1 MGNKSIQKFFADQ
14 NSVIDLSSLGNAKG
28 AKVSL
33 SGPDMNITTPRGSVI
48 IVNGA
53 LYSSIKGNNLA
64 VKFKDKTITGAK
76 ILGSV
81 DLKDIQLERIDSSL
95 VDSAQVEK
103 KGNGKRRNK
112 KEEEELKKQLDD
124 AENAKKE
131 ADKAKEEAEK
141 AKEAA
146 EKALNEAFEVQ
157 NSSKQIEEMLQNF
170 LADNVAKDNLAQQS
184 DASQQNTQAKATQAS
199 KQNDAEKVLP
209 QPINKNTSTGKSN
222 SSKNEENKL
231 DAESVKEP
239 LKVTLAL
246 AAESNSGSKDD
257 SITNFTKPQF
267 VGSTAPNATV
277 IIKING
283 IAVGQAVADSLGN
296 FTFTAPETLTDGT
309 YNLEAEAKTADG
321 SGSAKLVITI
331 DSVTD
336 KPTFELSPESS
347 VSGHKGLTPTL
358 TPSIVGTAEENAKVD
373 IYVDNKLVASVDVD
387 KDGNWSYEF
396 KDNELSEGEN
406 SIKVVAVDKAGNK
419 NETTDSI
426 ITDTI
431 APEKP
436 TIELDDSSD
445 SGIKNDNITNS
456 TLPTFIGVAEPGSTV
471 SIYLGLKHL
480 GEVIVAKDG
489 TWSYTLTTPLK
500 DGEYNITA
508 TATDIAGHTSAT
520 ANLPFTIDTR
530 ISYFSAEIETTNDSG
545 IVGDNVTNNTRPTF
559 TGKTEPNAIISVIN
573 SETGEEVIFKANDK
587 GEWTFNFTSDS
598 VEGINNLTF
607 TVEDVAGNK
616 KDFSFSYVID
626 TIAPVPPTVSLED
639 YVVLPNGIIL
649 SGNDLPALVGTA
661 EPKSTILLMR
671 DGKLYD
677 SIEVDSNGTWNYQ
690 FSNKFLQGA
699 YDIEIISQDAAG
711 NKSSTVKYSFTIQTE
726 VVPPKA
732 ELDAS
737 DDSGAKGDWI
747 TNKHNALTLLGT
759 ADRFATVNILIDG
772 KTIGV
777 TTADADGNW
786 NFDISRNL
794 SDNVYKITVESIDP
808 LGRTSSVDYQLT
820 IDSFTPIPTV
830 MLHDS
835 ADSGVKGDMITKINT
850 PLFTGM
856 AEANAKVS
864 IYVDGVLSG
873 EAIAGDDG
881 VWNFQFTTALSD
893 GSHDVTVKVED
904 IAGNTASSSAY
915 NFQIVTQTQ
924 KPTIELVND
933 TGVDNTDHIINEKNP
948 ALTGTAAPYSTVKLY
963 IDGALIAEVRTNKD
977 GRWEY
982 TLKADQG
989 LVDGDHRITASV
1001 EDIAG
1006 NIAHSD
1012 PFLIS
1017 VDTAISIPIVSLSPD
1032 SDSGISDDN
1041 LTNIVKPTLH
1051 LKDIDPDIIS
1061 VQVWDAMSD
1070 TQIGVA
1076 TQQPDGSWAYTFT
1089 SDLTEGLHQVYVKV
1103 EDIAGNKANSA
1114 IFDFTIDTTVSTPVI
1129 SLLSKDDTGVTG
1141 DNLTNINKPGFAI
1154 SGVDADAH
1162 RVVVQVMHN
1171 GVSEEIEL
1179 SHLNG
1184 SWLFIPG
1191 NTWADGSYT
1200 LTVKVED
1207 KAGNTNYS
1215 APLTVVIDTQIAIDG
1230 VELVND
1236 SGVKG
1241 DNMTNDDRPHFRV
1254 TVPTD
1259 VNEVRLSID
1268 GGNSWVQA
1276 TPGVAGSWEYIWP
1289 TDLADGQ
1296 YTLTVEATDKA
1307 GNTVTKTIDFAVD
1320 TTLSVPVIVLDSAD
1334 DTGIQGDNMTN
1345 STQPTFALQH
1355 IDDDAV
1361 RVTVS
1366 VEHGGV
1372 TTTFDATK
1380 GTGGWTFTPPTSWA
1394 DGDYT
1399 LSVSVEDKAGNTSHS
1414 ASLTVTVDTQ
1424 IAINN
1429 IELVNDSGIPD
1440 DNLTNNVRPHFQV
1453 TVPTDVNVVRLSID
1467 GGKTWFNATQSATPG
1482 VWDYIWPDDVADG
1495 GYTLTVEATDEA
1507 GNKATQTLDFTI
1519 DTTLS
1524 VPTLSLDSADDSGIA
1539 GDNITNVKTPGFTLN
1554 NIDTDVSRVIVEVMH
1569 NGIKQEVPLVQTGGQ
1584 WRFAP
1589 TSDWAD
1595 GDYILTVKVED
1606 RAGNVKQSAP
1616 LTVTVDTHIAI
1627 DRIELVNDSG
1637 IPGDNLTNEARPH
1650 FQVTVPADVNGVR
1663 LSIDGGKT
1671 WFDAT
1676 QSATSGVWDY
1686 TWLTNVANGPHTLM
1700 VEASDKAGNKTTQK
1714 LDFTIDTILSEPTIT
1729 LDSADDSA
1737 AGDNI
1742 TNVKMPGFTLG
1753 NIDADVTKVVVTVAH
1768 DGKNQQ
1774 IELIKNG
1781 GVWRFTPGAAWTDGD
1796 YTLTVK
1802 VEDKAGNTN
1811 YSAPLTVTIDTQTS
1825 IDRIELLNDTG
1836 IVGDNLTNE
1845 ARPQFHITVPTDVN
1859 SVQLSLDGGINW
1871 VNATLT
1877 SDGVW
1882 EYIWPTDLVENTY
1895 TLTVKATDVAG
1906 NTATETLNFIIDTTL
1921 STPTITLDSADDSG
1935 TANDNKTNVKT
1946 PGFIIGGIDSDVTQ
1960 VVVQVM
1966 RDGHSEEVELTQT
1979 NGQWR
1984 FVPGSAWTD
1993 GDYTLTVTVKDE
2005 AGNIR
2010 HSAPLTVTI
2019 DTQITIDHI
2028 ELVNDSG
2035 IPDDNLTNNVRPH
2048 FQVTV
2053 PTDVNVVRLSIDGG
2067 KTWFNATQSATPGV
2081 WDYTWLADVGEGK
2094 HTLTVEATDKAGN
2107 KTTQQLDFIIDTL
2120 LSEPTIVL
2128 DNTDDSGTKGDHL
2141 TNVNKPTF
2149 LLGNID
2155 ADARYV
2161 TVEVQHGGTKEVLTA
2176 TKDATGNWSVTPT
2189 GTWADGDYTLTVRVE
2204 DEAGNEKHSA
2214 SLTVTVDT
2222 QITIDVIELVNDNG
2236 IPGDNMTNDAHPQFR
2251 VTVPGDVNE
2260 VSLSID
2266 GGVTWV
2272 KATQSAT
2279 PGVWNYTWPGTVPD
2293 GDYTLNVKATDN
2305 AGNTVTETLHFT
2317 IDTTLSTPVI
2327 VLDSADDSGV
2337 HGDNMTNHTQPTF
2350 ALQHIDDD
2358 AVRVTVSVEHGGVTT
2373 TFDATKDAGGWT
2385 FTPTGAWADGDYTLS
2400 VSVEDKAG
2408 NTSHSASLT
2417 VTVDTQI
2424 AINNIELVNDSG
2436 IPDDNLTNNVR
2447 PHFQVTVPTDVNVV
2461 RLSIDGGK
2469 TWFNATQSATPGVWD
2484 YIWPDD
2490 VADGGYTLTVEA
2502 TDEAGNKATQTLDFT
2517 IDTTLSVPT
2526 LSLDSADDS
2535 GIAGDNITN
2544 VKTPG
2549 FTLNNIDTDV
2559 SRVIVEV
2566 MHNGIK
2572 QEVPLVQTGGQ
2583 WRFAP
2588 TSDWA
2593 DGDYILTVKVEDRAG
2608 NVKQSAPLTVT
2619 VDTHIAIDRI
2629 ELVNDSGIP
2638 GDNLTNEARPHF
2650 QVTVPAD
2657 VNGVRLSIDGGKTW
2671 FDATQSATSG
2681 VWDYTWLTNVANG
2694 PHTLMVEASDKAG
2707 NKTTQKLDFTIDTIL
2722 SEPTITLDSAD
2733 DSAAGDN
2740 ITNVKMPG
2748 FTLGNIDAD
2757 VTKVVV
2763 TVAHDGK
2770 NQQIELIKNGGV
2782 WRFTP
2787 GAAWTDGDYTL
2798 TVKVEDKAGNT
2809 NYSAPLTVTI
2819 DTQTSID
2826 RIELLN
2832 DTGIVGDNL
2841 TNEARPQF
2849 HITVPTD
2856 VNSVQLSL
2864 DGGIN
2869 WVNATLTSDG
2879 VWEYI
2884 WPTDLVENTYTLTV
2898 KATDVA
2904 GNTATETLN
2913 FIIDTTLSTPT
2924 ITLDSA
2930 DDSGTA
2936 NDNKTNVKTPGFIIG
2951 GIDSDVTQVV
2961 VQVMRD
2967 GHSEEV
2973 ELTQTNGQW
2982 RFVPGS
2988 AWTDGDYTLTVT
3000 VKDEAGNIRHSAPLT
3015 VTIDTQITID
3025 HIELVNDSGIPD
3037 DNLTNNVRPHFQ
3049 VTVPTD
3055 VNVVRLSIDGGK
3067 TWFNATQ
3074 SATPGVWDYT
3084 WLADVGEGKHTLT
3097 VEATDKAGN
3106 KTTQQLDF
3114 IIDTLLSE
3122 PTIVLDNTDD
3132 SGTKGDNL
3140 TNVNK
3145 PTFLLGNIDADARYV
3160 TVEVQHGGTKE
3171 VLTATKGATGIWS
3184 VTPTGTWADG
3194 DYTLT
3199 VRVEDDAGNVKYSAP
3214 LTVTVD
3220 TQITIDVIE
3229 LVNDNGIPGDN
3240 LTNDVRPHFRV
3251 TVPGDVNEVRLSID
3265 GGNTWVRATQGTAGI
3280 WDYTW
3285 PKDVTDG
3292 LHTLTVEA
3300 TDKAGNKTTQTLDF
3314 TIDTRLSTPTIAM
3327 DSRDDTG
3334 AIGDHITSVKR
3345 PGFTIG
3351 NIDADAHSVILRI
3364 TQGGN
3369 SQEVTLTQVGG
3380 QWRFTPDADWADGSY
3395 TLTVEV
3401 TDNAGNVR
3409 QSTPLVVTVDTQTS
3423 ITDITLVNDHG
3434 VPDDNLTNST
3444 RPQFEITVPAD
3455 VNSVQLSIDG
3465 GANWVSATQG
3475 IEGVWGYTWPTDMGD
3490 GKHTLTVMVTDR
3502 AGNTATQTLEFF
3514 IDTRLSTPT
3523 IALDSTDDTGTPGD
3537 DMTNRTRPTF
3547 ILQNIDSDV
3556 INVTVSVTHNGTTTS
3571 FTATQG
3577 AGGWSFTP
3585 PAPWGDGDYTLT
3597 VTVEDRAGNTRPST
3611 PLTVTVDTQIAIDRI
3626 ELVNDSGVP
3635 GDNVTKHVRPQFQI
3649 SVPDDVEKVL
3659 LSIDGGTTW
3668 VTAIKSSTAGIWDY
3682 TWPTDMPE
3690 GQHTLTV
3697 EVTDGAGNK
3706 MTETLNFTIDITL
3719 LTPTIELAPDQDT
3732 GQNKNDNLTS
3742 VTQPVFVLGSIDKDV
3757 RHVELSIEHN
3767 GTFKTVVLTESA
3779 DGWRYRPDSAL
3790 ADGSYTFTVTVT
3802 DVAGNQQTSAPLKVT
3817 IDGTLT
3823 TPVIELA
3830 AGEDSGTVGDRLTN
3844 HDRPVFDIHQVD
3856 SDVTRVMVKVTYN
3869 GKTHEEA
3876 AVFTNGQWRFTPSAS
3891 WADGSYQLAVVVEDL
3906 AGNVKESAPF
3916 EVRIDTT
3923 TTINNIV
3930 LLNDTGVQND
3940 QLTNVAKPSFRID
3953 VPGDVVQVR
3962 VTLDGG
3968 ANWNVIRKN
3977 ADGQWI
3983 FDSPNTLVDGTYTL
3997 RVEATDEAGNIAN
4010 KDLVFNI
4017 DTNIQVPTIA
4027 LDAGQDTGANTADNI
4042 TNISRPTFTIGNV
4055 DPDVIK
4061 VVVTIDGHDYNATK
4075 VGAGWQFTPGN
4086 AIPDGSYN
4094 ITVTVEDKAGNTATS
4109 KPLPV
4114 VIDTTAEIES
4124 VTLVTDSGDSDVDN
4138 ITKVDKPQFSIVT
4151 ADDITHVRVKIDN
4164 AANWIELTKGGDGR
4178 WIFNVGS
4185 ALPDGQ
4191 HTLLVDVTDIAGNVA
4206 QETLQFTIDTTLREP
4221 TIVLDPTHDTGDD
4234 TNDNLTRINKPVFII
4249 GNVDNDV
4256 SHIVVHIDGR
4266 DYTIENTGGN
4276 LTFTPDQPLSDGQHT
4291 ISVTVTDI
4299 AGNTKTSA
4307 ELRIEIDTQVQIDSV
4322 TLTTDSG
4329 VNDHDNVTNATR
4341 PSFEIATPDDVTS
4354 VLVSFDGVNWTPIS
4368 KNAAGQ
4374 WEFTAGSALPDGHYT
4389 LHVQATDRAGNT
4401 ANSTL
4406 GFTVDTQIDGLSVVM
4421 LDDAGKDSTDGITNI
4436 TSPRFEISAREPL
4449 QSVTVIL
4456 NGKSS
4461 TLTQGAGNKWLFTPD
4476 TPLVDGTYKIEIV
4489 AEDIAGNKI
4498 SKEVSFTIDTIVSDP
4513 SIDLL
4518 DADDTGESAVDN
4530 ITSVT
4535 TPRFVIGNVPADID
4549 TVVIRINGVSY
4560 SVTANGNNLWEFQ
4573 VPVALNDGVYE
4584 AVVVFRDIAGNT
4596 SETKLPF
4603 TIDTTTSVSVRME
4616 PASDTGNSNSDNLT
4630 NKQNPKFEGTAEPNA
4645 KLVITIVDDKSGR
4658 EVLKQTIT
4666 VGADGNWS
4674 VTPNIL
4680 PDGMYTINVVATD
4693 VAGNTA
4699 QTQERFTIDTVTID
4713 PTIRLSD
4720 PSIDDQHEATSLRPE
4735 FKGFAEAFSTIMIQW
4750 DGKVVGSANA
4760 NANGEWS
4767 WTPPS
4772 VLAPGSYVVSI
4783 VAKDKAGNESSQV
4796 DFPVVIP
4803 VIDVTPPTIKLSEE
4817 SDSGALGDFTTN
4829 NKTPTLIGST
4839 LPNTIVS
4846 IYVDGVK
4853 VGEATADT
4861 AGRYTFQ
4868 LSEMKDGHYV
4878 VQVGIV
4884 NPRDNSE
4891 LRSTAV
4897 DVTID
4902 TEVAELVWNISGM
4915 HEGGYINTV
4924 TPEIGGTSEPNSK
4937 ITIFVNGVEKAI
4949 AYTTG
4954 AGHWGVV
4961 LPALGNDG
4969 NYELTFKVEDVAGN
4983 IREFGP
4989 QNVILDTV
4997 ISPLTVVLREADD
5010 SGKVGDWI
5018 TNKSHV
5024 TIDGTAEAGST
5035 LTIRNPQG
5043 VVIATLVVG
5052 NDGRWSAELDL
5063 REGSNAFVVVSE
5075 DKAGNSQQK
5084 EILIE
5089 HDTQIEISDISLSRD
5104 TNSGDKY
5111 DLITNNK
5118 SPVLVAMTD
5127 PGATV
5132 QVYINGVLQGTV
5144 EASSSGNISYTM
5156 PANSADGEYQ
5166 VQFVATDTAGNR
5178 VESAITTVTIDSQIA
5193 VFDID
5198 EDSLPALSNNRALS
5212 VSGVGEAG
5220 SQVSIFV
5227 DGKLVNV
5234 VMVEADGTW
5243 RAPILLQD
5251 DGTFNIHFS
5260 ITDVAGNT
5268 EVSKDYSVDVDSS
5281 TDFPT
5286 LNLEDAS
5293 NSGSLDDLITNHNK
5307 PVLVGTAEAGAT
5319 IHIYVDEKIVANV
5332 LVLEDGTWS
5341 YQFDNALK
5349 DGEYSIRVV
5358 AEDPAGNTAESPRL
5372 LVTIDTSTFID
5383 NPAMVAGSDNGIF
5396 SNDSITSQTRPT
5408 FSIFG
5413 EMNQSVQ
5420 IFIDG
5425 VLVDTITVTDRNQ
5438 VYRPESPLGDGSHS
5452 IYYVITDKAGNTATS
5467 KTLNFTIDTFNTTPV
5482 AIDSIG
5488 GQTLAE
5494 MTGSDGKIYITD
5506 TTRNLLF
5513 SGSAEPNSKIEII
5526 INGLNVGEVWVNEKG
5541 HWQMPVNPLYF
5552 TEGQL
5557 DITVKSTD
5565 RAGNVNQEKYSIW
5578 VDTHIKV
5585 FTSELDDNKSSSKT
5599 EWWSNSDLITM
5610 RGTGEIGAT
5619 VSLIVAGVTLATAVV
5634 AATGRWELSTDKLPE
5649 GTYDISLVIEDSAG
5663 NRWED
5668 VREIFIDRTPPNAPV
5683 VTYSDI
5689 VNDLIIMQGTAEA
5702 KSQLIITDS
5711 EGNTYTLTVPDN
5723 GKWSMA
5729 IPYPSEGKFTITSV
5743 DAIGNRSDD
5752 VPLDIMKE
5760 VPVISL
5766 SPDSD
5771 SGTVG
5776 DNITRDKQPTFIIG
5790 NLESDVVVVQVD
5802 INGTVYNAEK
5812 NADGVWF
5819 FTPGTPLADGSYTIS
5834 VIASD
5839 AAGNQK
5845 NSLPIT
5851 VTIDSTLTVPEIAL
5865 AAGEDNGASDS
5876 DNVTNHT
5883 QPKFTLQH
5891 IDADVTGVTVNV
5903 THNGVTDIYQATQGA
5918 DGWTFTPPAAWND
5931 GNYTLSVTV
5940 VDRAG
5945 NSQQS
5950 ASLAVTVD
5958 STVTVTADSQHDD
5971 ASDDATA
5978 TAVTPP
5984 ESETVNAESATH
5996 LRTEPSAAEESVV
6009 KVTAYSITLLNA
6021 DSGDEIDRSI
6031 SQTPSF
6037 EISVPEN
6044 IVNVSIM
6051 FEGEEFTLPI
6061 TNQKAIFEVPLSLED
6076 GEYTMDVKFIDKD
6089 NDFLIKEKTFSVDHS
6104 SADIV
6109 NAMNVRGK
6117 TEDDINDSPSTSSVG
6132 HNNNG
6137 AIDVFAV
6144 NEVTL
6149 PVDNQ
6154 EEHA

>member
-431 APEKP
+431 PPEKP

-598 VEGINNLTF
+598 VEGVNNLTF

-626 TIAPVPPTVSLED
+626 TVAPVPPTVSLED
-639 YVVLPNGIIL
+639 FVVLPNGIIL

-661 EPKSTILLMR
+661 EPKSIILLMR

-1032 SDSGISDDN
+1032 SDSGVSDDN

-1061 VQVWDAMSD
+1061 VQVWDAASD

-1114 IFDFTIDTTVSTPVI
+1114 VFDFTIDTTVSTPVI

-1380 GTGGWTFTPPTSWA
+1380 GTGGWSFTPTGAWA

-1429 IELVNDSGIPD
+1429 IELVNDSGIPN

-1482 VWDYIWPDDVADG
+1482 AWDYIWPDDVADG
-1495 GYTLTVEATDEA
+1495 GYTLTVEATDKA
-1507 GNKATQTLDFTI
+1507 GNKTTQELDFTI

-1700 VEASDKAGNKTTQK
+1700 VEATDKAGNKTTQK

-2019 DTQITIDHI
+2019 DTQI
-2028 ELVNDSG
+2028 
-2035 IPDDNLTNNVRPH
+2035 
-2048 FQVTV
+2048 
-2053 PTDVNVVRLSIDGG
+2053 
-2067 KTWFNATQSATPGV
+2067 A
-2081 WDYTWLADVGEGK
+2081 
-2094 HTLTVEATDKAGN
+2094 
-2107 KTTQQLDFIIDTL
+2107 
-2120 LSEPTIVL
+2120 
-2128 DNTDDSGTKGDHL
+2128 
-2141 TNVNKPTF
+2141 
-2149 LLGNID
+2149 
-2155 ADARYV
+2155 
-2161 TVEVQHGGTKEVLTA
+2161 
-2176 TKDATGNWSVTPT
+2176 
-2189 GTWADGDYTLTVRVE
+2189 
-2204 DEAGNEKHSA
+2204 
-2214 SLTVTVDT
+2214 
-2222 QITIDVIELVNDNG
+2222 
-2236 IPGDNMTNDAHPQFR
+2236 
-2251 VTVPGDVNE
+2251 
-2260 VSLSID
+2260 
-2266 GGVTWV
+2266 
-2272 KATQSAT
+2272 
-2279 PGVWNYTWPGTVPD
+2279 
-2293 GDYTLNVKATDN
+2293 
-2305 AGNTVTETLHFT
+2305 
-2317 IDTTLSTPVI
+2317 
-2327 VLDSADDSGV
+2327 
-2337 HGDNMTNHTQPTF
+2337 
-2350 ALQHIDDD
+2350 
-2358 AVRVTVSVEHGGVTT
+2358 
-2373 TFDATKDAGGWT
+2373 
-2385 FTPTGAWADGDYTLS
+2385 
-2400 VSVEDKAG
+2400 
-2408 NTSHSASLT
+2408 
-2417 VTVDTQI
+2417 
-2424 AINNIELVNDSG
+2424 
-2436 IPDDNLTNNVR
+2436 
-2447 PHFQVTVPTDVNVV
+2447 
-2461 RLSIDGGK
+2461 
-2469 TWFNATQSATPGVWD
+2469 
-2484 YIWPDD
+2484 
-2490 VADGGYTLTVEA
+2490 
-2502 TDEAGNKATQTLDFT
+2502 
-2517 IDTTLSVPT
+2517 
-2526 LSLDSADDS
+2526 
-2535 GIAGDNITN
+2535 
-2544 VKTPG
+2544 
-2549 FTLNNIDTDV
+2549 
-2559 SRVIVEV
+2559 
-2566 MHNGIK
+2566 
-2572 QEVPLVQTGGQ
+2572 
-2583 WRFAP
+2583 
-2588 TSDWA
+2588 
-2593 DGDYILTVKVEDRAG
+2593 
-2608 NVKQSAPLTVT
+2608 
-2619 VDTHIAIDRI
+2619 
-2629 ELVNDSGIP
+2629 
-2638 GDNLTNEARPHF
+2638 
-2650 QVTVPAD
+2650 
-2657 VNGVRLSIDGGKTW
+2657 
-2671 FDATQSATSG
+2671 
-2681 VWDYTWLTNVANG
+2681 
-2694 PHTLMVEASDKAG
+2694 
-2707 NKTTQKLDFTIDTIL
+2707 
-2722 SEPTITLDSAD
+2722 
-2733 DSAAGDN
+2733 
-2740 ITNVKMPG
+2740 
-2748 FTLGNIDAD
+2748 
-2757 VTKVVV
+2757 
-2763 TVAHDGK
+2763 
-2770 NQQIELIKNGGV
+2770 
-2782 WRFTP
+2782 
-2787 GAAWTDGDYTL
+2787 
-2798 TVKVEDKAGNT
+2798 
-2809 NYSAPLTVTI
+2809 
-2819 DTQTSID
+2819 
-2826 RIELLN
+2826 
-2832 DTGIVGDNL
+2832 
-2841 TNEARPQF
+2841 
-2849 HITVPTD
+2849 
-2856 VNSVQLSL
+2856 
-2864 DGGIN
+2864 
-2869 WVNATLTSDG
+2869 
-2879 VWEYI
+2879 
-2884 WPTDLVENTYTLTV
+2884 
-2898 KATDVA
+2898 
-2904 GNTATETLN
+2904 
-2913 FIIDTTLSTPT
+2913 
-2924 ITLDSA
+2924 
-2930 DDSGTA
+2930 
-2936 NDNKTNVKTPGFIIG
+2936 
-2951 GIDSDVTQVV
+2951 
-2961 VQVMRD
+2961 
-2967 GHSEEV
+2967 
-2973 ELTQTNGQW
+2973 
-2982 RFVPGS
+2982 
-2988 AWTDGDYTLTVT
+2988 
-3000 VKDEAGNIRHSAPLT
+3000 
-3015 VTIDTQITID
+3015 ID

-3171 VLTATKGATGIWS
+3171 VLTATKDATGNWSVTPTGTWADGDYTLTVRVEDEAGNEKHSASLTVTVDTQITIDAIELVNDNGIPGDNMTNDAHPQFRVTVPGDVNEVSLSIDGGVTWVKATQSATPGVWNYTWPGTVPDGDYTLNVKATDNAGNTVTETLHFTIDTTLSVPVIVLNSADDTGVQGDNMTNRTQPTFALQHIDDDAVRVTVSVEHGGVTTTFDATKGTGGWSFTPTGAWADGDYTLSVSVEDKAGNTSHSASLTVTVDTQIAINNIELVNDSGIPDDNLTNNVRPHFQVTVPTDVNVVRLSIDGGKTWFNATQSATPGVWDYTWLADVGEGKHTLTVEATDKAGNQTTQKLDFIIDTMLSEPTIVLDSTDDSGTKGDNLTNANKPTFILGNIDADARYVTVEVQYGGTKEVLTATKGATGIWS

-3194 DYTLT
+3194 DYMLT

-3314 TIDTRLSTPTIAM
+3314 TIDTRLSTPTITM

-3351 NIDADAHSVILRI
+3351 NIDSDAQSVILRI

-3409 QSTPLVVTVDTQTS
+3409 QSTPLIVTVDTQTS

-3465 GANWVSATQG
+3465 GANWVSAAQG

-3611 PLTVTVDTQIAIDRI
+3611 PLTVTVDTQIAIDHI

-3719 LTPTIELAPDQDT
+3719 MTPTIELAPDQDT

-3844 HDRPVFDIHQVD
+3844 HDRPVFDIRQVD

-4307 ELRIEIDTQVQIDSV
+4307 ELKIEIDTQVQIDSV

-4535 TPRFVIGNVPADID
+4535 KPRFVIGNVPADID

-4560 SVTANGNNLWEFQ
+4560 PVTANGNNLWEFQ

-4616 PASDTGNSNSDNLT
+4616 PASDTGSSNSDNLT

-4720 PSIDDQHEATSLRPE
+4720 PSIDDQYEATSLRPE
-4735 FKGFAEAFSTIMIQW
+4735 FKGLAEAFSTIMIQW

-4829 NKTPTLIGST
+4829 NKTPTLIGNT
-4839 LPNTIVS
+4839 LPNAIVS

-5043 VVIATLVVG
+5043 GVIATLVVG

-5251 DGTFNIHFS
+5251 DGKFNIHFS

-5293 NSGSLDDLITNHNK
+5293 NSGSLDDLITSHNK

-5383 NPAMVAGSDNGIF
+5383 NPVMIAGSDNGIF
-5396 SNDSITSQTRPT
+5396 SNDSITSQTRPA

-5467 KTLNFTIDTFNTTPV
+5467 KTLNFTIDTLNTTPV

-5526 INGLNVGEVWVNEKG
+5526 INGLNVGEVWVNDKG

-5578 VDTHIKV
+5578 VDTHIQV

-5599 EWWSNSDLITM
+5599 DWWSNSSTITM
-5610 RGTGEIGAT
+5610 RGMGEIGAT

-5634 AATGRWELSTDKLPE
+5634 AANGQWELSTDQLPE
-5649 GTYDISLVIEDSAG
+5649 GKYDITLSIEDNAG
-5663 NRWED
+5663 NRKEE
-5668 VREIFIDRTPPNAPV
+5668 VHEIFIDRTPPNAPV

-5711 EGNTYTLTVPDN
+5711 NGNTYTLTVPDN

-5760 VPVISL
+5760 TPVISL

-5771 SGTVG
+5771 SGTAG
-5776 DNITRDKQPTFIIG
+5776 DNITRDNQPTFIIG

-5876 DNVTNHT
+5876 DNVTNHNHT

-5903 THNGVTDIYQATQGA
+5903 THNGVTDTYQATQGA

-5958 STVTVTADSQHDD
+5958 STVTVTADSQHND

-5978 TAVTPP
+5978 IAVTPP

-5996 LRTEPSAAEESVV
+5996 LRTVPSVAEESVV
-6009 KVTAYSITLLNA
+6009 KETAYSITLLNA

-6044 IVNVSIM
+6044 IVNVSVM

-6061 TNQKAIFEVPLSLED
+6061 INQKAIFEVPLSLED
-6076 GEYTMDVKFIDKD
+6076 GEYTMDVKYLDKD
-6089 NDFLIKEKTFSVDHS
+6089 DDFLIKEKTFSVDHS

-6109 NAMNVRGK
+6109 NAMNARGK

>member
-431 APEKP
+431 PPEKP

-639 YVVLPNGIIL
+639 FVVLPNGIIL

-1032 SDSGISDDN
+1032 SDSGIADDN

-1114 IFDFTIDTTVSTPVI
+1114 VFDFTIDTTVSTPVI

-1162 RVVVQVMHN
+1162 WVVVQVMHN

-1184 SWLFIPG
+1184 SWLFTPG

-1207 KAGNTNYS
+1207 KAGNTSYS

-1320 TTLSVPVIVLDSAD
+1320 TTLSVPVIVLNSAD
-1334 DTGIQGDNMTN
+1334 DTGVQGDNMTN
-1345 STQPTFALQH
+1345 RTQPTFALQH

-1482 VWDYIWPDDVADG
+1482 AWDYIWPDDVADG
-1495 GYTLTVEATDEA
+1495 GYTLTVEATDKA
-1507 GNKATQTLDFTI
+1507 GNKTTQELDFTI

-1714 LDFTIDTILSEPTIT
+1714 LDFIIDTLLSEPTIT

-2128 DNTDDSGTKGDHL
+2128 DSTDDSGTKGDNL

-2317 IDTTLSTPVI
+2317 IDTTLSVPVI
-2327 VLDSADDSGV
+2327 VLNSADDTGV
-2337 HGDNMTNHTQPTF
+2337 QGDNMTNSTQPTF

-2373 TFDATKDAGGWT
+2373 TFDATKGVGGWS

-2447 PHFQVTVPTDVNVV
+2447 PHFQVKVPTDVN
-2461 RLSIDGGK
+2461 
-2469 TWFNATQSATPGVWD
+2469 
-2484 YIWPDD
+2484 
-2490 VADGGYTLTVEA
+2490 E
-2502 TDEAGNKATQTLDFT
+2502 
-2517 IDTTLSVPT
+2517 
-2526 LSLDSADDS
+2526 
-2535 GIAGDNITN
+2535 
-2544 VKTPG
+2544 
-2549 FTLNNIDTDV
+2549 
-2559 SRVIVEV
+2559 
-2566 MHNGIK
+2566 
-2572 QEVPLVQTGGQ
+2572 
-2583 WRFAP
+2583 
-2588 TSDWA
+2588 
-2593 DGDYILTVKVEDRAG
+2593 
-2608 NVKQSAPLTVT
+2608 
-2619 VDTHIAIDRI
+2619 
-2629 ELVNDSGIP
+2629 
-2638 GDNLTNEARPHF
+2638 
-2650 QVTVPAD
+2650 
-2657 VNGVRLSIDGGKTW
+2657 
-2671 FDATQSATSG
+2671 
-2681 VWDYTWLTNVANG
+2681 
-2694 PHTLMVEASDKAG
+2694 
-2707 NKTTQKLDFTIDTIL
+2707 
-2722 SEPTITLDSAD
+2722 
-2733 DSAAGDN
+2733 
-2740 ITNVKMPG
+2740 
-2748 FTLGNIDAD
+2748 
-2757 VTKVVV
+2757 
-2763 TVAHDGK
+2763 
-2770 NQQIELIKNGGV
+2770 
-2782 WRFTP
+2782 
-2787 GAAWTDGDYTL
+2787 
-2798 TVKVEDKAGNT
+2798 
-2809 NYSAPLTVTI
+2809 
-2819 DTQTSID
+2819 
-2826 RIELLN
+2826 
-2832 DTGIVGDNL
+2832 
-2841 TNEARPQF
+2841 
-2849 HITVPTD
+2849 
-2856 VNSVQLSL
+2856 
-2864 DGGIN
+2864 
-2869 WVNATLTSDG
+2869 
-2879 VWEYI
+2879 
-2884 WPTDLVENTYTLTV
+2884 
-2898 KATDVA
+2898 
-2904 GNTATETLN
+2904 
-2913 FIIDTTLSTPT
+2913 
-2924 ITLDSA
+2924 
-2930 DDSGTA
+2930 
-2936 NDNKTNVKTPGFIIG
+2936 
-2951 GIDSDVTQVV
+2951 
-2961 VQVMRD
+2961 
-2967 GHSEEV
+2967 
-2973 ELTQTNGQW
+2973 
-2982 RFVPGS
+2982 
-2988 AWTDGDYTLTVT
+2988 
-3000 VKDEAGNIRHSAPLT
+3000 
-3015 VTIDTQITID
+3015 
-3025 HIELVNDSGIPD
+3025 
-3037 DNLTNNVRPHFQ
+3037 
-3049 VTVPTD
+3049 
-3055 VNVVRLSIDGGK
+3055 VRLSIDGGK

-3106 KTTQQLDF
+3106 QTTQKLDF
-3114 IIDTLLSE
+3114 IIDTMLSE
-3122 PTIVLDNTDD
+3122 PTIVLDSTDD

-3140 TNVNK
+3140 TNANK
-3145 PTFLLGNIDADARYV
+3145 PTFILGNIDADARYV
-3160 TVEVQHGGTKE
+3160 TVEVQYGGTKE

-3314 TIDTRLSTPTIAM
+3314 TIDTRLSTPTITM

-3351 NIDADAHSVILRI
+3351 NIDSDAQSVILRI

-3409 QSTPLVVTVDTQTS
+3409 QSTPLIVTVDTQTS

-3465 GANWVSATQG
+3465 GANWVSAAQG

-3611 PLTVTVDTQIAIDRI
+3611 PLTVTVDTQIAIDHI

-3719 LTPTIELAPDQDT
+3719 MTPTIELAPDQDT

-3844 HDRPVFDIHQVD
+3844 HDRPVFDIRQVD

-4307 ELRIEIDTQVQIDSV
+4307 ELKIEIDTQVQIDSV

-4535 TPRFVIGNVPADID
+4535 KPRFVIGNVPADID

-4560 SVTANGNNLWEFQ
+4560 PVTANGNNLWEFQ

-4829 NKTPTLIGST
+4829 NKTPTLVGNT
-4839 LPNTIVS
+4839 LPNAIVS

-4969 NYELTFKVEDVAGN
+4969 NYVLTFKVEDVAGN

-5035 LTIRNPQG
+5035 LTIRSPQG

-5084 EILIE
+5084 DILIE

-5341 YQFDNALK
+5341 YQFDNVLK

-5408 FSIFG
+5408 FSISG

-5578 VDTHIKV
+5578 VDTHIQV

-5599 EWWSNSDLITM
+5599 DWWSNSSTITM
-5610 RGTGEIGAT
+5610 RGMGEIGAT

-5634 AATGRWELSTDKLPE
+5634 AANGQWELSTDQLPE
-5649 GTYDISLVIEDSAG
+5649 GKYDITLSIEDNAG
-5663 NRWED
+5663 NRKEE
-5668 VREIFIDRTPPNAPV
+5668 VHEIFIDRTPPNAPV

-5711 EGNTYTLTVPDN
+5711 NGNTYTLTVPDN

-5752 VPLDIMKE
+5752 VSLDIMKE

-5865 AAGEDNGASDS
+5865 AAGEDNGVSDS

-5903 THNGVTDIYQATQGA
+5903 THNGVTDTYQATQGA

-5931 GNYTLSVTV
+5931 GTYTLSVTV

-5996 LRTEPSAAEESVV
+5996 LRTVPSAAEESVV
-6009 KVTAYSITLLNA
+6009 KETAYSITLLNA

-6109 NAMNVRGK
+6109 NAMNARGK

>member
-157 NSSKQIEEMLQNF
+157 NSSKQMEEMLQEF

-431 APEKP
+431 PPEKP

-530 ISYFSAEIETTNDSG
+530 ISYFSAEIETTDDSG

-573 SETGEEVIFKANDK
+573 SETGEEVVFKANDQ

-626 TIAPVPPTVSLED
+626 TIAPVPPTISLED

-1061 VQVWDAMSD
+1061 VQVWDAASD

-1114 IFDFTIDTTVSTPVI
+1114 VFDFTIDTTVSTPVI

-1179 SHLNG
+1179 SHHNG
-1184 SWLFIPG
+1184 SWLFTPG

-1320 TTLSVPVIVLDSAD
+1320 TTLSVPVIVLNSAD
-1334 DTGIQGDNMTN
+1334 DTGVQGDNMTN

-1380 GTGGWTFTPPTSWA
+1380 GTGGWTFTPPALWA

-1453 TVPTDVNVVRLSID
+1453 TVPTDVNEVRLSID
-1467 GGKTWFNATQSATPG
+1467 GGKTWVTAALKAAG

-1507 GNKATQTLDFTI
+1507 GNKTTQTLDFTI

-1554 NIDTDVSRVIVEVMH
+1554 NIDTDVSRVTVEVMH

-1637 IPGDNLTNEARPH
+1637 IPDDNLTNEARPH

-1676 QSATSGVWDY
+1676 QSGTSGVWDY

-1714 LDFTIDTILSEPTIT
+1714 LDFIIDTLLSEPTIT

-1882 EYIWPTDLVENTY
+1882 EYIWPTELVENTY

-1906 NTATETLNFIIDTTL
+1906 NTATETLNFTIDTTL

-1966 RDGHSEEVELTQT
+1966 RDGGSEEVELTQIG
-1979 NGQWR
+1979 GQWR
-1984 FVPGSAWTD
+1984 FVPGSAWAD

-2010 HSAPLTVTI
+2010 HSAPLKVTV
-2019 DTQITIDHI
+2019 DTQIAIDRI

-2035 IPDDNLTNNVRPH
+2035 IPDDNLTNNVRPQ

-2067 KTWFNATQSATPGV
+2067 KTWFNATQS
-2081 WDYTWLADVGEGK
+2081 
-2094 HTLTVEATDKAGN
+2094 
-2107 KTTQQLDFIIDTL
+2107 
-2120 LSEPTIVL
+2120 S
-2128 DNTDDSGTKGDHL
+2128 
-2141 TNVNKPTF
+2141 
-2149 LLGNID
+2149 
-2155 ADARYV
+2155 
-2161 TVEVQHGGTKEVLTA
+2161 
-2176 TKDATGNWSVTPT
+2176 
-2189 GTWADGDYTLTVRVE
+2189 
-2204 DEAGNEKHSA
+2204 
-2214 SLTVTVDT
+2214 
-2222 QITIDVIELVNDNG
+2222 
-2236 IPGDNMTNDAHPQFR
+2236 
-2251 VTVPGDVNE
+2251 
-2260 VSLSID
+2260 
-2266 GGVTWV
+2266 
-2272 KATQSAT
+2272 
-2279 PGVWNYTWPGTVPD
+2279 
-2293 GDYTLNVKATDN
+2293 
-2305 AGNTVTETLHFT
+2305 
-2317 IDTTLSTPVI
+2317 
-2327 VLDSADDSGV
+2327 
-2337 HGDNMTNHTQPTF
+2337 
-2350 ALQHIDDD
+2350 
-2358 AVRVTVSVEHGGVTT
+2358 
-2373 TFDATKDAGGWT
+2373 
-2385 FTPTGAWADGDYTLS
+2385 
-2400 VSVEDKAG
+2400 
-2408 NTSHSASLT
+2408 
-2417 VTVDTQI
+2417 
-2424 AINNIELVNDSG
+2424 
-2436 IPDDNLTNNVR
+2436 
-2447 PHFQVTVPTDVNVV
+2447 
-2461 RLSIDGGK
+2461 
-2469 TWFNATQSATPGVWD
+2469 
-2484 YIWPDD
+2484 
-2490 VADGGYTLTVEA
+2490 
-2502 TDEAGNKATQTLDFT
+2502 
-2517 IDTTLSVPT
+2517 
-2526 LSLDSADDS
+2526 
-2535 GIAGDNITN
+2535 
-2544 VKTPG
+2544 
-2549 FTLNNIDTDV
+2549 
-2559 SRVIVEV
+2559 
-2566 MHNGIK
+2566 
-2572 QEVPLVQTGGQ
+2572 
-2583 WRFAP
+2583 
-2588 TSDWA
+2588 
-2593 DGDYILTVKVEDRAG
+2593 
-2608 NVKQSAPLTVT
+2608 
-2619 VDTHIAIDRI
+2619 
-2629 ELVNDSGIP
+2629 
-2638 GDNLTNEARPHF
+2638 
-2650 QVTVPAD
+2650 
-2657 VNGVRLSIDGGKTW
+2657 
-2671 FDATQSATSG
+2671 TSG
-2681 VWDYTWLTNVANG
+2681 VWDYTWLTDVANG
-2694 PHTLMVEASDKAG
+2694 S
-2707 NKTTQKLDFTIDTIL
+2707 
-2722 SEPTITLDSAD
+2722 
-2733 DSAAGDN
+2733 
-2740 ITNVKMPG
+2740 
-2748 FTLGNIDAD
+2748 
-2757 VTKVVV
+2757 
-2763 TVAHDGK
+2763 
-2770 NQQIELIKNGGV
+2770 
-2782 WRFTP
+2782 
-2787 GAAWTDGDYTL
+2787 
-2798 TVKVEDKAGNT
+2798 
-2809 NYSAPLTVTI
+2809 
-2819 DTQTSID
+2819 
-2826 RIELLN
+2826 
-2832 DTGIVGDNL
+2832 
-2841 TNEARPQF
+2841 
-2849 HITVPTD
+2849 
-2856 VNSVQLSL
+2856 
-2864 DGGIN
+2864 
-2869 WVNATLTSDG
+2869 
-2879 VWEYI
+2879 
-2884 WPTDLVENTYTLTV
+2884 
-2898 KATDVA
+2898 
-2904 GNTATETLN
+2904 
-2913 FIIDTTLSTPT
+2913 
-2924 ITLDSA
+2924 
-2930 DDSGTA
+2930 
-2936 NDNKTNVKTPGFIIG
+2936 
-2951 GIDSDVTQVV
+2951 
-2961 VQVMRD
+2961 
-2967 GHSEEV
+2967 
-2973 ELTQTNGQW
+2973 
-2982 RFVPGS
+2982 
-2988 AWTDGDYTLTVT
+2988 
-3000 VKDEAGNIRHSAPLT
+3000 
-3015 VTIDTQITID
+3015 
-3025 HIELVNDSGIPD
+3025 
-3037 DNLTNNVRPHFQ
+3037 
-3049 VTVPTD
+3049 
-3055 VNVVRLSIDGGK
+3055 
-3067 TWFNATQ
+3067 
-3074 SATPGVWDYT
+3074 
-3084 WLADVGEGKHTLT
+3084 HTLT
-3097 VEATDKAGN
+3097 VEATDAAGN
-3106 KTTQQLDF
+3106 KATQNLEF
-3114 IIDTLLSE
+3114 NIDTLLSE
-3122 PTIVLDNTDD
+3122 PTIALDSTDD

-3145 PTFLLGNIDADARYV
+3145 PTFILGNIDADARYV

-3314 TIDTRLSTPTIAM
+3314 TIDTRLSTPTITM

-3334 AIGDHITSVKR
+3334 AIGDHITSVKT

-3401 TDNAGNVR
+3401 QDNAGNVR
-3409 QSTPLVVTVDTQTS
+3409 QSTPLIVTVDTQTS

-3465 GANWVSATQG
+3465 GANWVSAAQG

-3817 IDGTLT
+3817 IDGSLT

-3830 AGEDSGTVGDRLTN
+3830 AGEDSGTVGDRLTK
-3844 HDRPVFDIHQVD
+3844 HDRPVFDIRQVD

-3906 AGNVKESAPF
+3906 AGNVKESAPL

-3953 VPGDVVQVR
+3953 VPGDVIQVR

-3983 FDSPNTLVDGTYTL
+3983 FDTPNTLVDGTYTL
-3997 RVEATDEAGNIAN
+3997 RVEATDQAGNIAN

-4307 ELRIEIDTQVQIDSV
+4307 ELKIEIDTQVQIDSV

-4354 VLVSFDGVNWTPIS
+4354 VLVSFDGVNWTPVS

-4374 WEFTAGSALPDGHYT
+4374 WQFTAGSALSDGHYT

-4498 SKEVSFTIDTIVSDP
+4498 SKEVSFTIDTVVSDP
-4513 SIDLL
+4513 RIDLL

-4535 TPRFVIGNVPADID
+4535 KPRFVIGNVPADID

-4560 SVTANGNNLWEFQ
+4560 PVTANGNNLWEFQ

-4616 PASDTGNSNSDNLT
+4616 PASDTGSSNSDNLT

-4658 EVLKQTIT
+4658 EVLKHTIT

-4735 FKGFAEAFSTIMIQW
+4735 FKGLAEAFSTIMIQW

-4829 NKTPTLIGST
+4829 NKTPTLVGNT
-4839 LPNTIVS
+4839 LPNAIVS

-5084 EILIE
+5084 DILIE

-5178 VESAITTVTIDSQIA
+5178 VESAITTVTIDSKIA

-5281 TDFPT
+5281 TAFPT

-5293 NSGSLDDLITNHNK
+5293 NSGSLDDLITSHNK

-5383 NPAMVAGSDNGIF
+5383 NPVMMAGSDNGIF
-5396 SNDSITSQTRPT
+5396 SNDSITSQTRPA

-5526 INGLNVGEVWVNEKG
+5526 INGLNVGEVWVNDKG

-5557 DITVKSTD
+5557 DINVKSTD

-5578 VDTHIKV
+5578 VDTHIQV

-5599 EWWSNSDLITM
+5599 DWWSNSSTITM
-5610 RGTGEIGAT
+5610 RGMGEIGAT

-5634 AATGRWELSTDKLPE
+5634 AANGKWELSTDQLPE
-5649 GTYDISLVIEDSAG
+5649 GKYDITLSIEDNAG
-5663 NRWED
+5663 NRKEE
-5668 VREIFIDRTPPNAPV
+5668 VHEIFIDRTPPNAPV

-5711 EGNTYTLTVPDN
+5711 NGNTYTLTVPDN

-5760 VPVISL
+5760 TPVISL

-5771 SGTVG
+5771 SGTAG
-5776 DNITRDKQPTFIIG
+5776 DNITRDNQPTFIIG

-5802 INGTVYNAEK
+5802 INGTVYDAEK

-5876 DNVTNHT
+5876 DNVTNHNHT

-5931 GNYTLSVTV
+5931 GTYTLSVTV

-5945 NSQQS
+5945 NSLQS
-5950 ASLAVTVD
+5950 ASLEVTVD

-5971 ASDDATA
+5971 AIDDATA

-5996 LRTEPSAAEESVV
+5996 LRTVPSAAEESVV
-6009 KVTAYSITLLNA
+6009 KETAYSITLLNA

-6044 IVNVSIM
+6044 IVNVSVM

-6089 NDFLIKEKTFSVDHS
+6089 DDFLIKEKTFSVDHS

-6109 NAMNVRGK
+6109 NAMNARGK

>member
-33 SGPDMNITTPRGSVI
+33 SGPDMNITTPHGSVI

-112 KEEEELKKQLDD
+112 KEEEELKKQLDE

-445 SGIKNDNITNS
+445 SGIKNDSITNS

-530 ISYFSAEIETTNDSG
+530 ISYFSAEIETTDDSG

-598 VEGINNLTF
+598 VEGVNNLTF

-626 TIAPVPPTVSLED
+626 TVAPVPPTVSLED
-639 YVVLPNGIIL
+639 FVVLPNGIIL

-1061 VQVWDAMSD
+1061 VQVWDAASD

-1114 IFDFTIDTTVSTPVI
+1114 VFDFTIDTTVSTPVI

-1184 SWLFIPG
+1184 SWLFTPG

-1320 TTLSVPVIVLDSAD
+1320 TTLSVPVIVLNSAD
-1334 DTGIQGDNMTN
+1334 DTGVQGDNMTN

-1380 GTGGWTFTPPTSWA
+1380 GVGGWTFTPTGGRA

-1467 GGKTWFNATQSATPG
+1467 GGKTWFNATQNATPG

-1507 GNKATQTLDFTI
+1507 GNKTTQTLDFTI

-1714 LDFTIDTILSEPTIT
+1714 LDFIIDTMLSEPTIT

-1877 SDGVW
+1877 PDGVW

-1966 RDGHSEEVELTQT
+1966 RDGHSEEVGLTQT

-2019 DTQITIDHI
+2019 DTQIAIDHI

-2035 IPDDNLTNNVRPH
+2035 IPDDNLTNNVRPQ
-2048 FQVTV
+2048 FQVKV
-2053 PTDVNVVRLSIDGG
+2053 PTDVNEVRLSIDGG

-2107 KTTQQLDFIIDTL
+2107 QTTQKLDFIIDTL

-2128 DNTDDSGTKGDHL
+2128 DNTDDSGIKGDNL
-2141 TNVNKPTF
+2141 TNANKPTF

-2204 DEAGNEKHSA
+2204 DEAGN
-2214 SLTVTVDT
+2214 
-2222 QITIDVIELVNDNG
+2222 
-2236 IPGDNMTNDAHPQFR
+2236 
-2251 VTVPGDVNE
+2251 
-2260 VSLSID
+2260 
-2266 GGVTWV
+2266 
-2272 KATQSAT
+2272 
-2279 PGVWNYTWPGTVPD
+2279 
-2293 GDYTLNVKATDN
+2293 
-2305 AGNTVTETLHFT
+2305 
-2317 IDTTLSTPVI
+2317 
-2327 VLDSADDSGV
+2327 
-2337 HGDNMTNHTQPTF
+2337 
-2350 ALQHIDDD
+2350 
-2358 AVRVTVSVEHGGVTT
+2358 
-2373 TFDATKDAGGWT
+2373 
-2385 FTPTGAWADGDYTLS
+2385 
-2400 VSVEDKAG
+2400 
-2408 NTSHSASLT
+2408 
-2417 VTVDTQI
+2417 
-2424 AINNIELVNDSG
+2424 
-2436 IPDDNLTNNVR
+2436 
-2447 PHFQVTVPTDVNVV
+2447 
-2461 RLSIDGGK
+2461 
-2469 TWFNATQSATPGVWD
+2469 
-2484 YIWPDD
+2484 
-2490 VADGGYTLTVEA
+2490 
-2502 TDEAGNKATQTLDFT
+2502 
-2517 IDTTLSVPT
+2517 
-2526 LSLDSADDS
+2526 
-2535 GIAGDNITN
+2535 
-2544 VKTPG
+2544 
-2549 FTLNNIDTDV
+2549 
-2559 SRVIVEV
+2559 
-2566 MHNGIK
+2566 
-2572 QEVPLVQTGGQ
+2572 
-2583 WRFAP
+2583 
-2588 TSDWA
+2588 
-2593 DGDYILTVKVEDRAG
+2593 
-2608 NVKQSAPLTVT
+2608 
-2619 VDTHIAIDRI
+2619 
-2629 ELVNDSGIP
+2629 
-2638 GDNLTNEARPHF
+2638 
-2650 QVTVPAD
+2650 
-2657 VNGVRLSIDGGKTW
+2657 
-2671 FDATQSATSG
+2671 
-2681 VWDYTWLTNVANG
+2681 
-2694 PHTLMVEASDKAG
+2694 
-2707 NKTTQKLDFTIDTIL
+2707 
-2722 SEPTITLDSAD
+2722 
-2733 DSAAGDN
+2733 
-2740 ITNVKMPG
+2740 
-2748 FTLGNIDAD
+2748 
-2757 VTKVVV
+2757 
-2763 TVAHDGK
+2763 
-2770 NQQIELIKNGGV
+2770 
-2782 WRFTP
+2782 
-2787 GAAWTDGDYTL
+2787 
-2798 TVKVEDKAGNT
+2798 
-2809 NYSAPLTVTI
+2809 
-2819 DTQTSID
+2819 
-2826 RIELLN
+2826 
-2832 DTGIVGDNL
+2832 
-2841 TNEARPQF
+2841 
-2849 HITVPTD
+2849 
-2856 VNSVQLSL
+2856 
-2864 DGGIN
+2864 
-2869 WVNATLTSDG
+2869 
-2879 VWEYI
+2879 
-2884 WPTDLVENTYTLTV
+2884 
-2898 KATDVA
+2898 
-2904 GNTATETLN
+2904 
-2913 FIIDTTLSTPT
+2913 
-2924 ITLDSA
+2924 
-2930 DDSGTA
+2930 
-2936 NDNKTNVKTPGFIIG
+2936 
-2951 GIDSDVTQVV
+2951 
-2961 VQVMRD
+2961 
-2967 GHSEEV
+2967 
-2973 ELTQTNGQW
+2973 
-2982 RFVPGS
+2982 
-2988 AWTDGDYTLTVT
+2988 
-3000 VKDEAGNIRHSAPLT
+3000 
-3015 VTIDTQITID
+3015 
-3025 HIELVNDSGIPD
+3025 
-3037 DNLTNNVRPHFQ
+3037 
-3049 VTVPTD
+3049 
-3055 VNVVRLSIDGGK
+3055 
-3067 TWFNATQ
+3067 
-3074 SATPGVWDYT
+3074 
-3084 WLADVGEGKHTLT
+3084 
-3097 VEATDKAGN
+3097 
-3106 KTTQQLDF
+3106 
-3114 IIDTLLSE
+3114 
-3122 PTIVLDNTDD
+3122 
-3132 SGTKGDNL
+3132 
-3140 TNVNK
+3140 
-3145 PTFLLGNIDADARYV
+3145 
-3160 TVEVQHGGTKE
+3160 
-3171 VLTATKGATGIWS
+3171 
-3184 VTPTGTWADG
+3184 
-3194 DYTLT
+3194 
-3199 VRVEDDAGNVKYSAP
+3199 VKYSAP

-3220 TQITIDVIE
+3220 AQITIDVIE

-3314 TIDTRLSTPTIAM
+3314 TIDTRLSTPTITM

-3351 NIDADAHSVILRI
+3351 NIDSDAQSVILRI

-3409 QSTPLVVTVDTQTS
+3409 QSTPLIVTVDTQTS

-3465 GANWVSATQG
+3465 GANWVSAAQG

-3611 PLTVTVDTQIAIDRI
+3611 PLTVTVDTQIAIDHI

-3635 GDNVTKHVRPQFQI
+3635 GDNITKHVRPQFQI

-3690 GQHTLTV
+3690 GQHTLIV

-3706 MTETLNFTIDITL
+3706 MTGTLDFTIDITL

-3742 VTQPVFVLGSIDKDV
+3742 VTQPIFVLGSIDKDV

-3844 HDRPVFDIHQVD
+3844 HDRPVFDIRQVD

-3906 AGNVKESAPF
+3906 AGNVKESAPL

-3953 VPGDVVQVR
+3953 VPGDVIQVR

-4185 ALPDGQ
+4185 ALPDGK

-4307 ELRIEIDTQVQIDSV
+4307 ELQIEIDTQVQIDSV

-4374 WEFTAGSALPDGHYT
+4374 WEFTAGSALSDGHYT

-4535 TPRFVIGNVPADID
+4535 KPRFVIGNVPADID

-4560 SVTANGNNLWEFQ
+4560 PVTANGNNLWEFQ

-4616 PASDTGNSNSDNLT
+4616 PASDTGSSNSDNLT

-4658 EVLKQTIT
+4658 EVLKHTIT

-4720 PSIDDQHEATSLRPE
+4720 PSIDDQYEATSLRPE
-4735 FKGFAEAFSTIMIQW
+4735 FKGLAEAFSTIMIQW

-4829 NKTPTLIGST
+4829 NKTPTLVGNT
-4839 LPNTIVS
+4839 LPNAIVS

-4969 NYELTFKVEDVAGN
+4969 NYVLTFKVEDVAGN

-5084 EILIE
+5084 DILIE

-5293 NSGSLDDLITNHNK
+5293 NSGSLDDLITSHNK

-5383 NPAMVAGSDNGIF
+5383 NPVMMAGSDNGIF
-5396 SNDSITSQTRPT
+5396 SNDSITSQTRPA
-5408 FSIFG
+5408 FSIYG

-5526 INGLNVGEVWVNEKG
+5526 INGLNVGEVWVNDKG

-5578 VDTHIKV
+5578 VDTHIQV

-5599 EWWSNSDLITM
+5599 DWWSNSSTITM
-5610 RGTGEIGAT
+5610 RGMGEIGAT

-5634 AATGRWELSTDKLPE
+5634 AANGQWELSTDQLPE
-5649 GTYDISLVIEDSAG
+5649 GKYDITLSIEDNAG
-5663 NRWED
+5663 NRKEE
-5668 VREIFIDRTPPNAPV
+5668 VHEIFIDRTPPNAPV

-5711 EGNTYTLTVPDN
+5711 NGNTYTLTVPDN

-5760 VPVISL
+5760 TPVISL

-5776 DNITRDKQPTFIIG
+5776 DNITRDNQPTFIIG

-5865 AAGEDNGASDS
+5865 AAGEGNGASDS
-5876 DNVTNHT
+5876 DNVTNHNHT

-5931 GNYTLSVTV
+5931 GTYTLSVTV

-5945 NSQQS
+5945 NSLQS
-5950 ASLAVTVD
+5950 ASLEVTVD

-5971 ASDDATA
+5971 ASDDATP

-5996 LRTEPSAAEESVV
+5996 LRTVPSAAEESVV
-6009 KVTAYSITLLNA
+6009 KETAYSITLLNA

-6044 IVNVSIM
+6044 IVNVSVM

-6076 GEYTMDVKFIDKD
+6076 GEYTMDVKFLDKD
-6089 NDFLIKEKTFSVDHS
+6089 DDFLIKEKTFSVDHS

-6109 NAMNVRGK
+6109 NAMNARGK

-6137 AIDVFAV
+6137 AIEVFAV

>member
-2128 DNTDDSGTKGDHL
+2128 DSTDDSGTKGDHL

-2424 AINNIELVNDSG
+2424 AINN
-2436 IPDDNLTNNVR
+2436 
-2447 PHFQVTVPTDVNVV
+2447 
-2461 RLSIDGGK
+2461 
-2469 TWFNATQSATPGVWD
+2469 
-2484 YIWPDD
+2484 
-2490 VADGGYTLTVEA
+2490 
-2502 TDEAGNKATQTLDFT
+2502 
-2517 IDTTLSVPT
+2517 
-2526 LSLDSADDS
+2526 
-2535 GIAGDNITN
+2535 
-2544 VKTPG
+2544 
-2549 FTLNNIDTDV
+2549 
-2559 SRVIVEV
+2559 
-2566 MHNGIK
+2566 
-2572 QEVPLVQTGGQ
+2572 
-2583 WRFAP
+2583 
-2588 TSDWA
+2588 
-2593 DGDYILTVKVEDRAG
+2593 
-2608 NVKQSAPLTVT
+2608 
-2619 VDTHIAIDRI
+2619 
-2629 ELVNDSGIP
+2629 
-2638 GDNLTNEARPHF
+2638 
-2650 QVTVPAD
+2650 
-2657 VNGVRLSIDGGKTW
+2657 
-2671 FDATQSATSG
+2671 
-2681 VWDYTWLTNVANG
+2681 
-2694 PHTLMVEASDKAG
+2694 
-2707 NKTTQKLDFTIDTIL
+2707 
-2722 SEPTITLDSAD
+2722 
-2733 DSAAGDN
+2733 
-2740 ITNVKMPG
+2740 
-2748 FTLGNIDAD
+2748 
-2757 VTKVVV
+2757 
-2763 TVAHDGK
+2763 
-2770 NQQIELIKNGGV
+2770 
-2782 WRFTP
+2782 
-2787 GAAWTDGDYTL
+2787 
-2798 TVKVEDKAGNT
+2798 
-2809 NYSAPLTVTI
+2809 
-2819 DTQTSID
+2819 
-2826 RIELLN
+2826 
-2832 DTGIVGDNL
+2832 
-2841 TNEARPQF
+2841 
-2849 HITVPTD
+2849 
-2856 VNSVQLSL
+2856 
-2864 DGGIN
+2864 
-2869 WVNATLTSDG
+2869 
-2879 VWEYI
+2879 
-2884 WPTDLVENTYTLTV
+2884 
-2898 KATDVA
+2898 
-2904 GNTATETLN
+2904 
-2913 FIIDTTLSTPT
+2913 
-2924 ITLDSA
+2924 
-2930 DDSGTA
+2930 
-2936 NDNKTNVKTPGFIIG
+2936 
-2951 GIDSDVTQVV
+2951 
-2961 VQVMRD
+2961 
-2967 GHSEEV
+2967 
-2973 ELTQTNGQW
+2973 
-2982 RFVPGS
+2982 
-2988 AWTDGDYTLTVT
+2988 
-3000 VKDEAGNIRHSAPLT
+3000 
-3015 VTIDTQITID
+3015 
-3025 HIELVNDSGIPD
+3025 IELVNDSGIPD

-4560 SVTANGNNLWEFQ
+4560 PVTANGNNLWEFQ

-5166 VQFVATDTAGNR
+5166 VLFVATDTAGNR

>member
-33 SGPDMNITTPRGSVI
+33 SGPDMNITTPHGSVI

-419 NETTDSI
+419 NETMDSI

-530 ISYFSAEIETTNDSG
+530 ISYFSAEIETTDDSG

-598 VEGINNLTF
+598 VEGVNNLTF

-626 TIAPVPPTVSLED
+626 TVAPVPPTVSLED
-639 YVVLPNGIIL
+639 FVVLPNGIIL

-1032 SDSGISDDN
+1032 SDSGIADDN

-1114 IFDFTIDTTVSTPVI
+1114 VFDFTIDTTVSTPVI

-1380 GTGGWTFTPPTSWA
+1380 GVGGWSFTPTGAWA

-1429 IELVNDSGIPD
+1429 IELVNDSGIPN

-1482 VWDYIWPDDVADG
+1482 AWDYIWPDDVADG
-1495 GYTLTVEATDEA
+1495 GYTLTVEATDKA
-1507 GNKATQTLDFTI
+1507 GNKTTQELDFTI

-2128 DNTDDSGTKGDHL
+2128 DSTDDSGTKGDNL

-2317 IDTTLSTPVI
+2317 IDTTLSVPVI
-2327 VLDSADDSGV
+2327 VLNSADDTGV
-2337 HGDNMTNHTQPTF
+2337 QGDNMTNSTQPTF

-2373 TFDATKDAGGWT
+2373 TFDATKGVGGWS

-2447 PHFQVTVPTDVNVV
+2447 PHFQVKVPTDVN
-2461 RLSIDGGK
+2461 
-2469 TWFNATQSATPGVWD
+2469 
-2484 YIWPDD
+2484 
-2490 VADGGYTLTVEA
+2490 E
-2502 TDEAGNKATQTLDFT
+2502 
-2517 IDTTLSVPT
+2517 
-2526 LSLDSADDS
+2526 
-2535 GIAGDNITN
+2535 
-2544 VKTPG
+2544 
-2549 FTLNNIDTDV
+2549 
-2559 SRVIVEV
+2559 
-2566 MHNGIK
+2566 
-2572 QEVPLVQTGGQ
+2572 
-2583 WRFAP
+2583 
-2588 TSDWA
+2588 
-2593 DGDYILTVKVEDRAG
+2593 
-2608 NVKQSAPLTVT
+2608 
-2619 VDTHIAIDRI
+2619 
-2629 ELVNDSGIP
+2629 
-2638 GDNLTNEARPHF
+2638 
-2650 QVTVPAD
+2650 
-2657 VNGVRLSIDGGKTW
+2657 
-2671 FDATQSATSG
+2671 
-2681 VWDYTWLTNVANG
+2681 
-2694 PHTLMVEASDKAG
+2694 
-2707 NKTTQKLDFTIDTIL
+2707 
-2722 SEPTITLDSAD
+2722 
-2733 DSAAGDN
+2733 
-2740 ITNVKMPG
+2740 
-2748 FTLGNIDAD
+2748 
-2757 VTKVVV
+2757 
-2763 TVAHDGK
+2763 
-2770 NQQIELIKNGGV
+2770 
-2782 WRFTP
+2782 
-2787 GAAWTDGDYTL
+2787 
-2798 TVKVEDKAGNT
+2798 
-2809 NYSAPLTVTI
+2809 
-2819 DTQTSID
+2819 
-2826 RIELLN
+2826 
-2832 DTGIVGDNL
+2832 
-2841 TNEARPQF
+2841 
-2849 HITVPTD
+2849 
-2856 VNSVQLSL
+2856 
-2864 DGGIN
+2864 
-2869 WVNATLTSDG
+2869 
-2879 VWEYI
+2879 
-2884 WPTDLVENTYTLTV
+2884 
-2898 KATDVA
+2898 
-2904 GNTATETLN
+2904 
-2913 FIIDTTLSTPT
+2913 
-2924 ITLDSA
+2924 
-2930 DDSGTA
+2930 
-2936 NDNKTNVKTPGFIIG
+2936 
-2951 GIDSDVTQVV
+2951 
-2961 VQVMRD
+2961 
-2967 GHSEEV
+2967 
-2973 ELTQTNGQW
+2973 
-2982 RFVPGS
+2982 
-2988 AWTDGDYTLTVT
+2988 
-3000 VKDEAGNIRHSAPLT
+3000 
-3015 VTIDTQITID
+3015 
-3025 HIELVNDSGIPD
+3025 
-3037 DNLTNNVRPHFQ
+3037 
-3049 VTVPTD
+3049 
-3055 VNVVRLSIDGGK
+3055 VRLSIDGGK

-3106 KTTQQLDF
+3106 QTTQKLDF
-3114 IIDTLLSE
+3114 IIDTMLSE
-3122 PTIVLDNTDD
+3122 PTIVLDSTDD

-3140 TNVNK
+3140 TNANK
-3145 PTFLLGNIDADARYV
+3145 PTFILGNIDADARYV
-3160 TVEVQHGGTKE
+3160 TVEVQYGGTKE

-3314 TIDTRLSTPTIAM
+3314 TIDTRLSTPTITM

-3351 NIDADAHSVILRI
+3351 NIDSDAQSVILRI

-3409 QSTPLVVTVDTQTS
+3409 QSTPLIVTVDTQTS

-3465 GANWVSATQG
+3465 GANWVSAAQG

-3611 PLTVTVDTQIAIDRI
+3611 PLTVTVDTQIAIDHI

-3719 LTPTIELAPDQDT
+3719 MTPTIELAPDQDT

-3844 HDRPVFDIHQVD
+3844 HDRPVFDIRQVD

-4307 ELRIEIDTQVQIDSV
+4307 ELKIEIDTQVQIDSV

-4535 TPRFVIGNVPADID
+4535 KPRFVIGNVPADID

-4560 SVTANGNNLWEFQ
+4560 PVTANGNNLWEFQ

-4897 DVTID
+4897 DLTID

-5293 NSGSLDDLITNHNK
+5293 NSGSLDDLITSHNK

-5383 NPAMVAGSDNGIF
+5383 NPVMMAGSDNGIF
-5396 SNDSITSQTRPT
+5396 SNDSITSQTRPA
-5408 FSIFG
+5408 FSIYG

-5467 KTLNFTIDTFNTTPV
+5467 KTLNFTIDTLNTTPV

-5526 INGLNVGEVWVNEKG
+5526 INGLNVGEVWVNDKG

-5578 VDTHIKV
+5578 VDTHIQV

-5599 EWWSNSDLITM
+5599 DWWSNSSTITM
-5610 RGTGEIGAT
+5610 RGMGEIGAT

-5634 AATGRWELSTDKLPE
+5634 AANGQWELSTDQLPE
-5649 GTYDISLVIEDSAG
+5649 GKYDITLSIEDNAG
-5663 NRWED
+5663 NRKEE
-5668 VREIFIDRTPPNAPV
+5668 VHEIFIDRTPPNAPV

-5711 EGNTYTLTVPDN
+5711 NGNTYTLTVPDN

-5931 GNYTLSVTV
+5931 GTYTLSVTV

-5958 STVTVTADSQHDD
+5958 STVTVTADSQHND

-5996 LRTEPSAAEESVV
+5996 LRTVPSVAEESVV
-6009 KVTAYSITLLNA
+6009 KETAYSITLLNA

-6044 IVNVSIM
+6044 IVNVSVM

-6089 NDFLIKEKTFSVDHS
+6089 DDFLIKEKTFSVDHS

-6109 NAMNVRGK
+6109 NAMNARGK
-6117 TEDDINDSPSTSSVG
+6117 AEDDINDSPSTSSVG

>member
-296 FTFTAPETLTDGT
+296 FTFTAPETLTDGA

-431 APEKP
+431 PPEKP

-639 YVVLPNGIIL
+639 FVVLPNGIIL

-1032 SDSGISDDN
+1032 SDSGIADDN

-1114 IFDFTIDTTVSTPVI
+1114 VFDFTIDTTVSTPVI

-1184 SWLFIPG
+1184 SWLFTPG

-1207 KAGNTNYS
+1207 KAGNTSYS

-1320 TTLSVPVIVLDSAD
+1320 TTLSVPVIVLNSAD
-1334 DTGIQGDNMTN
+1334 DTGVQGDNMTN
-1345 STQPTFALQH
+1345 RTQPTFALQH

-1482 VWDYIWPDDVADG
+1482 AWDYIWPDDVADG
-1495 GYTLTVEATDEA
+1495 GYTLTVEATDKA
-1507 GNKATQTLDFTI
+1507 GNKTTQELDFTI

-1714 LDFTIDTILSEPTIT
+1714 LDFIIDTLLSEPTIT

-2128 DNTDDSGTKGDHL
+2128 DSTDDSGTKGDNL

-2317 IDTTLSTPVI
+2317 IDTTLSVPVI
-2327 VLDSADDSGV
+2327 VLNSADDTGV
-2337 HGDNMTNHTQPTF
+2337 QGDNMTNSTQPTF

-2373 TFDATKDAGGWT
+2373 TFDATKGVGGWS

-2447 PHFQVTVPTDVNVV
+2447 PHFQVKVPTDVN
-2461 RLSIDGGK
+2461 
-2469 TWFNATQSATPGVWD
+2469 
-2484 YIWPDD
+2484 
-2490 VADGGYTLTVEA
+2490 E
-2502 TDEAGNKATQTLDFT
+2502 
-2517 IDTTLSVPT
+2517 
-2526 LSLDSADDS
+2526 
-2535 GIAGDNITN
+2535 
-2544 VKTPG
+2544 
-2549 FTLNNIDTDV
+2549 
-2559 SRVIVEV
+2559 
-2566 MHNGIK
+2566 
-2572 QEVPLVQTGGQ
+2572 
-2583 WRFAP
+2583 
-2588 TSDWA
+2588 
-2593 DGDYILTVKVEDRAG
+2593 
-2608 NVKQSAPLTVT
+2608 
-2619 VDTHIAIDRI
+2619 
-2629 ELVNDSGIP
+2629 
-2638 GDNLTNEARPHF
+2638 
-2650 QVTVPAD
+2650 
-2657 VNGVRLSIDGGKTW
+2657 
-2671 FDATQSATSG
+2671 
-2681 VWDYTWLTNVANG
+2681 
-2694 PHTLMVEASDKAG
+2694 
-2707 NKTTQKLDFTIDTIL
+2707 
-2722 SEPTITLDSAD
+2722 
-2733 DSAAGDN
+2733 
-2740 ITNVKMPG
+2740 
-2748 FTLGNIDAD
+2748 
-2757 VTKVVV
+2757 
-2763 TVAHDGK
+2763 
-2770 NQQIELIKNGGV
+2770 
-2782 WRFTP
+2782 
-2787 GAAWTDGDYTL
+2787 
-2798 TVKVEDKAGNT
+2798 
-2809 NYSAPLTVTI
+2809 
-2819 DTQTSID
+2819 
-2826 RIELLN
+2826 
-2832 DTGIVGDNL
+2832 
-2841 TNEARPQF
+2841 
-2849 HITVPTD
+2849 
-2856 VNSVQLSL
+2856 
-2864 DGGIN
+2864 
-2869 WVNATLTSDG
+2869 
-2879 VWEYI
+2879 
-2884 WPTDLVENTYTLTV
+2884 
-2898 KATDVA
+2898 
-2904 GNTATETLN
+2904 
-2913 FIIDTTLSTPT
+2913 
-2924 ITLDSA
+2924 
-2930 DDSGTA
+2930 
-2936 NDNKTNVKTPGFIIG
+2936 
-2951 GIDSDVTQVV
+2951 
-2961 VQVMRD
+2961 
-2967 GHSEEV
+2967 
-2973 ELTQTNGQW
+2973 
-2982 RFVPGS
+2982 
-2988 AWTDGDYTLTVT
+2988 
-3000 VKDEAGNIRHSAPLT
+3000 
-3015 VTIDTQITID
+3015 
-3025 HIELVNDSGIPD
+3025 
-3037 DNLTNNVRPHFQ
+3037 
-3049 VTVPTD
+3049 
-3055 VNVVRLSIDGGK
+3055 VRLSIDGGK

-3106 KTTQQLDF
+3106 QTTQKLDF
-3114 IIDTLLSE
+3114 IIDTMLSE
-3122 PTIVLDNTDD
+3122 PTIVLDSTDD

-3140 TNVNK
+3140 TNANK
-3145 PTFLLGNIDADARYV
+3145 PTFILGNIDADARYV
-3160 TVEVQHGGTKE
+3160 TVEVQYGGTKE

-3314 TIDTRLSTPTIAM
+3314 TIDTRLSTPTITM

-3351 NIDADAHSVILRI
+3351 NIDSDAQSVILRI

-3409 QSTPLVVTVDTQTS
+3409 QSTPLIVTVDTQTS

-3465 GANWVSATQG
+3465 GANWVSAAQG

-3611 PLTVTVDTQIAIDRI
+3611 PLTVTVDTQIAIDHI

-3719 LTPTIELAPDQDT
+3719 MTPTIELAPDQDT

-3844 HDRPVFDIHQVD
+3844 HDRPVFDIRQVD

-4307 ELRIEIDTQVQIDSV
+4307 ELKIEIDTQVQIDSV

-4535 TPRFVIGNVPADID
+4535 KPRFVIGNVPADID

-4560 SVTANGNNLWEFQ
+4560 PVTANGNNLWEFQ

-4829 NKTPTLIGST
+4829 NKTPTLVGNT
-4839 LPNTIVS
+4839 LPNAIVS

-4969 NYELTFKVEDVAGN
+4969 NYVLTFKVEDVAGN

-5035 LTIRNPQG
+5035 LTIRSPQG

-5084 EILIE
+5084 DILIE

-5341 YQFDNALK
+5341 YQFDNVLK

-5408 FSIFG
+5408 FSISG

-5541 HWQMPVNPLYF
+5541 HWQMPVNPIYF

-5578 VDTHIKV
+5578 VDTHIQV

-5599 EWWSNSDLITM
+5599 DWWSNSSTITM
-5610 RGTGEIGAT
+5610 RGMGEIGAT

-5634 AATGRWELSTDKLPE
+5634 AANGQWELSTDQLPE
-5649 GTYDISLVIEDSAG
+5649 GKYDITLSIEDNAG
-5663 NRWED
+5663 NRKEE
-5668 VREIFIDRTPPNAPV
+5668 VHEIFIDRTPPNAPV

-5711 EGNTYTLTVPDN
+5711 NGNTYTLTVPDN

-5752 VPLDIMKE
+5752 VSLDIMKE

-5865 AAGEDNGASDS
+5865 AAGEDNGVSDS

-5903 THNGVTDIYQATQGA
+5903 THNGVTDTYQATQGA

-5931 GNYTLSVTV
+5931 GTYTLSVTV

-5996 LRTEPSAAEESVV
+5996 LRTVPSAAEESVV
-6009 KVTAYSITLLNA
+6009 KETAYSITLLNA

-6109 NAMNVRGK
+6109 NAMNARGK

>member
-33 SGPDMNITTPRGSVI
+33 SGPDMNITTPHGSVI

-112 KEEEELKKQLDD
+112 KEEEELKKQLDE

-445 SGIKNDNITNS
+445 SGIKNDSITNS

-530 ISYFSAEIETTNDSG
+530 ISYFSAEIETTDDSG

-598 VEGINNLTF
+598 VEGVNNLTF

-626 TIAPVPPTVSLED
+626 TVAPVPPTVSLED
-639 YVVLPNGIIL
+639 FVVLPNGIIL

-1061 VQVWDAMSD
+1061 VQVWDAASD

-1114 IFDFTIDTTVSTPVI
+1114 VFDFTIDTTVSTPVI

-1184 SWLFIPG
+1184 SWLFTPG

-1320 TTLSVPVIVLDSAD
+1320 TTLSVPVIVLNSAD
-1334 DTGIQGDNMTN
+1334 DTGVQGDNMTN

-1380 GTGGWTFTPPTSWA
+1380 GVGGWSFTPTGAWA

-1429 IELVNDSGIPD
+1429 IELVNDSGIPN

-1467 GGKTWFNATQSATPG
+1467 GGKTWFNATQNATPG

-1507 GNKATQTLDFTI
+1507 GNKTTQTLDFTI

-1554 NIDTDVSRVIVEVMH
+1554 NIDTDVSRVTVEVMH

-1637 IPGDNLTNEARPH
+1637 IPDDNLTNEARPH

-1676 QSATSGVWDY
+1676 QSATPGVWDY

-1714 LDFTIDTILSEPTIT
+1714 LDFIIDTMLSEPTIT

-2019 DTQITIDHI
+2019 DTQIAIDHI

-2128 DNTDDSGTKGDHL
+2128 DNTDDSGTKGDNL

-2327 VLDSADDSGV
+2327 VLDSADDTGIQ
-2337 HGDNMTNHTQPTF
+2337 GDNMTNRTQPTF
-2350 ALQHIDDD
+2350 NLQHIDDD

-2373 TFDATKDAGGWT
+2373 TFDATKGVGGWS

-2447 PHFQVTVPTDVNVV
+2447 PQFQVKVPTDVN
-2461 RLSIDGGK
+2461 
-2469 TWFNATQSATPGVWD
+2469 
-2484 YIWPDD
+2484 
-2490 VADGGYTLTVEA
+2490 E
-2502 TDEAGNKATQTLDFT
+2502 
-2517 IDTTLSVPT
+2517 
-2526 LSLDSADDS
+2526 
-2535 GIAGDNITN
+2535 
-2544 VKTPG
+2544 
-2549 FTLNNIDTDV
+2549 
-2559 SRVIVEV
+2559 
-2566 MHNGIK
+2566 
-2572 QEVPLVQTGGQ
+2572 
-2583 WRFAP
+2583 
-2588 TSDWA
+2588 
-2593 DGDYILTVKVEDRAG
+2593 
-2608 NVKQSAPLTVT
+2608 
-2619 VDTHIAIDRI
+2619 
-2629 ELVNDSGIP
+2629 
-2638 GDNLTNEARPHF
+2638 
-2650 QVTVPAD
+2650 
-2657 VNGVRLSIDGGKTW
+2657 
-2671 FDATQSATSG
+2671 
-2681 VWDYTWLTNVANG
+2681 
-2694 PHTLMVEASDKAG
+2694 
-2707 NKTTQKLDFTIDTIL
+2707 
-2722 SEPTITLDSAD
+2722 
-2733 DSAAGDN
+2733 
-2740 ITNVKMPG
+2740 
-2748 FTLGNIDAD
+2748 
-2757 VTKVVV
+2757 
-2763 TVAHDGK
+2763 
-2770 NQQIELIKNGGV
+2770 
-2782 WRFTP
+2782 
-2787 GAAWTDGDYTL
+2787 
-2798 TVKVEDKAGNT
+2798 
-2809 NYSAPLTVTI
+2809 
-2819 DTQTSID
+2819 
-2826 RIELLN
+2826 
-2832 DTGIVGDNL
+2832 
-2841 TNEARPQF
+2841 
-2849 HITVPTD
+2849 
-2856 VNSVQLSL
+2856 
-2864 DGGIN
+2864 
-2869 WVNATLTSDG
+2869 
-2879 VWEYI
+2879 
-2884 WPTDLVENTYTLTV
+2884 
-2898 KATDVA
+2898 
-2904 GNTATETLN
+2904 
-2913 FIIDTTLSTPT
+2913 
-2924 ITLDSA
+2924 
-2930 DDSGTA
+2930 
-2936 NDNKTNVKTPGFIIG
+2936 
-2951 GIDSDVTQVV
+2951 
-2961 VQVMRD
+2961 
-2967 GHSEEV
+2967 
-2973 ELTQTNGQW
+2973 
-2982 RFVPGS
+2982 
-2988 AWTDGDYTLTVT
+2988 
-3000 VKDEAGNIRHSAPLT
+3000 
-3015 VTIDTQITID
+3015 
-3025 HIELVNDSGIPD
+3025 
-3037 DNLTNNVRPHFQ
+3037 
-3049 VTVPTD
+3049 
-3055 VNVVRLSIDGGK
+3055 VRLSIDGGK

-3106 KTTQQLDF
+3106 QTTQKLDF
-3114 IIDTLLSE
+3114 IIDTMLSE
-3122 PTIVLDNTDD
+3122 PTIVLDSTDD

-3140 TNVNK
+3140 TNANK
-3145 PTFLLGNIDADARYV
+3145 PTFILGNIDADARYV

-3199 VRVEDDAGNVKYSAP
+3199 VRVEDEAGNVKYSAP

-3314 TIDTRLSTPTIAM
+3314 TIDTRLSTPTITM

-3351 NIDADAHSVILRI
+3351 NIDSDAQSVILRI

-3409 QSTPLVVTVDTQTS
+3409 QSTPLIVTVDTQTS

-3465 GANWVSATQG
+3465 GANWVSAAQG

-3611 PLTVTVDTQIAIDRI
+3611 PLTVTVDTQIAIDHI

-3635 GDNVTKHVRPQFQI
+3635 GDNITKHVRPQFQI

-3690 GQHTLTV
+3690 GQHTLIV

-3706 MTETLNFTIDITL
+3706 MTGTLDFTIDITL

-3844 HDRPVFDIHQVD
+3844 HDRPVFDIRQVD

-3906 AGNVKESAPF
+3906 AGNVKESAPL

-3953 VPGDVVQVR
+3953 VPGDVIQVR

-4185 ALPDGQ
+4185 ALPDGK

-4307 ELRIEIDTQVQIDSV
+4307 ELQIEIDTQVQIDSV

-4535 TPRFVIGNVPADID
+4535 KPRFVIGNVPADID

-4560 SVTANGNNLWEFQ
+4560 PVTANGNNLWEFQ

-4616 PASDTGNSNSDNLT
+4616 PASDTGSSNSDNLT

-4658 EVLKQTIT
+4658 EVLKHTIT

-4720 PSIDDQHEATSLRPE
+4720 PSIDDQYEATSLRPE
-4735 FKGFAEAFSTIMIQW
+4735 FKGLAEAFSTIMIQW

-4829 NKTPTLIGST
+4829 NKTPTLVGNT
-4839 LPNTIVS
+4839 LPNAIVS

-4969 NYELTFKVEDVAGN
+4969 NYVLTFKVEDVAGN

-5084 EILIE
+5084 DILIE

-5293 NSGSLDDLITNHNK
+5293 NSGSLDDLITSHNK

-5383 NPAMVAGSDNGIF
+5383 NPVMMAGSDNGIF
-5396 SNDSITSQTRPT
+5396 SNDSITSQTRPA
-5408 FSIFG
+5408 FSIYG

-5526 INGLNVGEVWVNEKG
+5526 INGLNVGEVWVNDKG

-5578 VDTHIKV
+5578 VDTHIQV

-5599 EWWSNSDLITM
+5599 DWWSNSSTITM
-5610 RGTGEIGAT
+5610 RGMGEIGAT

-5634 AATGRWELSTDKLPE
+5634 AANGQWELSTDQLPE
-5649 GTYDISLVIEDSAG
+5649 GKYDITLSIEDNAG
-5663 NRWED
+5663 NRKEE
-5668 VREIFIDRTPPNAPV
+5668 VHEIFIDRTPPNAPV

-5711 EGNTYTLTVPDN
+5711 NGNTYTLTVPDN

-5760 VPVISL
+5760 TPVISL

-5776 DNITRDKQPTFIIG
+5776 DNITRDNQPTFIIG

-5865 AAGEDNGASDS
+5865 AAGEGNGASDS
-5876 DNVTNHT
+5876 DNVTNHNHT

-5931 GNYTLSVTV
+5931 GTYTLSVTV

-5945 NSQQS
+5945 NSLQS
-5950 ASLAVTVD
+5950 ASLEVTVD

-5971 ASDDATA
+5971 ASDDATP

-5996 LRTEPSAAEESVV
+5996 LRTVPSAAEESVV
-6009 KVTAYSITLLNA
+6009 KETAYSITLLNA

-6044 IVNVSIM
+6044 IVNVSVM

-6076 GEYTMDVKFIDKD
+6076 GEYTMDVKFLDKD
-6089 NDFLIKEKTFSVDHS
+6089 DDFLIKEKTFSVDHS

-6109 NAMNVRGK
+6109 NAMNARGK

-6137 AIDVFAV
+6137 AIEVFAV

>member
-431 APEKP
+431 PPEKP

-598 VEGINNLTF
+598 VEGVNNLTF

-626 TIAPVPPTVSLED
+626 TVAPVPPTVSLED
-639 YVVLPNGIIL
+639 FVVLPNGIIL

-661 EPKSTILLMR
+661 EPKSIILLMR

-1032 SDSGISDDN
+1032 SDSGVSDDN

-1061 VQVWDAMSD
+1061 VQVWDAASD

-1114 IFDFTIDTTVSTPVI
+1114 VFDFTIDTTVSTPVI

-1380 GTGGWTFTPPTSWA
+1380 GTGGWSFTPTGAWA

-1429 IELVNDSGIPD
+1429 IELVNDSGIPN

-1482 VWDYIWPDDVADG
+1482 AWDYIWPDDVADG
-1495 GYTLTVEATDEA
+1495 GYTLTVEATDKA
-1507 GNKATQTLDFTI
+1507 GNKTTQELDFTI

-1700 VEASDKAGNKTTQK
+1700 VEATDKAGNKTTQK

-2019 DTQITIDHI
+2019 DTQI
-2028 ELVNDSG
+2028 
-2035 IPDDNLTNNVRPH
+2035 
-2048 FQVTV
+2048 
-2053 PTDVNVVRLSIDGG
+2053 
-2067 KTWFNATQSATPGV
+2067 A
-2081 WDYTWLADVGEGK
+2081 
-2094 HTLTVEATDKAGN
+2094 
-2107 KTTQQLDFIIDTL
+2107 
-2120 LSEPTIVL
+2120 
-2128 DNTDDSGTKGDHL
+2128 
-2141 TNVNKPTF
+2141 
-2149 LLGNID
+2149 
-2155 ADARYV
+2155 
-2161 TVEVQHGGTKEVLTA
+2161 
-2176 TKDATGNWSVTPT
+2176 
-2189 GTWADGDYTLTVRVE
+2189 
-2204 DEAGNEKHSA
+2204 
-2214 SLTVTVDT
+2214 
-2222 QITIDVIELVNDNG
+2222 
-2236 IPGDNMTNDAHPQFR
+2236 
-2251 VTVPGDVNE
+2251 
-2260 VSLSID
+2260 
-2266 GGVTWV
+2266 
-2272 KATQSAT
+2272 
-2279 PGVWNYTWPGTVPD
+2279 
-2293 GDYTLNVKATDN
+2293 
-2305 AGNTVTETLHFT
+2305 
-2317 IDTTLSTPVI
+2317 
-2327 VLDSADDSGV
+2327 
-2337 HGDNMTNHTQPTF
+2337 
-2350 ALQHIDDD
+2350 
-2358 AVRVTVSVEHGGVTT
+2358 
-2373 TFDATKDAGGWT
+2373 
-2385 FTPTGAWADGDYTLS
+2385 
-2400 VSVEDKAG
+2400 
-2408 NTSHSASLT
+2408 
-2417 VTVDTQI
+2417 
-2424 AINNIELVNDSG
+2424 
-2436 IPDDNLTNNVR
+2436 
-2447 PHFQVTVPTDVNVV
+2447 
-2461 RLSIDGGK
+2461 
-2469 TWFNATQSATPGVWD
+2469 
-2484 YIWPDD
+2484 
-2490 VADGGYTLTVEA
+2490 
-2502 TDEAGNKATQTLDFT
+2502 
-2517 IDTTLSVPT
+2517 
-2526 LSLDSADDS
+2526 
-2535 GIAGDNITN
+2535 
-2544 VKTPG
+2544 
-2549 FTLNNIDTDV
+2549 
-2559 SRVIVEV
+2559 
-2566 MHNGIK
+2566 
-2572 QEVPLVQTGGQ
+2572 
-2583 WRFAP
+2583 
-2588 TSDWA
+2588 
-2593 DGDYILTVKVEDRAG
+2593 
-2608 NVKQSAPLTVT
+2608 
-2619 VDTHIAIDRI
+2619 
-2629 ELVNDSGIP
+2629 
-2638 GDNLTNEARPHF
+2638 
-2650 QVTVPAD
+2650 
-2657 VNGVRLSIDGGKTW
+2657 
-2671 FDATQSATSG
+2671 
-2681 VWDYTWLTNVANG
+2681 
-2694 PHTLMVEASDKAG
+2694 
-2707 NKTTQKLDFTIDTIL
+2707 
-2722 SEPTITLDSAD
+2722 
-2733 DSAAGDN
+2733 
-2740 ITNVKMPG
+2740 
-2748 FTLGNIDAD
+2748 
-2757 VTKVVV
+2757 
-2763 TVAHDGK
+2763 
-2770 NQQIELIKNGGV
+2770 
-2782 WRFTP
+2782 
-2787 GAAWTDGDYTL
+2787 
-2798 TVKVEDKAGNT
+2798 
-2809 NYSAPLTVTI
+2809 
-2819 DTQTSID
+2819 
-2826 RIELLN
+2826 
-2832 DTGIVGDNL
+2832 
-2841 TNEARPQF
+2841 
-2849 HITVPTD
+2849 
-2856 VNSVQLSL
+2856 
-2864 DGGIN
+2864 
-2869 WVNATLTSDG
+2869 
-2879 VWEYI
+2879 
-2884 WPTDLVENTYTLTV
+2884 
-2898 KATDVA
+2898 
-2904 GNTATETLN
+2904 
-2913 FIIDTTLSTPT
+2913 
-2924 ITLDSA
+2924 
-2930 DDSGTA
+2930 
-2936 NDNKTNVKTPGFIIG
+2936 
-2951 GIDSDVTQVV
+2951 
-2961 VQVMRD
+2961 
-2967 GHSEEV
+2967 
-2973 ELTQTNGQW
+2973 
-2982 RFVPGS
+2982 
-2988 AWTDGDYTLTVT
+2988 
-3000 VKDEAGNIRHSAPLT
+3000 
-3015 VTIDTQITID
+3015 ID

-3171 VLTATKGATGIWS
+3171 VLTATKDATGNWSVTPTGTWADGDYTLTVRVEDEAGNEKHSASLTVTVDTQITIDAIELVNDNGIPGDNMTNDAHPQFRVTVPGDVNEVSLSIDGGVTWVKATQSATPGVWNYTWPGTVPDGDYTLNVKATDNAGNTVTETLHFTIDTTLSVPVIVLNSADDTGVQGDNMTNRTQPTFALQHIDDDAVRVTVSVEHGGVTTTFDATKGTGGWSFTPTGAWADGDYTLSVSVEDKAGNTSHSASLTVTVDTQIAINNIELVNDSGIPDDNLTNNVRPHFQVTVPTDVNVVRLSIDGGKTWFNATQSATPGVWDYTWLADVGEGKHTLTVEATDKAGNQTTQKLDFIIDTMLSEPTIVLDSTDDSGTKGDNLTNANKPTFILGNIDADARYVTVEVQYGGTKEVLTATKGATGIWS

-3194 DYTLT
+3194 DYMLT

-3314 TIDTRLSTPTIAM
+3314 TIDTRLSTPTITM

-3351 NIDADAHSVILRI
+3351 NIDSDAQSVILRI

-3409 QSTPLVVTVDTQTS
+3409 QSTPLIVTVDTQTS

-3465 GANWVSATQG
+3465 GANWVSAAQG

-3611 PLTVTVDTQIAIDRI
+3611 PLTVTVDTQIAIDHI

-3719 LTPTIELAPDQDT
+3719 MTPTIELAPDQDT

-3844 HDRPVFDIHQVD
+3844 HDRPVFDIRQVD

-4256 SHIVVHIDGR
+4256 SHIVVHIEGR

-4307 ELRIEIDTQVQIDSV
+4307 ELKIEIDTQVQIDSV

-4535 TPRFVIGNVPADID
+4535 KPRFVIGNVPADID

-4560 SVTANGNNLWEFQ
+4560 PVTANGNNLWEFQ

-4616 PASDTGNSNSDNLT
+4616 PASDTGSSNSDNLT

-4720 PSIDDQHEATSLRPE
+4720 PSIDDQYEATSLRPE
-4735 FKGFAEAFSTIMIQW
+4735 FKGLAEAFSTIMIQW

-4829 NKTPTLIGST
+4829 NKTPTLIGNT
-4839 LPNTIVS
+4839 LPNAIVS

-5043 VVIATLVVG
+5043 GVIATLVVG

-5251 DGTFNIHFS
+5251 DGKFNIHFS

-5293 NSGSLDDLITNHNK
+5293 NSGSLDDLITSHNK

-5383 NPAMVAGSDNGIF
+5383 NPVMIAGSDNGIF
-5396 SNDSITSQTRPT
+5396 SNDSITSQTRPA

-5467 KTLNFTIDTFNTTPV
+5467 KTLNFTIDTLNTTPV

-5526 INGLNVGEVWVNEKG
+5526 INGLNVGEVWVNDKG

-5578 VDTHIKV
+5578 VDTHIQV

-5599 EWWSNSDLITM
+5599 DWWSNSSTITM
-5610 RGTGEIGAT
+5610 RGMGEIGAT

-5634 AATGRWELSTDKLPE
+5634 AANGQWELSTDQLPE
-5649 GTYDISLVIEDSAG
+5649 GKYDITLSIEDNAG
-5663 NRWED
+5663 NRKEE
-5668 VREIFIDRTPPNAPV
+5668 VHEIFIDRTPPNAPV

-5711 EGNTYTLTVPDN
+5711 NGNTYTLTVPDN

-5760 VPVISL
+5760 TPVISL

-5771 SGTVG
+5771 SGTAG
-5776 DNITRDKQPTFIIG
+5776 DNITRDNQPTFIIG

-5876 DNVTNHT
+5876 DNVTNHNHT

-5903 THNGVTDIYQATQGA
+5903 THNGVTDTYQATQGA

-5958 STVTVTADSQHDD
+5958 STVTVTADSQHND

-5978 TAVTPP
+5978 IAVTPP

-5996 LRTEPSAAEESVV
+5996 LRTVPSVAEESVV
-6009 KVTAYSITLLNA
+6009 KETAYSITLLNA

-6044 IVNVSIM
+6044 IVNVSVM

-6061 TNQKAIFEVPLSLED
+6061 INQKAIFEVPLSLED
-6076 GEYTMDVKFIDKD
+6076 GEYTMDVKYLDKD
-6089 NDFLIKEKTFSVDHS
+6089 DDFLIKEKTFSVDHS

-6109 NAMNVRGK
+6109 NAMNARGK

>member
-267 VGSTAPNATV
+267 VASTAPNATV

-296 FTFTAPETLTDGT
+296 FTFTAPETLTDGA

-431 APEKP
+431 PPEKP

-639 YVVLPNGIIL
+639 FVVLPNGIIL

-1032 SDSGISDDN
+1032 SDSGIADDN

-1114 IFDFTIDTTVSTPVI
+1114 VFDFTIDTTVSTPVI

-1184 SWLFIPG
+1184 SWLFTPG

-1207 KAGNTNYS
+1207 KAGNTSYS

-1320 TTLSVPVIVLDSAD
+1320 TTLSVPVIVLNSAD
-1334 DTGIQGDNMTN
+1334 DTGVQGDNMTN
-1345 STQPTFALQH
+1345 RTQPTFALQH

-1482 VWDYIWPDDVADG
+1482 AWDYIWPDDVADG
-1495 GYTLTVEATDEA
+1495 GYTLTVEATDKA
-1507 GNKATQTLDFTI
+1507 GNKTTQELDFTI

-1714 LDFTIDTILSEPTIT
+1714 LDFIIDTLLSEPTIT

-2128 DNTDDSGTKGDHL
+2128 DSTDDSGTKGDNL

-2317 IDTTLSTPVI
+2317 IDTTLSVPVI
-2327 VLDSADDSGV
+2327 VLNSADDTGV
-2337 HGDNMTNHTQPTF
+2337 QGDNMTNSTQPTF

-2373 TFDATKDAGGWT
+2373 TFDATKGVGGWS

-2447 PHFQVTVPTDVNVV
+2447 PHFQVKVPTDVN
-2461 RLSIDGGK
+2461 
-2469 TWFNATQSATPGVWD
+2469 
-2484 YIWPDD
+2484 
-2490 VADGGYTLTVEA
+2490 E
-2502 TDEAGNKATQTLDFT
+2502 
-2517 IDTTLSVPT
+2517 
-2526 LSLDSADDS
+2526 
-2535 GIAGDNITN
+2535 
-2544 VKTPG
+2544 
-2549 FTLNNIDTDV
+2549 
-2559 SRVIVEV
+2559 
-2566 MHNGIK
+2566 
-2572 QEVPLVQTGGQ
+2572 
-2583 WRFAP
+2583 
-2588 TSDWA
+2588 
-2593 DGDYILTVKVEDRAG
+2593 
-2608 NVKQSAPLTVT
+2608 
-2619 VDTHIAIDRI
+2619 
-2629 ELVNDSGIP
+2629 
-2638 GDNLTNEARPHF
+2638 
-2650 QVTVPAD
+2650 
-2657 VNGVRLSIDGGKTW
+2657 
-2671 FDATQSATSG
+2671 
-2681 VWDYTWLTNVANG
+2681 
-2694 PHTLMVEASDKAG
+2694 
-2707 NKTTQKLDFTIDTIL
+2707 
-2722 SEPTITLDSAD
+2722 
-2733 DSAAGDN
+2733 
-2740 ITNVKMPG
+2740 
-2748 FTLGNIDAD
+2748 
-2757 VTKVVV
+2757 
-2763 TVAHDGK
+2763 
-2770 NQQIELIKNGGV
+2770 
-2782 WRFTP
+2782 
-2787 GAAWTDGDYTL
+2787 
-2798 TVKVEDKAGNT
+2798 
-2809 NYSAPLTVTI
+2809 
-2819 DTQTSID
+2819 
-2826 RIELLN
+2826 
-2832 DTGIVGDNL
+2832 
-2841 TNEARPQF
+2841 
-2849 HITVPTD
+2849 
-2856 VNSVQLSL
+2856 
-2864 DGGIN
+2864 
-2869 WVNATLTSDG
+2869 
-2879 VWEYI
+2879 
-2884 WPTDLVENTYTLTV
+2884 
-2898 KATDVA
+2898 
-2904 GNTATETLN
+2904 
-2913 FIIDTTLSTPT
+2913 
-2924 ITLDSA
+2924 
-2930 DDSGTA
+2930 
-2936 NDNKTNVKTPGFIIG
+2936 
-2951 GIDSDVTQVV
+2951 
-2961 VQVMRD
+2961 
-2967 GHSEEV
+2967 
-2973 ELTQTNGQW
+2973 
-2982 RFVPGS
+2982 
-2988 AWTDGDYTLTVT
+2988 
-3000 VKDEAGNIRHSAPLT
+3000 
-3015 VTIDTQITID
+3015 
-3025 HIELVNDSGIPD
+3025 
-3037 DNLTNNVRPHFQ
+3037 
-3049 VTVPTD
+3049 
-3055 VNVVRLSIDGGK
+3055 VRLSIDGGK

-3106 KTTQQLDF
+3106 QTTQKLDF
-3114 IIDTLLSE
+3114 IIDTMLSE
-3122 PTIVLDNTDD
+3122 PTIVLDSTDD

-3140 TNVNK
+3140 TNANK
-3145 PTFLLGNIDADARYV
+3145 PTFILGNIDADARYV
-3160 TVEVQHGGTKE
+3160 TVEVQYGGTKE

-3314 TIDTRLSTPTIAM
+3314 TIDTRLSTPTITM

-3351 NIDADAHSVILRI
+3351 NIDSDAQSVILRI

-3409 QSTPLVVTVDTQTS
+3409 QSTPLIVTVDTQTS

-3465 GANWVSATQG
+3465 GANWVSAAQG

-3611 PLTVTVDTQIAIDRI
+3611 PLTVTVDTQIAIDHI

-3719 LTPTIELAPDQDT
+3719 MTPTIELAPDQDT

-3844 HDRPVFDIHQVD
+3844 HDRPVFDIRQVD

-4307 ELRIEIDTQVQIDSV
+4307 ELKIEIDTQVQIDSV

-4535 TPRFVIGNVPADID
+4535 KPRFVIGNVPADID

-4560 SVTANGNNLWEFQ
+4560 PVTANGNNLWEFQ

-4829 NKTPTLIGST
+4829 NKTPTLVGNT
-4839 LPNTIVS
+4839 LPNAIVS

-4969 NYELTFKVEDVAGN
+4969 NYVLTFKVEDVAGN

-5035 LTIRNPQG
+5035 LTIRSPQG

-5084 EILIE
+5084 DILIE

-5341 YQFDNALK
+5341 YQFDNVLK

-5408 FSIFG
+5408 FSISG

-5578 VDTHIKV
+5578 VDTHIQV

-5599 EWWSNSDLITM
+5599 DWWSNSSTITM
-5610 RGTGEIGAT
+5610 RGMGEIGAT

-5634 AATGRWELSTDKLPE
+5634 AANGQWELSTDQLPE
-5649 GTYDISLVIEDSAG
+5649 GKYDITLSIEDNAG
-5663 NRWED
+5663 NRKEE
-5668 VREIFIDRTPPNAPV
+5668 VHEIFIDRTPPNAPV

-5711 EGNTYTLTVPDN
+5711 NGNTYTLTVPDN

-5752 VPLDIMKE
+5752 VSLDIMKE

-5865 AAGEDNGASDS
+5865 AAGEDNGVSDS

-5903 THNGVTDIYQATQGA
+5903 THNGVTDTYQATQGA

-5931 GNYTLSVTV
+5931 GTYTLSVTV

-5996 LRTEPSAAEESVV
+5996 LRTVPSAAEESVV
-6009 KVTAYSITLLNA
+6009 KETAYSITLLNA

-6109 NAMNVRGK
+6109 NAMNARGK

>member
-246 AAESNSGSKDD
+246 ATESNSGSKDD

-598 VEGINNLTF
+598 VEGVNNLTF

-626 TIAPVPPTVSLED
+626 TVAPVPPTVSLED
-639 YVVLPNGIIL
+639 FVVLPNGIIL

-1032 SDSGISDDN
+1032 SDSGIADDN

-1061 VQVWDAMSD
+1061 VQVWDAASD

-1114 IFDFTIDTTVSTPVI
+1114 VFDFTIDTTVSTPVI

-1207 KAGNTNYS
+1207 KAGNTSYS

-1320 TTLSVPVIVLDSAD
+1320 TTLSVPVIVLNSAD
-1334 DTGIQGDNMTN
+1334 DTGVQGDNMTN
-1345 STQPTFALQH
+1345 RTQPTFALQH

-1429 IELVNDSGIPD
+1429 IELVNDSGIPN

-1507 GNKATQTLDFTI
+1507 GNKTTQTLDFTI

-1595 GDYILTVKVED
+1595 GDYILTVKIED

-1714 LDFTIDTILSEPTIT
+1714 LDFIIDTLLSEPTIT

-2019 DTQITIDHI
+2019 DTQIAIDHI

-2035 IPDDNLTNNVRPH
+2035 IPDDNLTNEARPH

-2107 KTTQQLDFIIDTL
+2107 KTTQQLDFIIDTM

-2128 DNTDDSGTKGDHL
+2128 DNTDDSGTKGDNL

-2222 QITIDVIELVNDNG
+2222 QITIDAIELVNDNG

-2317 IDTTLSTPVI
+2317 IDTTLSVPVI
-2327 VLDSADDSGV
+2327 VLNSADDTGV
-2337 HGDNMTNHTQPTF
+2337 QGDNMTNSTQPTF

-2373 TFDATKDAGGWT
+2373 TFDATKGVGGWS
-2385 FTPTGAWADGDYTLS
+2385 FTPPTSWADGDYTLS

-2447 PHFQVTVPTDVNVV
+2447 PHFQVKVPTDVN
-2461 RLSIDGGK
+2461 
-2469 TWFNATQSATPGVWD
+2469 
-2484 YIWPDD
+2484 
-2490 VADGGYTLTVEA
+2490 E
-2502 TDEAGNKATQTLDFT
+2502 
-2517 IDTTLSVPT
+2517 
-2526 LSLDSADDS
+2526 
-2535 GIAGDNITN
+2535 
-2544 VKTPG
+2544 
-2549 FTLNNIDTDV
+2549 
-2559 SRVIVEV
+2559 
-2566 MHNGIK
+2566 
-2572 QEVPLVQTGGQ
+2572 
-2583 WRFAP
+2583 
-2588 TSDWA
+2588 
-2593 DGDYILTVKVEDRAG
+2593 
-2608 NVKQSAPLTVT
+2608 
-2619 VDTHIAIDRI
+2619 
-2629 ELVNDSGIP
+2629 
-2638 GDNLTNEARPHF
+2638 
-2650 QVTVPAD
+2650 
-2657 VNGVRLSIDGGKTW
+2657 
-2671 FDATQSATSG
+2671 
-2681 VWDYTWLTNVANG
+2681 
-2694 PHTLMVEASDKAG
+2694 
-2707 NKTTQKLDFTIDTIL
+2707 
-2722 SEPTITLDSAD
+2722 
-2733 DSAAGDN
+2733 
-2740 ITNVKMPG
+2740 
-2748 FTLGNIDAD
+2748 
-2757 VTKVVV
+2757 
-2763 TVAHDGK
+2763 
-2770 NQQIELIKNGGV
+2770 
-2782 WRFTP
+2782 
-2787 GAAWTDGDYTL
+2787 
-2798 TVKVEDKAGNT
+2798 
-2809 NYSAPLTVTI
+2809 
-2819 DTQTSID
+2819 
-2826 RIELLN
+2826 
-2832 DTGIVGDNL
+2832 
-2841 TNEARPQF
+2841 
-2849 HITVPTD
+2849 
-2856 VNSVQLSL
+2856 
-2864 DGGIN
+2864 
-2869 WVNATLTSDG
+2869 
-2879 VWEYI
+2879 
-2884 WPTDLVENTYTLTV
+2884 
-2898 KATDVA
+2898 
-2904 GNTATETLN
+2904 
-2913 FIIDTTLSTPT
+2913 
-2924 ITLDSA
+2924 
-2930 DDSGTA
+2930 
-2936 NDNKTNVKTPGFIIG
+2936 
-2951 GIDSDVTQVV
+2951 
-2961 VQVMRD
+2961 
-2967 GHSEEV
+2967 
-2973 ELTQTNGQW
+2973 
-2982 RFVPGS
+2982 
-2988 AWTDGDYTLTVT
+2988 
-3000 VKDEAGNIRHSAPLT
+3000 
-3015 VTIDTQITID
+3015 
-3025 HIELVNDSGIPD
+3025 
-3037 DNLTNNVRPHFQ
+3037 
-3049 VTVPTD
+3049 
-3055 VNVVRLSIDGGK
+3055 VRLSIDGGK

-3106 KTTQQLDF
+3106 QTTQKLDF
-3114 IIDTLLSE
+3114 IIDTMLSE
-3122 PTIVLDNTDD
+3122 PTIVLDSTDD

-3140 TNVNK
+3140 TNANK
-3145 PTFLLGNIDADARYV
+3145 PTFILGNIDADARYV
-3160 TVEVQHGGTKE
+3160 TVEVQYGGTKE

-3194 DYTLT
+3194 DYMLT

-3314 TIDTRLSTPTIAM
+3314 TIDTRLSTPTITM

-3351 NIDADAHSVILRI
+3351 NIDSDAQSVILRI

-3409 QSTPLVVTVDTQTS
+3409 QSTPLIVTVDTQTS

-3465 GANWVSATQG
+3465 GANWVSAAQG

-3611 PLTVTVDTQIAIDRI
+3611 PLTVTVDTQIAIDHI

-3719 LTPTIELAPDQDT
+3719 MTPTIELAPDQDT

-3844 HDRPVFDIHQVD
+3844 HDRPVFDIRQVD

-4307 ELRIEIDTQVQIDSV
+4307 ELKIEIDTQVQIDSV

-4535 TPRFVIGNVPADID
+4535 KPRFVIGNVPADID

-4560 SVTANGNNLWEFQ
+4560 PVTANGNNLWEFQ

-4897 DVTID
+4897 DLTID

-5084 EILIE
+5084 DILIE

-5408 FSIFG
+5408 FSISG

-5578 VDTHIKV
+5578 VDTHIQV

-5599 EWWSNSDLITM
+5599 DWWSNSSTITM
-5610 RGTGEIGAT
+5610 RGMGEIGAT

-5634 AATGRWELSTDKLPE
+5634 AANGQWELSTDQLPE
-5649 GTYDISLVIEDSAG
+5649 GKYDITLSIEDNAG
-5663 NRWED
+5663 NRKEE
-5668 VREIFIDRTPPNAPV
+5668 VHEIFIDRTPPNAPV

-5711 EGNTYTLTVPDN
+5711 NGNTYTLTVPDN

-5819 FTPGTPLADGSYTIS
+5819 FTPGTPLTDGSYTIS

-5865 AAGEDNGASDS
+5865 SAGEDNGASDS

-5931 GNYTLSVTV
+5931 GTYTLSVTV

-5996 LRTEPSAAEESVV
+5996 LRTVPSAAEESVV
-6009 KVTAYSITLLNA
+6009 KETAYSITLLNA

-6044 IVNVSIM
+6044 IVNVSVM

-6089 NDFLIKEKTFSVDHS
+6089 DDFLIKEKTFSVDHS

-6109 NAMNVRGK
+6109 NAMNARGK

>member
-157 NSSKQIEEMLQNF
+157 NSSKQMEEMLQEF

-184 DASQQNTQAKATQAS
+184 DASQQNTQAKASQAS

-431 APEKP
+431 PPEKP

-530 ISYFSAEIETTNDSG
+530 ISYFSAEIETTDDSG

-573 SETGEEVIFKANDK
+573 SETGEEVVFKANDQ

-616 KDFSFSYVID
+616 KDFSFSYFID
-626 TIAPVPPTVSLED
+626 TIAPLPPTVSLED

-1114 IFDFTIDTTVSTPVI
+1114 VFDFTIDTTVSTPVI

-1184 SWLFIPG
+1184 SWLFTPG
-1191 NTWADGSYT
+1191 NTWTDGSYT

-1320 TTLSVPVIVLDSAD
+1320 TTLSVPVIVLNSAD
-1334 DTGIQGDNMTN
+1334 DTGVQGDNMTN
-1345 STQPTFALQH
+1345 RTQPTFALQH

-1380 GTGGWTFTPPTSWA
+1380 GTGGWTFTPTASWT

-1440 DNLTNNVRPHFQV
+1440 DNLTNNVRPQFQV

-1467 GGKTWFNATQSATPG
+1467 GGKTWVTAAQKATG
-1482 VWDYIWPDDVADG
+1482 VWEYIWPDDVTDG
-1495 GYTLTVEATDEA
+1495 SHTLTVEATDEA

-1859 SVQLSLDGGINW
+1859 SVQLSLDGGTNW

-1906 NTATETLNFIIDTTL
+1906 NTATETLNFTIDTTL

-1966 RDGHSEEVELTQT
+1966 RDGHSEEVELTQIG
-1979 NGQWR
+1979 GQWR

-2035 IPDDNLTNNVRPH
+2035 IPDDNLTNNVRPQ

-2067 KTWFNATQSATPGV
+2067 KTWFNATQSSTPGV

-2128 DNTDDSGTKGDHL
+2128 DNTDDSGTKGDNL

-2204 DEAGNEKHSA
+2204 DDAGNVKHSA

-2222 QITIDVIELVNDNG
+2222 QITIDDIELVNDSG
-2236 IPGDNMTNDAHPQFR
+2236 TRGDNLTNNANPHFR
-2251 VTVPGDVNE
+2251 ITVPGDVNE

-2272 KATQSAT
+2272 KATQSVT

-2327 VLDSADDSGV
+2327 VLDSADDTGIQ
-2337 HGDNMTNHTQPTF
+2337 GDNMTNRTQPTF
-2350 ALQHIDDD
+2350 NLQHIDDD

-2385 FTPTGAWADGDYTLS
+2385 FTPPTSWGAGDYTLS

-2484 YIWPDD
+2484 Y
-2490 VADGGYTLTVEA
+2490 
-2502 TDEAGNKATQTLDFT
+2502 
-2517 IDTTLSVPT
+2517 
-2526 LSLDSADDS
+2526 
-2535 GIAGDNITN
+2535 
-2544 VKTPG
+2544 
-2549 FTLNNIDTDV
+2549 
-2559 SRVIVEV
+2559 
-2566 MHNGIK
+2566 
-2572 QEVPLVQTGGQ
+2572 
-2583 WRFAP
+2583 
-2588 TSDWA
+2588 
-2593 DGDYILTVKVEDRAG
+2593 
-2608 NVKQSAPLTVT
+2608 
-2619 VDTHIAIDRI
+2619 
-2629 ELVNDSGIP
+2629 
-2638 GDNLTNEARPHF
+2638 
-2650 QVTVPAD
+2650 
-2657 VNGVRLSIDGGKTW
+2657 
-2671 FDATQSATSG
+2671 
-2681 VWDYTWLTNVANG
+2681 
-2694 PHTLMVEASDKAG
+2694 
-2707 NKTTQKLDFTIDTIL
+2707 
-2722 SEPTITLDSAD
+2722 
-2733 DSAAGDN
+2733 
-2740 ITNVKMPG
+2740 
-2748 FTLGNIDAD
+2748 
-2757 VTKVVV
+2757 
-2763 TVAHDGK
+2763 
-2770 NQQIELIKNGGV
+2770 
-2782 WRFTP
+2782 
-2787 GAAWTDGDYTL
+2787 
-2798 TVKVEDKAGNT
+2798 
-2809 NYSAPLTVTI
+2809 
-2819 DTQTSID
+2819 
-2826 RIELLN
+2826 
-2832 DTGIVGDNL
+2832 
-2841 TNEARPQF
+2841 
-2849 HITVPTD
+2849 
-2856 VNSVQLSL
+2856 
-2864 DGGIN
+2864 
-2869 WVNATLTSDG
+2869 
-2879 VWEYI
+2879 
-2884 WPTDLVENTYTLTV
+2884 
-2898 KATDVA
+2898 
-2904 GNTATETLN
+2904 
-2913 FIIDTTLSTPT
+2913 
-2924 ITLDSA
+2924 
-2930 DDSGTA
+2930 
-2936 NDNKTNVKTPGFIIG
+2936 
-2951 GIDSDVTQVV
+2951 
-2961 VQVMRD
+2961 
-2967 GHSEEV
+2967 
-2973 ELTQTNGQW
+2973 
-2982 RFVPGS
+2982 
-2988 AWTDGDYTLTVT
+2988 
-3000 VKDEAGNIRHSAPLT
+3000 
-3015 VTIDTQITID
+3015 
-3025 HIELVNDSGIPD
+3025 
-3037 DNLTNNVRPHFQ
+3037 
-3049 VTVPTD
+3049 
-3055 VNVVRLSIDGGK
+3055 
-3067 TWFNATQ
+3067 
-3074 SATPGVWDYT
+3074 T

-3106 KTTQQLDF
+3106 QTTQKLDF

-3122 PTIVLDNTDD
+3122 PTIALDSTDD

-3145 PTFLLGNIDADARYV
+3145 PTFILGNIDADARYV
-3160 TVEVQHGGTKE
+3160 TVEVQHGGTGTKE

-3265 GGNTWVRATQGTAGI
+3265 GGNTWVRATQGTAGT

-3369 SQEVTLTQVGG
+3369 SQEVTLTQAGG

-3401 TDNAGNVR
+3401 QDNAGNVR
-3409 QSTPLVVTVDTQTS
+3409 QSTPLIVTVDTQTS

-3611 PLTVTVDTQIAIDRI
+3611 PLTVTVDTQIAIDHI

-3719 LTPTIELAPDQDT
+3719 MTPTIELAPDQDT

-3844 HDRPVFDIHQVD
+3844 HDRPVFDIRQVD

-4206 QETLQFTIDTTLREP
+4206 QETLQFTIDTTLQEP

-4256 SHIVVHIDGR
+4256 SHIVVHLDGR

-4307 ELRIEIDTQVQIDSV
+4307 ELKIEIDTQVQIDSV
-4322 TLTTDSG
+4322 TLITDSG

-4374 WEFTAGSALPDGHYT
+4374 WQFTAGSALSDGHYT

-4498 SKEVSFTIDTIVSDP
+4498 SKEVSFTIDTVVSDP
-4513 SIDLL
+4513 RIDLL

-4535 TPRFVIGNVPADID
+4535 KPRFVIGNVPADID

-4560 SVTANGNNLWEFQ
+4560 PVTANGNNLWEFQ

-4616 PASDTGNSNSDNLT
+4616 PASDTGSSNSDNLT

-4720 PSIDDQHEATSLRPE
+4720 PSIDDQYEATSLRPE
-4735 FKGFAEAFSTIMIQW
+4735 FKGLAEAFSTIMIQW

-4829 NKTPTLIGST
+4829 NKTPTLIGNT
-4839 LPNTIVS
+4839 LPNAIVS

-5178 VESAITTVTIDSQIA
+5178 VESAITTVTIDSKIA

-5251 DGTFNIHFS
+5251 DGKFNIHFS

-5293 NSGSLDDLITNHNK
+5293 NSGSLDDLITSHNK
-5307 PVLVGTAEAGAT
+5307 PVLVGIAEAGAT

-5383 NPAMVAGSDNGIF
+5383 NPAMMAGSDNGIF
-5396 SNDSITSQTRPT
+5396 SNDSVTSQTRPA

-5578 VDTHIKV
+5578 VDTHIQV

-5599 EWWSNSDLITM
+5599 DWWSNSSTITM
-5610 RGTGEIGAT
+5610 RGMGEIGAT

-5634 AATGRWELSTDKLPE
+5634 AANGQWELSTDQLPE
-5649 GTYDISLVIEDSAG
+5649 GKYDITLSIEDNAG
-5663 NRWED
+5663 NRKEE
-5668 VREIFIDRTPPNAPV
+5668 VHEIFIDRTPPNAPV

-5689 VNDLIIMQGTAEA
+5689 VNDLIIMQGAAEA

-5711 EGNTYTLTVPDN
+5711 NGNTYTLTVPDN

-5903 THNGVTDIYQATQGA
+5903 THNGVTDTYQATQGA

-5996 LRTEPSAAEESVV
+5996 LRTVPSAAEESVV
-6009 KVTAYSITLLNA
+6009 KETAYSITLLNA

-6044 IVNVSIM
+6044 IVNVSVM

-6089 NDFLIKEKTFSVDHS
+6089 DDFLIKEKTFSVDHS

-6109 NAMNVRGK
+6109 NAMNARGK

>member
-33 SGPDMNITTPRGSVI
+33 SGPDMNITTPHGSVI

-112 KEEEELKKQLDD
+112 KEEEELKKQLDE

-445 SGIKNDNITNS
+445 SGIKNDSITNS

-530 ISYFSAEIETTNDSG
+530 ISYFSAEIETTDDSG

-598 VEGINNLTF
+598 VEGVNNLTF

-626 TIAPVPPTVSLED
+626 TVAPVPPTVSLED
-639 YVVLPNGIIL
+639 FVVLPNGIIL

-948 ALTGTAAPYSTVKLY
+948 ALTGIAAPYSTVKLY

-1061 VQVWDAMSD
+1061 VQVWDAASD

-1114 IFDFTIDTTVSTPVI
+1114 VFDFTIDTTVSTPVI

-1184 SWLFIPG
+1184 SWLFTPG

-1320 TTLSVPVIVLDSAD
+1320 TTLSVPVIVLNSAD
-1334 DTGIQGDNMTN
+1334 DTGVQGDNMTN

-1380 GTGGWTFTPPTSWA
+1380 GVGGWSFTPTGAWA

-1429 IELVNDSGIPD
+1429 IELVNDSGIPN

-1467 GGKTWFNATQSATPG
+1467 GGKTWFNATQNATPG

-1507 GNKATQTLDFTI
+1507 GNKTTQTLDFTI

-1554 NIDTDVSRVIVEVMH
+1554 NIDTDVSRVTVEVMH

-1637 IPGDNLTNEARPH
+1637 IPDDNLTNEARPH

-1676 QSATSGVWDY
+1676 QSATPGVWDY

-1714 LDFTIDTILSEPTIT
+1714 LDFIIDTMLSEPTIT

-2019 DTQITIDHI
+2019 DTQIAIDHI

-2128 DNTDDSGTKGDHL
+2128 DNTDDSGTKGDNL

-2327 VLDSADDSGV
+2327 VLDSADDTGIQ
-2337 HGDNMTNHTQPTF
+2337 GDNMTNRTQPTF
-2350 ALQHIDDD
+2350 NLQHIDDD

-2373 TFDATKDAGGWT
+2373 TFDATKGVGGWT
-2385 FTPTGAWADGDYTLS
+2385 FTPPTSWGAGDYTLS

-2447 PHFQVTVPTDVNVV
+2447 PQFQVKVPTDVN
-2461 RLSIDGGK
+2461 
-2469 TWFNATQSATPGVWD
+2469 
-2484 YIWPDD
+2484 
-2490 VADGGYTLTVEA
+2490 E
-2502 TDEAGNKATQTLDFT
+2502 
-2517 IDTTLSVPT
+2517 
-2526 LSLDSADDS
+2526 
-2535 GIAGDNITN
+2535 
-2544 VKTPG
+2544 
-2549 FTLNNIDTDV
+2549 
-2559 SRVIVEV
+2559 
-2566 MHNGIK
+2566 
-2572 QEVPLVQTGGQ
+2572 
-2583 WRFAP
+2583 
-2588 TSDWA
+2588 
-2593 DGDYILTVKVEDRAG
+2593 
-2608 NVKQSAPLTVT
+2608 
-2619 VDTHIAIDRI
+2619 
-2629 ELVNDSGIP
+2629 
-2638 GDNLTNEARPHF
+2638 
-2650 QVTVPAD
+2650 
-2657 VNGVRLSIDGGKTW
+2657 
-2671 FDATQSATSG
+2671 
-2681 VWDYTWLTNVANG
+2681 
-2694 PHTLMVEASDKAG
+2694 
-2707 NKTTQKLDFTIDTIL
+2707 
-2722 SEPTITLDSAD
+2722 
-2733 DSAAGDN
+2733 
-2740 ITNVKMPG
+2740 
-2748 FTLGNIDAD
+2748 
-2757 VTKVVV
+2757 
-2763 TVAHDGK
+2763 
-2770 NQQIELIKNGGV
+2770 
-2782 WRFTP
+2782 
-2787 GAAWTDGDYTL
+2787 
-2798 TVKVEDKAGNT
+2798 
-2809 NYSAPLTVTI
+2809 
-2819 DTQTSID
+2819 
-2826 RIELLN
+2826 
-2832 DTGIVGDNL
+2832 
-2841 TNEARPQF
+2841 
-2849 HITVPTD
+2849 
-2856 VNSVQLSL
+2856 
-2864 DGGIN
+2864 
-2869 WVNATLTSDG
+2869 
-2879 VWEYI
+2879 
-2884 WPTDLVENTYTLTV
+2884 
-2898 KATDVA
+2898 
-2904 GNTATETLN
+2904 
-2913 FIIDTTLSTPT
+2913 
-2924 ITLDSA
+2924 
-2930 DDSGTA
+2930 
-2936 NDNKTNVKTPGFIIG
+2936 
-2951 GIDSDVTQVV
+2951 
-2961 VQVMRD
+2961 
-2967 GHSEEV
+2967 
-2973 ELTQTNGQW
+2973 
-2982 RFVPGS
+2982 
-2988 AWTDGDYTLTVT
+2988 
-3000 VKDEAGNIRHSAPLT
+3000 
-3015 VTIDTQITID
+3015 
-3025 HIELVNDSGIPD
+3025 
-3037 DNLTNNVRPHFQ
+3037 
-3049 VTVPTD
+3049 
-3055 VNVVRLSIDGGK
+3055 VRLSIDGGK

-3106 KTTQQLDF
+3106 QTTQKLDF
-3114 IIDTLLSE
+3114 IIDTMLSE
-3122 PTIVLDNTDD
+3122 PTIVLDSTDD

-3140 TNVNK
+3140 TNANK
-3145 PTFLLGNIDADARYV
+3145 PTFILGNIDADARYV

-3199 VRVEDDAGNVKYSAP
+3199 VRVEDEAGNVKYSAP

-3314 TIDTRLSTPTIAM
+3314 TIDTRLSTPTITM

-3351 NIDADAHSVILRI
+3351 NIDSDAQSVILRI

-3409 QSTPLVVTVDTQTS
+3409 QSTPLIVTVDTQTS

-3465 GANWVSATQG
+3465 GANWVSAAQG

-3611 PLTVTVDTQIAIDRI
+3611 PLTVTVDTQIAIDHI

-3635 GDNVTKHVRPQFQI
+3635 GDNITKHVRPQFQI

-3690 GQHTLTV
+3690 GQHTLIV

-3706 MTETLNFTIDITL
+3706 MTGTLDFTIDITL

-3844 HDRPVFDIHQVD
+3844 HDRPVFDIRQVD

-3906 AGNVKESAPF
+3906 AGNVKESAPL

-3953 VPGDVVQVR
+3953 VPGDVIQVR

-4185 ALPDGQ
+4185 ALPDGK

-4307 ELRIEIDTQVQIDSV
+4307 ELQIEIDTQVQIDSV

-4535 TPRFVIGNVPADID
+4535 KPRFVIGNVPADID

-4560 SVTANGNNLWEFQ
+4560 PVTANGNNLWEFQ

-4616 PASDTGNSNSDNLT
+4616 PASDTGSSNSDNLT

-4658 EVLKQTIT
+4658 EVLKHTIT

-4720 PSIDDQHEATSLRPE
+4720 PSIDDQYEATSLRPE
-4735 FKGFAEAFSTIMIQW
+4735 FKGLAEAFSTIMIQW

-4829 NKTPTLIGST
+4829 NKTPTLVGNT
-4839 LPNTIVS
+4839 LPNAIVS

-4969 NYELTFKVEDVAGN
+4969 NYVLTFKVEDVAGN

-5084 EILIE
+5084 DILIE

-5293 NSGSLDDLITNHNK
+5293 NSGSLDDLITSHNK

-5383 NPAMVAGSDNGIF
+5383 NPVMMAGSDNGIF
-5396 SNDSITSQTRPT
+5396 SNDSITSQTRPA
-5408 FSIFG
+5408 FSIYG

-5526 INGLNVGEVWVNEKG
+5526 INGLNVGEVWVNDKG

-5578 VDTHIKV
+5578 VDTHIQV

-5599 EWWSNSDLITM
+5599 DWWSNSSTITM
-5610 RGTGEIGAT
+5610 RGMGEIGAT

-5634 AATGRWELSTDKLPE
+5634 AANGQWELSTDQLPE
-5649 GTYDISLVIEDSAG
+5649 GKYDITLSIEDNAG
-5663 NRWED
+5663 NRKEE
-5668 VREIFIDRTPPNAPV
+5668 VHEIFIDRTPPNAPV

-5711 EGNTYTLTVPDN
+5711 NGNTYTLTVPDN

-5760 VPVISL
+5760 TPVISL

-5776 DNITRDKQPTFIIG
+5776 DNITRDNQPTFIIG

-5865 AAGEDNGASDS
+5865 AAGEGNGASDS
-5876 DNVTNHT
+5876 DNVTNHNHT

-5931 GNYTLSVTV
+5931 GTYTLSVTV

-5945 NSQQS
+5945 NSLQS
-5950 ASLAVTVD
+5950 ASLEVTVD

-5971 ASDDATA
+5971 ASDDATP

-5996 LRTEPSAAEESVV
+5996 LRTVPSAAEESVV
-6009 KVTAYSITLLNA
+6009 KETAYSITLLNA

-6044 IVNVSIM
+6044 IVNVSVM

-6076 GEYTMDVKFIDKD
+6076 GEYTMDVKFLDKD
-6089 NDFLIKEKTFSVDHS
+6089 DDFLIKEKTFSVDHS

-6109 NAMNVRGK
+6109 NAMNARGK

-6137 AIDVFAV
+6137 AIEVFAV

>member
-431 APEKP
+431 PPEKP

-639 YVVLPNGIIL
+639 FVVLPNGIIL

-1032 SDSGISDDN
+1032 SDSGIADDN

-1114 IFDFTIDTTVSTPVI
+1114 VFDFTIDTTVSTPVI

-1184 SWLFIPG
+1184 SWLFTPG

-1207 KAGNTNYS
+1207 KAGNTSYS

-1320 TTLSVPVIVLDSAD
+1320 TTLSVPVIVLNSAD
-1334 DTGIQGDNMTN
+1334 DTGVQGDNMTN
-1345 STQPTFALQH
+1345 RTQPTFALQH

-1482 VWDYIWPDDVADG
+1482 AWDYIWPDDVADG
-1495 GYTLTVEATDEA
+1495 GYTLTVEATDKA
-1507 GNKATQTLDFTI
+1507 GNKTTQELDFTI

-1714 LDFTIDTILSEPTIT
+1714 LDFIIDTLLSEPTIT

-1946 PGFIIGGIDSDVTQ
+1946 PGFIIGGIDSDVTL

-2128 DNTDDSGTKGDHL
+2128 DSTDDSGTKGDNL

-2317 IDTTLSTPVI
+2317 IDTTLSVPVI
-2327 VLDSADDSGV
+2327 VLNSADDTGV
-2337 HGDNMTNHTQPTF
+2337 QGDNMTNSTQPTF

-2373 TFDATKDAGGWT
+2373 TFDATKGVGGWS

-2447 PHFQVTVPTDVNVV
+2447 PHFQVKVPTDVN
-2461 RLSIDGGK
+2461 
-2469 TWFNATQSATPGVWD
+2469 
-2484 YIWPDD
+2484 
-2490 VADGGYTLTVEA
+2490 E
-2502 TDEAGNKATQTLDFT
+2502 
-2517 IDTTLSVPT
+2517 
-2526 LSLDSADDS
+2526 
-2535 GIAGDNITN
+2535 
-2544 VKTPG
+2544 
-2549 FTLNNIDTDV
+2549 
-2559 SRVIVEV
+2559 
-2566 MHNGIK
+2566 
-2572 QEVPLVQTGGQ
+2572 
-2583 WRFAP
+2583 
-2588 TSDWA
+2588 
-2593 DGDYILTVKVEDRAG
+2593 
-2608 NVKQSAPLTVT
+2608 
-2619 VDTHIAIDRI
+2619 
-2629 ELVNDSGIP
+2629 
-2638 GDNLTNEARPHF
+2638 
-2650 QVTVPAD
+2650 
-2657 VNGVRLSIDGGKTW
+2657 
-2671 FDATQSATSG
+2671 
-2681 VWDYTWLTNVANG
+2681 
-2694 PHTLMVEASDKAG
+2694 
-2707 NKTTQKLDFTIDTIL
+2707 
-2722 SEPTITLDSAD
+2722 
-2733 DSAAGDN
+2733 
-2740 ITNVKMPG
+2740 
-2748 FTLGNIDAD
+2748 
-2757 VTKVVV
+2757 
-2763 TVAHDGK
+2763 
-2770 NQQIELIKNGGV
+2770 
-2782 WRFTP
+2782 
-2787 GAAWTDGDYTL
+2787 
-2798 TVKVEDKAGNT
+2798 
-2809 NYSAPLTVTI
+2809 
-2819 DTQTSID
+2819 
-2826 RIELLN
+2826 
-2832 DTGIVGDNL
+2832 
-2841 TNEARPQF
+2841 
-2849 HITVPTD
+2849 
-2856 VNSVQLSL
+2856 
-2864 DGGIN
+2864 
-2869 WVNATLTSDG
+2869 
-2879 VWEYI
+2879 
-2884 WPTDLVENTYTLTV
+2884 
-2898 KATDVA
+2898 
-2904 GNTATETLN
+2904 
-2913 FIIDTTLSTPT
+2913 
-2924 ITLDSA
+2924 
-2930 DDSGTA
+2930 
-2936 NDNKTNVKTPGFIIG
+2936 
-2951 GIDSDVTQVV
+2951 
-2961 VQVMRD
+2961 
-2967 GHSEEV
+2967 
-2973 ELTQTNGQW
+2973 
-2982 RFVPGS
+2982 
-2988 AWTDGDYTLTVT
+2988 
-3000 VKDEAGNIRHSAPLT
+3000 
-3015 VTIDTQITID
+3015 
-3025 HIELVNDSGIPD
+3025 
-3037 DNLTNNVRPHFQ
+3037 
-3049 VTVPTD
+3049 
-3055 VNVVRLSIDGGK
+3055 VRLSIDGGK

-3106 KTTQQLDF
+3106 QTTQKLDF
-3114 IIDTLLSE
+3114 IIDTMLSE
-3122 PTIVLDNTDD
+3122 PTIVLDSTDD

-3140 TNVNK
+3140 TNANK
-3145 PTFLLGNIDADARYV
+3145 PTFILGNIDADARYV
-3160 TVEVQHGGTKE
+3160 TVEVQYGGTKE

-3314 TIDTRLSTPTIAM
+3314 TIDTRLSTPTITM

-3351 NIDADAHSVILRI
+3351 NIDSDAQSVILRI

-3409 QSTPLVVTVDTQTS
+3409 QSTPLIVTVDTQTS

-3465 GANWVSATQG
+3465 GANWVSAAQG

-3611 PLTVTVDTQIAIDRI
+3611 PLTVTVDTQIAIDHI

-3719 LTPTIELAPDQDT
+3719 MTPTIELAPDQDT

-3844 HDRPVFDIHQVD
+3844 HDRPVFDIRQVD

-4307 ELRIEIDTQVQIDSV
+4307 ELKIEIDTQVQIDSV

-4535 TPRFVIGNVPADID
+4535 KPRFVIGNVPADID

-4560 SVTANGNNLWEFQ
+4560 PVTANGNNLWEFQ

-4829 NKTPTLIGST
+4829 NKTPTLVGNT
-4839 LPNTIVS
+4839 LPNAIVS

-4969 NYELTFKVEDVAGN
+4969 NYVLTFKVEDVAGN

-5035 LTIRNPQG
+5035 LTIRSPQG

-5084 EILIE
+5084 DILIE

-5341 YQFDNALK
+5341 YQFDNVLK

-5408 FSIFG
+5408 FSISG

-5578 VDTHIKV
+5578 VDTHIQV

-5599 EWWSNSDLITM
+5599 DWWSNSSTITM
-5610 RGTGEIGAT
+5610 RGMGEIGAT

-5634 AATGRWELSTDKLPE
+5634 AANGQWELSTDQLPE
-5649 GTYDISLVIEDSAG
+5649 GKYDITLSIEDNAG
-5663 NRWED
+5663 NRKEE
-5668 VREIFIDRTPPNAPV
+5668 VHEIFIDRTPPNAPV

-5711 EGNTYTLTVPDN
+5711 NGNTYTLTVPDN

-5752 VPLDIMKE
+5752 VSLDIMKE

-5865 AAGEDNGASDS
+5865 AAGEDNGVSDS

-5903 THNGVTDIYQATQGA
+5903 THNGVTDTYQATQGA

-5931 GNYTLSVTV
+5931 GTYTLSVTV

-5996 LRTEPSAAEESVV
+5996 LRTVPSAAEESVV
-6009 KVTAYSITLLNA
+6009 KETAYSITLLNA

-6109 NAMNVRGK
+6109 NAMNARGK

>member
-431 APEKP
+431 PPEKP

-1061 VQVWDAMSD
+1061 VQVWDAASD

-1114 IFDFTIDTTVSTPVI
+1114 VFDFTIDTTVSTPVI

-1320 TTLSVPVIVLDSAD
+1320 TTLSVPVIVLNSAD
-1334 DTGIQGDNMTN
+1334 DTGVQGDNMTN

-1380 GTGGWTFTPPTSWA
+1380 GTGGWSFTPTGAWA

-1429 IELVNDSGIPD
+1429 IELVNDSGIPN

-1482 VWDYIWPDDVADG
+1482 AWDYIWPDDVADG
-1495 GYTLTVEATDEA
+1495 GYTLTVEATDKA
-1507 GNKATQTLDFTI
+1507 GNKTTQELDFTI

-2019 DTQITIDHI
+2019 DTQI
-2028 ELVNDSG
+2028 
-2035 IPDDNLTNNVRPH
+2035 
-2048 FQVTV
+2048 
-2053 PTDVNVVRLSIDGG
+2053 
-2067 KTWFNATQSATPGV
+2067 A
-2081 WDYTWLADVGEGK
+2081 
-2094 HTLTVEATDKAGN
+2094 
-2107 KTTQQLDFIIDTL
+2107 
-2120 LSEPTIVL
+2120 
-2128 DNTDDSGTKGDHL
+2128 
-2141 TNVNKPTF
+2141 
-2149 LLGNID
+2149 
-2155 ADARYV
+2155 
-2161 TVEVQHGGTKEVLTA
+2161 
-2176 TKDATGNWSVTPT
+2176 
-2189 GTWADGDYTLTVRVE
+2189 
-2204 DEAGNEKHSA
+2204 
-2214 SLTVTVDT
+2214 
-2222 QITIDVIELVNDNG
+2222 
-2236 IPGDNMTNDAHPQFR
+2236 
-2251 VTVPGDVNE
+2251 
-2260 VSLSID
+2260 
-2266 GGVTWV
+2266 
-2272 KATQSAT
+2272 
-2279 PGVWNYTWPGTVPD
+2279 
-2293 GDYTLNVKATDN
+2293 
-2305 AGNTVTETLHFT
+2305 
-2317 IDTTLSTPVI
+2317 
-2327 VLDSADDSGV
+2327 
-2337 HGDNMTNHTQPTF
+2337 
-2350 ALQHIDDD
+2350 
-2358 AVRVTVSVEHGGVTT
+2358 
-2373 TFDATKDAGGWT
+2373 
-2385 FTPTGAWADGDYTLS
+2385 
-2400 VSVEDKAG
+2400 
-2408 NTSHSASLT
+2408 
-2417 VTVDTQI
+2417 
-2424 AINNIELVNDSG
+2424 
-2436 IPDDNLTNNVR
+2436 
-2447 PHFQVTVPTDVNVV
+2447 
-2461 RLSIDGGK
+2461 
-2469 TWFNATQSATPGVWD
+2469 
-2484 YIWPDD
+2484 
-2490 VADGGYTLTVEA
+2490 
-2502 TDEAGNKATQTLDFT
+2502 
-2517 IDTTLSVPT
+2517 
-2526 LSLDSADDS
+2526 
-2535 GIAGDNITN
+2535 
-2544 VKTPG
+2544 
-2549 FTLNNIDTDV
+2549 
-2559 SRVIVEV
+2559 
-2566 MHNGIK
+2566 
-2572 QEVPLVQTGGQ
+2572 
-2583 WRFAP
+2583 
-2588 TSDWA
+2588 
-2593 DGDYILTVKVEDRAG
+2593 
-2608 NVKQSAPLTVT
+2608 
-2619 VDTHIAIDRI
+2619 
-2629 ELVNDSGIP
+2629 
-2638 GDNLTNEARPHF
+2638 
-2650 QVTVPAD
+2650 
-2657 VNGVRLSIDGGKTW
+2657 
-2671 FDATQSATSG
+2671 
-2681 VWDYTWLTNVANG
+2681 
-2694 PHTLMVEASDKAG
+2694 
-2707 NKTTQKLDFTIDTIL
+2707 
-2722 SEPTITLDSAD
+2722 
-2733 DSAAGDN
+2733 
-2740 ITNVKMPG
+2740 
-2748 FTLGNIDAD
+2748 
-2757 VTKVVV
+2757 
-2763 TVAHDGK
+2763 
-2770 NQQIELIKNGGV
+2770 
-2782 WRFTP
+2782 
-2787 GAAWTDGDYTL
+2787 
-2798 TVKVEDKAGNT
+2798 
-2809 NYSAPLTVTI
+2809 
-2819 DTQTSID
+2819 
-2826 RIELLN
+2826 
-2832 DTGIVGDNL
+2832 
-2841 TNEARPQF
+2841 
-2849 HITVPTD
+2849 
-2856 VNSVQLSL
+2856 
-2864 DGGIN
+2864 
-2869 WVNATLTSDG
+2869 
-2879 VWEYI
+2879 
-2884 WPTDLVENTYTLTV
+2884 
-2898 KATDVA
+2898 
-2904 GNTATETLN
+2904 
-2913 FIIDTTLSTPT
+2913 
-2924 ITLDSA
+2924 
-2930 DDSGTA
+2930 
-2936 NDNKTNVKTPGFIIG
+2936 
-2951 GIDSDVTQVV
+2951 
-2961 VQVMRD
+2961 
-2967 GHSEEV
+2967 
-2973 ELTQTNGQW
+2973 
-2982 RFVPGS
+2982 
-2988 AWTDGDYTLTVT
+2988 
-3000 VKDEAGNIRHSAPLT
+3000 
-3015 VTIDTQITID
+3015 ID

-3171 VLTATKGATGIWS
+3171 VLTATKDATGNWSVTPTGTWADGDYTLTVRVEDEAGNEKHSASLTVTVDTQITIDAIELVNDNGIPGDNMTNDAHPQFRVTVPGDVNEVSLSIDGGVTWVKATQSATPGVWNYTWPGTVPDGDYTLNVKATDNAGNTVTETLHFTIDTTLSVPVIVLNSADDTGVQGDNMTNSTQPTFALQHIDDDAVRVTVSVEHGGVTTTFDATKGTGGWSFTPTGAWADGDYTLSVSVEDKAGNTSHSASLTVTVDTQIAINNIELVNDSGIPDDNLTNNVRPHFQVKVPTDVNEVRLSIDGGKTWFNATQSATPGVWDYTWLADVGEGKHTLTVEATDKAGNQTTQKLDFIIDTMLSEPTIVLDSTDDSGTKGDNLTNANKPTFILGNIDADARYVTVEVQYGGTKKVLTATKGATGIWS

-3194 DYTLT
+3194 DYMLT

-3314 TIDTRLSTPTIAM
+3314 TIDTRLSTPTITM

-3351 NIDADAHSVILRI
+3351 NIDSDAQSVILRI

-3409 QSTPLVVTVDTQTS
+3409 QSTPLIVTVDTQTS

-3465 GANWVSATQG
+3465 GANWVSAAQG

-3611 PLTVTVDTQIAIDRI
+3611 PLTVTVDTQIAIDHI

-3719 LTPTIELAPDQDT
+3719 MTPTIELAPDQDT

-3844 HDRPVFDIHQVD
+3844 HDRPVFDIRQVD

-4307 ELRIEIDTQVQIDSV
+4307 ELKIEIDTQVQIDSV

-4535 TPRFVIGNVPADID
+4535 KPRFVIGNVSADID

-4560 SVTANGNNLWEFQ
+4560 PVTANGNNLWEFQ

-4969 NYELTFKVEDVAGN
+4969 NYVLTFKVEDVAGN

-5035 LTIRNPQG
+5035 LTIRSPQG
-5043 VVIATLVVG
+5043 GVIATLVVG

-5084 EILIE
+5084 DILIE

-5408 FSIFG
+5408 FSISG

-5467 KTLNFTIDTFNTTPV
+5467 KTLKFTIDTFNTTPV

-5578 VDTHIKV
+5578 VDTHIQV

-5599 EWWSNSDLITM
+5599 DWWSNSSTITM
-5610 RGTGEIGAT
+5610 RGMGEIGAT

-5634 AATGRWELSTDKLPE
+5634 AANGQWELSTDQLPE
-5649 GTYDISLVIEDSAG
+5649 GKYDITLSIEDNAG
-5663 NRWED
+5663 NRKEE
-5668 VREIFIDRTPPNAPV
+5668 VHEIFIDRTPPNAPV

-5711 EGNTYTLTVPDN
+5711 NGNTYTLTVPDN

-5865 AAGEDNGASDS
+5865 AAGEDNGVSDS

-5903 THNGVTDIYQATQGA
+5903 THNGVTDTYQATQGA

-5931 GNYTLSVTV
+5931 GTYTLSVTV

-5996 LRTEPSAAEESVV
+5996 LRTVPSAAEESVV
-6009 KVTAYSITLLNA
+6009 KETAYSITLLNA

-6109 NAMNVRGK
+6109 NAMNARGK

>member
-431 APEKP
+431 PPEKP

-1032 SDSGISDDN
+1032 SDSGIADDN

-1061 VQVWDAMSD
+1061 VQVWDAASD

-1114 IFDFTIDTTVSTPVI
+1114 VFDFTIDTTVSTPVI

-1241 DNMTNDDRPHFRV
+1241 DNMTNDDRPHFRM

-1429 IELVNDSGIPD
+1429 IELVNDSGIPN

-2053 PTDVNVVRLSIDGG
+2053 PTDVNVVHLSIDGG

-2128 DNTDDSGTKGDHL
+2128 DSTDDSGTKGDHL

-2327 VLDSADDSGV
+2327 VLDSADDTGIQ
-2337 HGDNMTNHTQPTF
+2337 GDNMTNRTQPTF
-2350 ALQHIDDD
+2350 NLQHIDDD

-2385 FTPTGAWADGDYTLS
+2385 FTPPTSWGAGDYTLS

-2447 PHFQVTVPTDVNVV
+2447 PHFQVKVPTDVN
-2461 RLSIDGGK
+2461 
-2469 TWFNATQSATPGVWD
+2469 
-2484 YIWPDD
+2484 
-2490 VADGGYTLTVEA
+2490 E
-2502 TDEAGNKATQTLDFT
+2502 
-2517 IDTTLSVPT
+2517 
-2526 LSLDSADDS
+2526 
-2535 GIAGDNITN
+2535 
-2544 VKTPG
+2544 
-2549 FTLNNIDTDV
+2549 
-2559 SRVIVEV
+2559 
-2566 MHNGIK
+2566 
-2572 QEVPLVQTGGQ
+2572 
-2583 WRFAP
+2583 
-2588 TSDWA
+2588 
-2593 DGDYILTVKVEDRAG
+2593 
-2608 NVKQSAPLTVT
+2608 
-2619 VDTHIAIDRI
+2619 
-2629 ELVNDSGIP
+2629 
-2638 GDNLTNEARPHF
+2638 
-2650 QVTVPAD
+2650 
-2657 VNGVRLSIDGGKTW
+2657 
-2671 FDATQSATSG
+2671 
-2681 VWDYTWLTNVANG
+2681 
-2694 PHTLMVEASDKAG
+2694 
-2707 NKTTQKLDFTIDTIL
+2707 
-2722 SEPTITLDSAD
+2722 
-2733 DSAAGDN
+2733 
-2740 ITNVKMPG
+2740 
-2748 FTLGNIDAD
+2748 
-2757 VTKVVV
+2757 
-2763 TVAHDGK
+2763 
-2770 NQQIELIKNGGV
+2770 
-2782 WRFTP
+2782 
-2787 GAAWTDGDYTL
+2787 
-2798 TVKVEDKAGNT
+2798 
-2809 NYSAPLTVTI
+2809 
-2819 DTQTSID
+2819 
-2826 RIELLN
+2826 
-2832 DTGIVGDNL
+2832 
-2841 TNEARPQF
+2841 
-2849 HITVPTD
+2849 
-2856 VNSVQLSL
+2856 
-2864 DGGIN
+2864 
-2869 WVNATLTSDG
+2869 
-2879 VWEYI
+2879 
-2884 WPTDLVENTYTLTV
+2884 
-2898 KATDVA
+2898 
-2904 GNTATETLN
+2904 
-2913 FIIDTTLSTPT
+2913 
-2924 ITLDSA
+2924 
-2930 DDSGTA
+2930 
-2936 NDNKTNVKTPGFIIG
+2936 
-2951 GIDSDVTQVV
+2951 
-2961 VQVMRD
+2961 
-2967 GHSEEV
+2967 
-2973 ELTQTNGQW
+2973 
-2982 RFVPGS
+2982 
-2988 AWTDGDYTLTVT
+2988 
-3000 VKDEAGNIRHSAPLT
+3000 
-3015 VTIDTQITID
+3015 
-3025 HIELVNDSGIPD
+3025 
-3037 DNLTNNVRPHFQ
+3037 
-3049 VTVPTD
+3049 
-3055 VNVVRLSIDGGK
+3055 VRLSIDGGK

-3106 KTTQQLDF
+3106 QTTQKLDF

-3122 PTIVLDNTDD
+3122 PTIVLDSTDD

-3140 TNVNK
+3140 TNANK
-3145 PTFLLGNIDADARYV
+3145 PTFILGNIDADARYV

-3220 TQITIDVIE
+3220 TQITIDIIE

-3265 GGNTWVRATQGTAGI
+3265 GGNTWVRATQGTAGT

-3401 TDNAGNVR
+3401 QDNAGNVR

-3523 IALDSTDDTGTPGD
+3523 IELDSTDDTGTPGD

-4535 TPRFVIGNVPADID
+4535 KPRFVIGNVPADID

-4560 SVTANGNNLWEFQ
+4560 PVTANGNNLWEFQ

-4735 FKGFAEAFSTIMIQW
+4735 FKGLAEAFSTIMIQW

-4803 VIDVTPPTIKLSEE
+4803 VIDATPPTIKLSEE

-4829 NKTPTLIGST
+4829 NKTPTLVGNT
-4839 LPNTIVS
+4839 LPNAIVS

-4969 NYELTFKVEDVAGN
+4969 NYVLTFKVEDVAGN

-5035 LTIRNPQG
+5035 LTIRSPQG

-5084 EILIE
+5084 DILIE

-5526 INGLNVGEVWVNEKG
+5526 INGLNVGEVWVNDKG

-5578 VDTHIKV
+5578 VDTHIQV

-5599 EWWSNSDLITM
+5599 DWWSNSSTITM
-5610 RGTGEIGAT
+5610 RGMGEIGAT

-5634 AATGRWELSTDKLPE
+5634 AANGQWELSTDQLPE
-5649 GTYDISLVIEDSAG
+5649 GKYDITLSIEDNAG
-5663 NRWED
+5663 NRKEE
-5668 VREIFIDRTPPNAPV
+5668 VHEIFIDRTPPNAPV

-5711 EGNTYTLTVPDN
+5711 NGNTYTLTVPDN

-5903 THNGVTDIYQATQGA
+5903 THNGVTDTYQATQGA

-5931 GNYTLSVTV
+5931 GTYTLSVTV

-5958 STVTVTADSQHDD
+5958 STVTVTADSQHND

-5996 LRTEPSAAEESVV
+5996 LRTVPSAAEESVV
-6009 KVTAYSITLLNA
+6009 KETAYSITLLNA

-6044 IVNVSIM
+6044 IVNVSVM

-6089 NDFLIKEKTFSVDHS
+6089 DDFLIKEKTFSVDHS

-6109 NAMNVRGK
+6109 NAMNARGK

>member
-296 FTFTAPETLTDGT
+296 FTFTAPETLTDGA

-431 APEKP
+431 PPEKP

-639 YVVLPNGIIL
+639 FVVLPNGIIL

-1032 SDSGISDDN
+1032 SDSGIADDN

-1114 IFDFTIDTTVSTPVI
+1114 VFDFTIDTTVSTPVI

-1184 SWLFIPG
+1184 SWLFTPG

-1207 KAGNTNYS
+1207 KAGNTSYS

-1320 TTLSVPVIVLDSAD
+1320 TTLSVPVIVLNSAD
-1334 DTGIQGDNMTN
+1334 DTGVQGDNMTN
-1345 STQPTFALQH
+1345 RTQPTFALQH

-1482 VWDYIWPDDVADG
+1482 AWDYIWPDDVADG
-1495 GYTLTVEATDEA
+1495 GYTLTVEATDKA
-1507 GNKATQTLDFTI
+1507 GNKTTQELDFTI

-1714 LDFTIDTILSEPTIT
+1714 LDFIIDTLLSEPTIT

-2128 DNTDDSGTKGDHL
+2128 DSTDDSGTKGDNL

-2317 IDTTLSTPVI
+2317 IDTTLSVPVI
-2327 VLDSADDSGV
+2327 VLNSADDTGV
-2337 HGDNMTNHTQPTF
+2337 QGDNMTNSTQPTF

-2373 TFDATKDAGGWT
+2373 TFDATKGVGGWS

-2447 PHFQVTVPTDVNVV
+2447 PHFQVKVPTDVN
-2461 RLSIDGGK
+2461 
-2469 TWFNATQSATPGVWD
+2469 
-2484 YIWPDD
+2484 
-2490 VADGGYTLTVEA
+2490 E
-2502 TDEAGNKATQTLDFT
+2502 
-2517 IDTTLSVPT
+2517 
-2526 LSLDSADDS
+2526 
-2535 GIAGDNITN
+2535 
-2544 VKTPG
+2544 
-2549 FTLNNIDTDV
+2549 
-2559 SRVIVEV
+2559 
-2566 MHNGIK
+2566 
-2572 QEVPLVQTGGQ
+2572 
-2583 WRFAP
+2583 
-2588 TSDWA
+2588 
-2593 DGDYILTVKVEDRAG
+2593 
-2608 NVKQSAPLTVT
+2608 
-2619 VDTHIAIDRI
+2619 
-2629 ELVNDSGIP
+2629 
-2638 GDNLTNEARPHF
+2638 
-2650 QVTVPAD
+2650 
-2657 VNGVRLSIDGGKTW
+2657 
-2671 FDATQSATSG
+2671 
-2681 VWDYTWLTNVANG
+2681 
-2694 PHTLMVEASDKAG
+2694 
-2707 NKTTQKLDFTIDTIL
+2707 
-2722 SEPTITLDSAD
+2722 
-2733 DSAAGDN
+2733 
-2740 ITNVKMPG
+2740 
-2748 FTLGNIDAD
+2748 
-2757 VTKVVV
+2757 
-2763 TVAHDGK
+2763 
-2770 NQQIELIKNGGV
+2770 
-2782 WRFTP
+2782 
-2787 GAAWTDGDYTL
+2787 
-2798 TVKVEDKAGNT
+2798 
-2809 NYSAPLTVTI
+2809 
-2819 DTQTSID
+2819 
-2826 RIELLN
+2826 
-2832 DTGIVGDNL
+2832 
-2841 TNEARPQF
+2841 
-2849 HITVPTD
+2849 
-2856 VNSVQLSL
+2856 
-2864 DGGIN
+2864 
-2869 WVNATLTSDG
+2869 
-2879 VWEYI
+2879 
-2884 WPTDLVENTYTLTV
+2884 
-2898 KATDVA
+2898 
-2904 GNTATETLN
+2904 
-2913 FIIDTTLSTPT
+2913 
-2924 ITLDSA
+2924 
-2930 DDSGTA
+2930 
-2936 NDNKTNVKTPGFIIG
+2936 
-2951 GIDSDVTQVV
+2951 
-2961 VQVMRD
+2961 
-2967 GHSEEV
+2967 
-2973 ELTQTNGQW
+2973 
-2982 RFVPGS
+2982 
-2988 AWTDGDYTLTVT
+2988 
-3000 VKDEAGNIRHSAPLT
+3000 
-3015 VTIDTQITID
+3015 
-3025 HIELVNDSGIPD
+3025 
-3037 DNLTNNVRPHFQ
+3037 
-3049 VTVPTD
+3049 
-3055 VNVVRLSIDGGK
+3055 VRLSIDGGK

-3106 KTTQQLDF
+3106 QTTQKLDF
-3114 IIDTLLSE
+3114 IIDTMLSE
-3122 PTIVLDNTDD
+3122 PTIVLDSTDD

-3140 TNVNK
+3140 TNANK
-3145 PTFLLGNIDADARYV
+3145 PTFILGNIDADARYV
-3160 TVEVQHGGTKE
+3160 TVEVQYGGTKE

-3314 TIDTRLSTPTIAM
+3314 TIDTRLSTPTITM

-3351 NIDADAHSVILRI
+3351 NIDSDAQSVILRI

-3409 QSTPLVVTVDTQTS
+3409 QSTPLIVTVDTQTS

-3465 GANWVSATQG
+3465 GANWVSAAQG

-3611 PLTVTVDTQIAIDRI
+3611 PLTVTVDTQIAIDHI

-3719 LTPTIELAPDQDT
+3719 MTPTIELAPDQDT

-3844 HDRPVFDIHQVD
+3844 HDRPVFDIRQVD

-4307 ELRIEIDTQVQIDSV
+4307 ELKIEIDTQVQIDSV

-4535 TPRFVIGNVPADID
+4535 KPRFVIGNVPADID

-4560 SVTANGNNLWEFQ
+4560 PVTANGNNLWEFQ

-4829 NKTPTLIGST
+4829 NKTPTLVGNT
-4839 LPNTIVS
+4839 LPNAIVS

-4969 NYELTFKVEDVAGN
+4969 NYVLTFKVEDVAGN

-5035 LTIRNPQG
+5035 LTIRSPQG

-5084 EILIE
+5084 DILIE

-5166 VQFVATDTAGNR
+5166 VQFVSTDTAGNR

-5341 YQFDNALK
+5341 YQFDNVLK

-5408 FSIFG
+5408 FSISG

-5578 VDTHIKV
+5578 VDTHIQV

-5599 EWWSNSDLITM
+5599 DWWSNSSTITM
-5610 RGTGEIGAT
+5610 RGMGEIGAT

-5634 AATGRWELSTDKLPE
+5634 AANGQWELSTDQLPE
-5649 GTYDISLVIEDSAG
+5649 GKYDITLSIEDNAG
-5663 NRWED
+5663 NRKEE
-5668 VREIFIDRTPPNAPV
+5668 VHEIFIDRTPPNAPV

-5711 EGNTYTLTVPDN
+5711 NGNTYTLTVPDN

-5752 VPLDIMKE
+5752 VSLDIMKE

-5865 AAGEDNGASDS
+5865 AAGEDNGVSDS

-5903 THNGVTDIYQATQGA
+5903 THNGVTDTYQATQGA

-5931 GNYTLSVTV
+5931 GTYTLSVTV

-5996 LRTEPSAAEESVV
+5996 LRTVPSAAEESVV
-6009 KVTAYSITLLNA
+6009 KETAYSITLLNA

-6109 NAMNVRGK
+6109 NAMNARGK

>member
-157 NSSKQIEEMLQNF
+157 NSSKQMEEMLQNF

-431 APEKP
+431 PPEKP

-639 YVVLPNGIIL
+639 FVVLPNGIIL

-1032 SDSGISDDN
+1032 SDSGIADDN

-1114 IFDFTIDTTVSTPVI
+1114 VFDFTIDTTVSTPVI

-1184 SWLFIPG
+1184 SWLFTPG

-1207 KAGNTNYS
+1207 KAGNTSYS

-1320 TTLSVPVIVLDSAD
+1320 TTLSVPVIVLNSAD
-1334 DTGIQGDNMTN
+1334 DTGVQGDNMTN
-1345 STQPTFALQH
+1345 RTQPTFALQH

-1380 GTGGWTFTPPTSWA
+1380 GTGGWTFTPTASWT
-1394 DGDYT
+1394 DGDYI

-1424 IAINN
+1424 IAIDN
-1429 IELVNDSGIPD
+1429 IELVNDSGIPN
-1440 DNLTNNVRPHFQV
+1440 DNLTNNVRPQFQV

-1467 GGKTWFNATQSATPG
+1467 GGKTWVTAAQKATG
-1482 VWDYIWPDDVADG
+1482 VWEYIWPDDVTDG
-1495 GYTLTVEATDEA
+1495 SHTLTVEATDEA

-1714 LDFTIDTILSEPTIT
+1714 LDFTIDTLLSEPTIT

-1859 SVQLSLDGGINW
+1859 SVQLSLDGGTNW

-1906 NTATETLNFIIDTTL
+1906 NTATETLNFTIDTTL

-1966 RDGHSEEVELTQT
+1966 RDGHSEEVELTQIG
-1979 NGQWR
+1979 GQWR

-2035 IPDDNLTNNVRPH
+2035 IPDDNLTNNVRPQ

-2067 KTWFNATQSATPGV
+2067 KTWFNATQS
-2081 WDYTWLADVGEGK
+2081 
-2094 HTLTVEATDKAGN
+2094 
-2107 KTTQQLDFIIDTL
+2107 
-2120 LSEPTIVL
+2120 S
-2128 DNTDDSGTKGDHL
+2128 
-2141 TNVNKPTF
+2141 
-2149 LLGNID
+2149 
-2155 ADARYV
+2155 
-2161 TVEVQHGGTKEVLTA
+2161 
-2176 TKDATGNWSVTPT
+2176 
-2189 GTWADGDYTLTVRVE
+2189 
-2204 DEAGNEKHSA
+2204 
-2214 SLTVTVDT
+2214 
-2222 QITIDVIELVNDNG
+2222 
-2236 IPGDNMTNDAHPQFR
+2236 
-2251 VTVPGDVNE
+2251 
-2260 VSLSID
+2260 
-2266 GGVTWV
+2266 
-2272 KATQSAT
+2272 
-2279 PGVWNYTWPGTVPD
+2279 
-2293 GDYTLNVKATDN
+2293 
-2305 AGNTVTETLHFT
+2305 
-2317 IDTTLSTPVI
+2317 
-2327 VLDSADDSGV
+2327 
-2337 HGDNMTNHTQPTF
+2337 
-2350 ALQHIDDD
+2350 
-2358 AVRVTVSVEHGGVTT
+2358 
-2373 TFDATKDAGGWT
+2373 
-2385 FTPTGAWADGDYTLS
+2385 
-2400 VSVEDKAG
+2400 
-2408 NTSHSASLT
+2408 
-2417 VTVDTQI
+2417 
-2424 AINNIELVNDSG
+2424 
-2436 IPDDNLTNNVR
+2436 
-2447 PHFQVTVPTDVNVV
+2447 
-2461 RLSIDGGK
+2461 
-2469 TWFNATQSATPGVWD
+2469 
-2484 YIWPDD
+2484 
-2490 VADGGYTLTVEA
+2490 
-2502 TDEAGNKATQTLDFT
+2502 
-2517 IDTTLSVPT
+2517 
-2526 LSLDSADDS
+2526 
-2535 GIAGDNITN
+2535 
-2544 VKTPG
+2544 
-2549 FTLNNIDTDV
+2549 
-2559 SRVIVEV
+2559 
-2566 MHNGIK
+2566 
-2572 QEVPLVQTGGQ
+2572 
-2583 WRFAP
+2583 
-2588 TSDWA
+2588 
-2593 DGDYILTVKVEDRAG
+2593 
-2608 NVKQSAPLTVT
+2608 
-2619 VDTHIAIDRI
+2619 
-2629 ELVNDSGIP
+2629 
-2638 GDNLTNEARPHF
+2638 
-2650 QVTVPAD
+2650 
-2657 VNGVRLSIDGGKTW
+2657 
-2671 FDATQSATSG
+2671 
-2681 VWDYTWLTNVANG
+2681 
-2694 PHTLMVEASDKAG
+2694 
-2707 NKTTQKLDFTIDTIL
+2707 
-2722 SEPTITLDSAD
+2722 
-2733 DSAAGDN
+2733 
-2740 ITNVKMPG
+2740 
-2748 FTLGNIDAD
+2748 
-2757 VTKVVV
+2757 
-2763 TVAHDGK
+2763 
-2770 NQQIELIKNGGV
+2770 
-2782 WRFTP
+2782 
-2787 GAAWTDGDYTL
+2787 
-2798 TVKVEDKAGNT
+2798 
-2809 NYSAPLTVTI
+2809 
-2819 DTQTSID
+2819 
-2826 RIELLN
+2826 
-2832 DTGIVGDNL
+2832 
-2841 TNEARPQF
+2841 
-2849 HITVPTD
+2849 
-2856 VNSVQLSL
+2856 
-2864 DGGIN
+2864 
-2869 WVNATLTSDG
+2869 
-2879 VWEYI
+2879 
-2884 WPTDLVENTYTLTV
+2884 
-2898 KATDVA
+2898 
-2904 GNTATETLN
+2904 
-2913 FIIDTTLSTPT
+2913 
-2924 ITLDSA
+2924 
-2930 DDSGTA
+2930 
-2936 NDNKTNVKTPGFIIG
+2936 
-2951 GIDSDVTQVV
+2951 
-2961 VQVMRD
+2961 
-2967 GHSEEV
+2967 
-2973 ELTQTNGQW
+2973 
-2982 RFVPGS
+2982 
-2988 AWTDGDYTLTVT
+2988 
-3000 VKDEAGNIRHSAPLT
+3000 
-3015 VTIDTQITID
+3015 
-3025 HIELVNDSGIPD
+3025 
-3037 DNLTNNVRPHFQ
+3037 
-3049 VTVPTD
+3049 
-3055 VNVVRLSIDGGK
+3055 
-3067 TWFNATQ
+3067 
-3074 SATPGVWDYT
+3074 TPGVWDYT

-3171 VLTATKGATGIWS
+3171 VLTATKDATGNWSVTPTGTWADGDYTLTVRVEDDAGNVKHSASLTVTVDTQITIDDIELVNDSGTRGDNLTNNANPHFRITVPGDVNEVSLSIDGGVTWVKATQSVTPGVWNYTWPGTVPDGDYTLNVKATDNAGNTVTETLHFTIDTTLSTPVIVLDSADDTGIQGDNMTNRTQPTFNLQHIDDDAVRVTVSVEHGGVTTTFDATKDAGGWTFTPPTSWGAGDYTLSVSVEDKAGNTSHSASLTVTVDTQIAINNIELVNDSGIPDDNLTNNVRPHFQVTVPTDVNVVRLSIDGGKTWFNATQSATPGVWDYTWLADVGEGKHTLTVEATDKAGNQTTQKLDFIIDTLLSEPTIALDSTDDSGTKGDNLTNVNKPTFILGNIDADARYVTVEVQHGGTGTKEVLTATKGATGIWS

-3220 TQITIDVIE
+3220 TQITIDDIE

-3265 GGNTWVRATQGTAGI
+3265 GGNTWVRATQGTAGT

-3314 TIDTRLSTPTIAM
+3314 TIDTRLSTPTITM

-3351 NIDADAHSVILRI
+3351 NIDSDAHSVILRI

-3369 SQEVTLTQVGG
+3369 SQEVTLTQAGG

-3401 TDNAGNVR
+3401 QDNAGNVR
-3409 QSTPLVVTVDTQTS
+3409 QSTPLIVTVDTQTS

-3465 GANWVSATQG
+3465 GANWVSAAQG

-3502 AGNTATQTLEFF
+3502 AGNTATQTLEFS

-3577 AGGWSFTP
+3577 AAGWSFTP

-3611 PLTVTVDTQIAIDRI
+3611 PLTVTVDTQIAIDHI

-3719 LTPTIELAPDQDT
+3719 MTPTIELAPDQDT

-3844 HDRPVFDIHQVD
+3844 HDRPVFDIRQVD

-4206 QETLQFTIDTTLREP
+4206 QETLQFTIDTTLQEP

-4256 SHIVVHIDGR
+4256 SHIVVHLDGR

-4307 ELRIEIDTQVQIDSV
+4307 ELKIEIDTQVQIDSV

-4354 VLVSFDGVNWTPIS
+4354 VLVSFDGVNWTPVS

-4374 WEFTAGSALPDGHYT
+4374 WQFTAGSALSDGHYT

-4498 SKEVSFTIDTIVSDP
+4498 SKEVSFTIDTVVSDP
-4513 SIDLL
+4513 RIDLL

-4535 TPRFVIGNVPADID
+4535 KPRFVIGNVPADID

-4560 SVTANGNNLWEFQ
+4560 PVTANGNNLWEFQ

-4616 PASDTGNSNSDNLT
+4616 PASDTGSSNSDNLT

-4720 PSIDDQHEATSLRPE
+4720 PSIDDQYEATSLRPE
-4735 FKGFAEAFSTIMIQW
+4735 FKGLAEAFSTIMIQW

-4829 NKTPTLIGST
+4829 NKTPTLIGNT
-4839 LPNTIVS
+4839 LPNAIVS

-4989 QNVILDTV
+4989 QSVILDTV

-5251 DGTFNIHFS
+5251 DGKFNIHFS

-5293 NSGSLDDLITNHNK
+5293 NSGSLDDLITSHNK

-5383 NPAMVAGSDNGIF
+5383 NPAMMAGSDNGIF
-5396 SNDSITSQTRPT
+5396 SNDSVTSQTRPA

-5578 VDTHIKV
+5578 VDTHIQV

-5599 EWWSNSDLITM
+5599 DWWSNSSTITM
-5610 RGTGEIGAT
+5610 RGMGEIGAT

-5634 AATGRWELSTDKLPE
+5634 AANGQWELSTDQLPE
-5649 GTYDISLVIEDSAG
+5649 GKYDITLSIEDNAG
-5663 NRWED
+5663 NRKEE
-5668 VREIFIDRTPPNAPV
+5668 VHEIFIDRTPPNAPV

-5689 VNDLIIMQGTAEA
+5689 VNDLIIMQGAAEA

-5711 EGNTYTLTVPDN
+5711 NGNTYTLTVPDN

-5903 THNGVTDIYQATQGA
+5903 THNGVTDTYQATQGA

-5971 ASDDATA
+5971 ASDDATP

-5984 ESETVNAESATH
+5984 ESETVNAESDTH
-5996 LRTEPSAAEESVV
+5996 LRTVSSAAEESVV
-6009 KVTAYSITLLNA
+6009 KETAYSITLLNA

-6044 IVNVSIM
+6044 IVNVSVM

-6109 NAMNVRGK
+6109 NAMNARGK

>member
-431 APEKP
+431 PPEKP

-598 VEGINNLTF
+598 VEGVNNLTF

-626 TIAPVPPTVSLED
+626 TVAPVPPTVSLED
-639 YVVLPNGIIL
+639 FVVLPNGIIL

-1032 SDSGISDDN
+1032 SDSGVSDDN

-1061 VQVWDAMSD
+1061 VQVWDAASD

-1114 IFDFTIDTTVSTPVI
+1114 VFDFTIDTTVSTPVI

-1380 GTGGWTFTPPTSWA
+1380 GTGGWSFTPTGAWA

-1429 IELVNDSGIPD
+1429 IELVNDSGIPN

-1482 VWDYIWPDDVADG
+1482 AWDYIWPDDVADG
-1495 GYTLTVEATDEA
+1495 GYTLTVEATDKA
-1507 GNKATQTLDFTI
+1507 GNKTTQELDFTI

-1700 VEASDKAGNKTTQK
+1700 VEATDKAGNKTTQK

-2019 DTQITIDHI
+2019 DTQI
-2028 ELVNDSG
+2028 
-2035 IPDDNLTNNVRPH
+2035 
-2048 FQVTV
+2048 
-2053 PTDVNVVRLSIDGG
+2053 
-2067 KTWFNATQSATPGV
+2067 A
-2081 WDYTWLADVGEGK
+2081 
-2094 HTLTVEATDKAGN
+2094 
-2107 KTTQQLDFIIDTL
+2107 
-2120 LSEPTIVL
+2120 
-2128 DNTDDSGTKGDHL
+2128 
-2141 TNVNKPTF
+2141 
-2149 LLGNID
+2149 
-2155 ADARYV
+2155 
-2161 TVEVQHGGTKEVLTA
+2161 
-2176 TKDATGNWSVTPT
+2176 
-2189 GTWADGDYTLTVRVE
+2189 
-2204 DEAGNEKHSA
+2204 
-2214 SLTVTVDT
+2214 
-2222 QITIDVIELVNDNG
+2222 
-2236 IPGDNMTNDAHPQFR
+2236 
-2251 VTVPGDVNE
+2251 
-2260 VSLSID
+2260 
-2266 GGVTWV
+2266 
-2272 KATQSAT
+2272 
-2279 PGVWNYTWPGTVPD
+2279 
-2293 GDYTLNVKATDN
+2293 
-2305 AGNTVTETLHFT
+2305 
-2317 IDTTLSTPVI
+2317 
-2327 VLDSADDSGV
+2327 
-2337 HGDNMTNHTQPTF
+2337 
-2350 ALQHIDDD
+2350 
-2358 AVRVTVSVEHGGVTT
+2358 
-2373 TFDATKDAGGWT
+2373 
-2385 FTPTGAWADGDYTLS
+2385 
-2400 VSVEDKAG
+2400 
-2408 NTSHSASLT
+2408 
-2417 VTVDTQI
+2417 
-2424 AINNIELVNDSG
+2424 
-2436 IPDDNLTNNVR
+2436 
-2447 PHFQVTVPTDVNVV
+2447 
-2461 RLSIDGGK
+2461 
-2469 TWFNATQSATPGVWD
+2469 
-2484 YIWPDD
+2484 
-2490 VADGGYTLTVEA
+2490 
-2502 TDEAGNKATQTLDFT
+2502 
-2517 IDTTLSVPT
+2517 
-2526 LSLDSADDS
+2526 
-2535 GIAGDNITN
+2535 
-2544 VKTPG
+2544 
-2549 FTLNNIDTDV
+2549 
-2559 SRVIVEV
+2559 
-2566 MHNGIK
+2566 
-2572 QEVPLVQTGGQ
+2572 
-2583 WRFAP
+2583 
-2588 TSDWA
+2588 
-2593 DGDYILTVKVEDRAG
+2593 
-2608 NVKQSAPLTVT
+2608 
-2619 VDTHIAIDRI
+2619 
-2629 ELVNDSGIP
+2629 
-2638 GDNLTNEARPHF
+2638 
-2650 QVTVPAD
+2650 
-2657 VNGVRLSIDGGKTW
+2657 
-2671 FDATQSATSG
+2671 
-2681 VWDYTWLTNVANG
+2681 
-2694 PHTLMVEASDKAG
+2694 
-2707 NKTTQKLDFTIDTIL
+2707 
-2722 SEPTITLDSAD
+2722 
-2733 DSAAGDN
+2733 
-2740 ITNVKMPG
+2740 
-2748 FTLGNIDAD
+2748 
-2757 VTKVVV
+2757 
-2763 TVAHDGK
+2763 
-2770 NQQIELIKNGGV
+2770 
-2782 WRFTP
+2782 
-2787 GAAWTDGDYTL
+2787 
-2798 TVKVEDKAGNT
+2798 
-2809 NYSAPLTVTI
+2809 
-2819 DTQTSID
+2819 
-2826 RIELLN
+2826 
-2832 DTGIVGDNL
+2832 
-2841 TNEARPQF
+2841 
-2849 HITVPTD
+2849 
-2856 VNSVQLSL
+2856 
-2864 DGGIN
+2864 
-2869 WVNATLTSDG
+2869 
-2879 VWEYI
+2879 
-2884 WPTDLVENTYTLTV
+2884 
-2898 KATDVA
+2898 
-2904 GNTATETLN
+2904 
-2913 FIIDTTLSTPT
+2913 
-2924 ITLDSA
+2924 
-2930 DDSGTA
+2930 
-2936 NDNKTNVKTPGFIIG
+2936 
-2951 GIDSDVTQVV
+2951 
-2961 VQVMRD
+2961 
-2967 GHSEEV
+2967 
-2973 ELTQTNGQW
+2973 
-2982 RFVPGS
+2982 
-2988 AWTDGDYTLTVT
+2988 
-3000 VKDEAGNIRHSAPLT
+3000 
-3015 VTIDTQITID
+3015 ID

-3171 VLTATKGATGIWS
+3171 VLTATKDATGNWSVTPTGTWADGDYTLTVRVEDEAGNEKHSASLTVTVDTQITIDAIELVNDNGIPGDNMTNDAHPQFRVTVPGDVNEVSLSIDGGVTWVKATQSATPGVWNYTWPGTVPDGDYTLNVKATDNAGNTVTETLHFTIDTTLSVPVIVLNSADDTGVQGDNMTNRTQPTFALQHIDDDAVRVTVSVEHGGVTTTFDATKGTGGWSFTPTGAWADGDYTLSVSVEDKAGNTSHSASLTVTVDTQIAINNIELVNDSGIPDDNLTNNVRPHFQVTVPTDVNVVRLSIDGGKTWFNATQSATPGVWDYTWLADVGEGKHTLTVEATDKAGNQTTQKLDFIIDTMLSEPTIVLDSTDDSGTKGDNLTNANKPTFILGNIDADARYVTVEVQYGGTKEVLTATKGATGIWS

-3194 DYTLT
+3194 DYMLT

-3314 TIDTRLSTPTIAM
+3314 TIDTRLSTPTITM

-3351 NIDADAHSVILRI
+3351 NIDSDAQSVILRI

-3409 QSTPLVVTVDTQTS
+3409 QSTPLIVTVDTQTS

-3434 VPDDNLTNST
+3434 EPDDNLTNST

-3465 GANWVSATQG
+3465 GANWVSAAQG

-3611 PLTVTVDTQIAIDRI
+3611 PLTVTVDTQIAIDHI

-3719 LTPTIELAPDQDT
+3719 MTPTIELAPDQDT

-3844 HDRPVFDIHQVD
+3844 HDRPVFDIRQVD

-4307 ELRIEIDTQVQIDSV
+4307 ELKIEIDTQVQIDSV

-4535 TPRFVIGNVPADID
+4535 KPRFVIGNVPADID

-4560 SVTANGNNLWEFQ
+4560 PVTANGNNLWEFQ

-4616 PASDTGNSNSDNLT
+4616 PASDTGSSNSDNLT

-4720 PSIDDQHEATSLRPE
+4720 PSIDDQYEATSLRPE
-4735 FKGFAEAFSTIMIQW
+4735 FKGLAEAFSTIMIQW

-4829 NKTPTLIGST
+4829 NKTPTLIGNT
-4839 LPNTIVS
+4839 LPNAIVS

-5043 VVIATLVVG
+5043 GVIATLVVG

-5251 DGTFNIHFS
+5251 DGKFNIHFS

-5293 NSGSLDDLITNHNK
+5293 NSGSLDDLITSHNK

-5383 NPAMVAGSDNGIF
+5383 NPVMIAGSDNGIF
-5396 SNDSITSQTRPT
+5396 SNDSITSQTRPA

-5467 KTLNFTIDTFNTTPV
+5467 KTLNFTIDTLNTTPV

-5526 INGLNVGEVWVNEKG
+5526 INGLNVGEVWVNDKG

-5578 VDTHIKV
+5578 VDTHIQV

-5599 EWWSNSDLITM
+5599 DWWSNSSTITM
-5610 RGTGEIGAT
+5610 RGMGEIGAT

-5634 AATGRWELSTDKLPE
+5634 AANGQWELSTDQLPE
-5649 GTYDISLVIEDSAG
+5649 GKYDITLSIEDNAG
-5663 NRWED
+5663 NRKEE
-5668 VREIFIDRTPPNAPV
+5668 VHEIFIDRTPPNAPV

-5711 EGNTYTLTVPDN
+5711 NGNTYTLTVPDN

-5760 VPVISL
+5760 TPVISL

-5771 SGTVG
+5771 SGTAG
-5776 DNITRDKQPTFIIG
+5776 DNITRDNQPTFIIG

-5876 DNVTNHT
+5876 DNVTNHNHT

-5903 THNGVTDIYQATQGA
+5903 THNGVTDTYQATQGA

-5958 STVTVTADSQHDD
+5958 STVTVTADSQHND

-5978 TAVTPP
+5978 IAVTPP

-5996 LRTEPSAAEESVV
+5996 LRTVPSVAEESVV
-6009 KVTAYSITLLNA
+6009 KETAYSITLLNA

-6044 IVNVSIM
+6044 IVNVSVM

-6061 TNQKAIFEVPLSLED
+6061 INQKAIFEVPLSLED
-6076 GEYTMDVKFIDKD
+6076 GEYTMDVKYLDKD
-6089 NDFLIKEKTFSVDHS
+6089 DDFLIKEKTFSVDHS

-6109 NAMNVRGK
+6109 NAMNARGK

>member
-246 AAESNSGSKDD
+246 ATESNSGSKDD

-626 TIAPVPPTVSLED
+626 TVAPVPPTVSLED
-639 YVVLPNGIIL
+639 FVVLPNGIIL

-1032 SDSGISDDN
+1032 SDSGVSDDN

-1061 VQVWDAMSD
+1061 VQVWDAASD

-1114 IFDFTIDTTVSTPVI
+1114 VFDFTIDTTVSTPVI

-1207 KAGNTNYS
+1207 KAGNTSYS

-1380 GTGGWTFTPPTSWA
+1380 GTGGWSFTPTGAWA

-1429 IELVNDSGIPD
+1429 IELVNDSGIPN

-1482 VWDYIWPDDVADG
+1482 AWDYIWPDDVADG
-1495 GYTLTVEATDEA
+1495 GYTLTVEATDKA
-1507 GNKATQTLDFTI
+1507 GNKTTQELDFTI

-2128 DNTDDSGTKGDHL
+2128 DSTDDSGTKGDNL

-2317 IDTTLSTPVI
+2317 IDTTLSVPVI
-2327 VLDSADDSGV
+2327 VLNSADDTGV
-2337 HGDNMTNHTQPTF
+2337 QGDNMTNSTQPTF

-2373 TFDATKDAGGWT
+2373 TFDATKGTGGWS

-2447 PHFQVTVPTDVNVV
+2447 PHFQVKVPMDVN
-2461 RLSIDGGK
+2461 
-2469 TWFNATQSATPGVWD
+2469 
-2484 YIWPDD
+2484 
-2490 VADGGYTLTVEA
+2490 E
-2502 TDEAGNKATQTLDFT
+2502 
-2517 IDTTLSVPT
+2517 
-2526 LSLDSADDS
+2526 
-2535 GIAGDNITN
+2535 
-2544 VKTPG
+2544 
-2549 FTLNNIDTDV
+2549 
-2559 SRVIVEV
+2559 
-2566 MHNGIK
+2566 
-2572 QEVPLVQTGGQ
+2572 
-2583 WRFAP
+2583 
-2588 TSDWA
+2588 
-2593 DGDYILTVKVEDRAG
+2593 
-2608 NVKQSAPLTVT
+2608 
-2619 VDTHIAIDRI
+2619 
-2629 ELVNDSGIP
+2629 
-2638 GDNLTNEARPHF
+2638 
-2650 QVTVPAD
+2650 
-2657 VNGVRLSIDGGKTW
+2657 
-2671 FDATQSATSG
+2671 
-2681 VWDYTWLTNVANG
+2681 
-2694 PHTLMVEASDKAG
+2694 
-2707 NKTTQKLDFTIDTIL
+2707 
-2722 SEPTITLDSAD
+2722 
-2733 DSAAGDN
+2733 
-2740 ITNVKMPG
+2740 
-2748 FTLGNIDAD
+2748 
-2757 VTKVVV
+2757 
-2763 TVAHDGK
+2763 
-2770 NQQIELIKNGGV
+2770 
-2782 WRFTP
+2782 
-2787 GAAWTDGDYTL
+2787 
-2798 TVKVEDKAGNT
+2798 
-2809 NYSAPLTVTI
+2809 
-2819 DTQTSID
+2819 
-2826 RIELLN
+2826 
-2832 DTGIVGDNL
+2832 
-2841 TNEARPQF
+2841 
-2849 HITVPTD
+2849 
-2856 VNSVQLSL
+2856 
-2864 DGGIN
+2864 
-2869 WVNATLTSDG
+2869 
-2879 VWEYI
+2879 
-2884 WPTDLVENTYTLTV
+2884 
-2898 KATDVA
+2898 
-2904 GNTATETLN
+2904 
-2913 FIIDTTLSTPT
+2913 
-2924 ITLDSA
+2924 
-2930 DDSGTA
+2930 
-2936 NDNKTNVKTPGFIIG
+2936 
-2951 GIDSDVTQVV
+2951 
-2961 VQVMRD
+2961 
-2967 GHSEEV
+2967 
-2973 ELTQTNGQW
+2973 
-2982 RFVPGS
+2982 
-2988 AWTDGDYTLTVT
+2988 
-3000 VKDEAGNIRHSAPLT
+3000 
-3015 VTIDTQITID
+3015 
-3025 HIELVNDSGIPD
+3025 
-3037 DNLTNNVRPHFQ
+3037 
-3049 VTVPTD
+3049 
-3055 VNVVRLSIDGGK
+3055 VRLSIDGGK

-3106 KTTQQLDF
+3106 QTTQKLDF

-3122 PTIVLDNTDD
+3122 PTIVLDSTDD

-3140 TNVNK
+3140 TNANK
-3145 PTFLLGNIDADARYV
+3145 PTFILGNIDADARYV
-3160 TVEVQHGGTKE
+3160 TVEVQYGGTKE

-3314 TIDTRLSTPTIAM
+3314 TIDTRLSTPTITM

-3351 NIDADAHSVILRI
+3351 NIDSDAQSVILRI

-3409 QSTPLVVTVDTQTS
+3409 QSTPLIVTVDTQTS

-3465 GANWVSATQG
+3465 GANWVSAAQG

-3611 PLTVTVDTQIAIDRI
+3611 PLTVTVDTQIAIDHI

-3719 LTPTIELAPDQDT
+3719 MTPTIELAPDQDT

-3844 HDRPVFDIHQVD
+3844 HDRPVFDIRQVD

-3906 AGNVKESAPF
+3906 AGNVKECAPF

-4535 TPRFVIGNVPADID
+4535 KPRFVIGNVPADID

-4560 SVTANGNNLWEFQ
+4560 PVTANGNNLWEFQ

-4829 NKTPTLIGST
+4829 NKTPTLVGNT
-4839 LPNTIVS
+4839 LPNAIVS

-4969 NYELTFKVEDVAGN
+4969 NYVLTFKVEDVAGN

-5293 NSGSLDDLITNHNK
+5293 NSGSLDDLITSHNK

-5383 NPAMVAGSDNGIF
+5383 NPVMMAGSDNGIF
-5396 SNDSITSQTRPT
+5396 SNDSITSQTRPA
-5408 FSIFG
+5408 FSIYG

-5467 KTLNFTIDTFNTTPV
+5467 KTLNFTIDTLNTTPV

-5526 INGLNVGEVWVNEKG
+5526 INGLNVGEVWVNDKG

-5578 VDTHIKV
+5578 VDTHIQV

-5599 EWWSNSDLITM
+5599 DWWSNSSTITM
-5610 RGTGEIGAT
+5610 RGMGEIGAT

-5634 AATGRWELSTDKLPE
+5634 AANGQWELSTDQLPE
-5649 GTYDISLVIEDSAG
+5649 GKYDITLSIEDNAG
-5663 NRWED
+5663 NRKEE
-5668 VREIFIDRTPPNAPV
+5668 VHEIFIDRTPPNAPV

-5711 EGNTYTLTVPDN
+5711 NGNTYTLTVPDN

-5752 VPLDIMKE
+5752 VSLDIMKE

-5865 AAGEDNGASDS
+5865 AAGEDNGVSDS

-5903 THNGVTDIYQATQGA
+5903 THNGVTDTYQATQGA

-5931 GNYTLSVTV
+5931 GTYTLSVTV

-5996 LRTEPSAAEESVV
+5996 LRTVPSAAEESVV
-6009 KVTAYSITLLNA
+6009 KETAYSITLLNA

-6109 NAMNVRGK
+6109 NAMNARGK

>member
-112 KEEEELKKQLDD
+112 KEEEELKKQLDE

-157 NSSKQIEEMLQNF
+157 NSSKQMEEMLQEF

-445 SGIKNDNITNS
+445 SGIKNDSITNS

-530 ISYFSAEIETTNDSG
+530 ISYFSAEIETTDDSG

-598 VEGINNLTF
+598 VEGVNNLTF

-626 TIAPVPPTVSLED
+626 TVAPVPPTVSLED
-639 YVVLPNGIIL
+639 FVVLPNGIIL

-1032 SDSGISDDN
+1032 SDSGIADDN

-1114 IFDFTIDTTVSTPVI
+1114 VFDFTIDTTVSTPVI

-1184 SWLFIPG
+1184 SWLFTPG

-1380 GTGGWTFTPPTSWA
+1380 GTGGWSFTPTGAWA

-1429 IELVNDSGIPD
+1429 IELVNDSGIPN

-1482 VWDYIWPDDVADG
+1482 AWDYIWPDDVADG
-1495 GYTLTVEATDEA
+1495 GYTLTVEATDKA
-1507 GNKATQTLDFTI
+1507 GNKTTQELDFTI

-1554 NIDTDVSRVIVEVMH
+1554 NIDTDVSRVTVEVMH

-1676 QSATSGVWDY
+1676 QSATPGVWDY

-1714 LDFTIDTILSEPTIT
+1714 LDFIIDTMLSEPTIT

-2019 DTQITIDHI
+2019 DTQIAIDHI

-2035 IPDDNLTNNVRPH
+2035 IPDDNLTN
-2048 FQVTV
+2048 
-2053 PTDVNVVRLSIDGG
+2053 
-2067 KTWFNATQSATPGV
+2067 
-2081 WDYTWLADVGEGK
+2081 
-2094 HTLTVEATDKAGN
+2094 EA
-2107 KTTQQLDFIIDTL
+2107 
-2120 LSEPTIVL
+2120 
-2128 DNTDDSGTKGDHL
+2128 
-2141 TNVNKPTF
+2141 
-2149 LLGNID
+2149 
-2155 ADARYV
+2155 
-2161 TVEVQHGGTKEVLTA
+2161 
-2176 TKDATGNWSVTPT
+2176 
-2189 GTWADGDYTLTVRVE
+2189 
-2204 DEAGNEKHSA
+2204 
-2214 SLTVTVDT
+2214 
-2222 QITIDVIELVNDNG
+2222 
-2236 IPGDNMTNDAHPQFR
+2236 
-2251 VTVPGDVNE
+2251 
-2260 VSLSID
+2260 
-2266 GGVTWV
+2266 
-2272 KATQSAT
+2272 
-2279 PGVWNYTWPGTVPD
+2279 
-2293 GDYTLNVKATDN
+2293 
-2305 AGNTVTETLHFT
+2305 
-2317 IDTTLSTPVI
+2317 
-2327 VLDSADDSGV
+2327 
-2337 HGDNMTNHTQPTF
+2337 
-2350 ALQHIDDD
+2350 
-2358 AVRVTVSVEHGGVTT
+2358 
-2373 TFDATKDAGGWT
+2373 
-2385 FTPTGAWADGDYTLS
+2385 
-2400 VSVEDKAG
+2400 
-2408 NTSHSASLT
+2408 
-2417 VTVDTQI
+2417 
-2424 AINNIELVNDSG
+2424 
-2436 IPDDNLTNNVR
+2436 
-2447 PHFQVTVPTDVNVV
+2447 
-2461 RLSIDGGK
+2461 
-2469 TWFNATQSATPGVWD
+2469 
-2484 YIWPDD
+2484 
-2490 VADGGYTLTVEA
+2490 
-2502 TDEAGNKATQTLDFT
+2502 
-2517 IDTTLSVPT
+2517 
-2526 LSLDSADDS
+2526 
-2535 GIAGDNITN
+2535 
-2544 VKTPG
+2544 
-2549 FTLNNIDTDV
+2549 
-2559 SRVIVEV
+2559 
-2566 MHNGIK
+2566 
-2572 QEVPLVQTGGQ
+2572 
-2583 WRFAP
+2583 
-2588 TSDWA
+2588 
-2593 DGDYILTVKVEDRAG
+2593 
-2608 NVKQSAPLTVT
+2608 
-2619 VDTHIAIDRI
+2619 
-2629 ELVNDSGIP
+2629 
-2638 GDNLTNEARPHF
+2638 
-2650 QVTVPAD
+2650 
-2657 VNGVRLSIDGGKTW
+2657 
-2671 FDATQSATSG
+2671 
-2681 VWDYTWLTNVANG
+2681 
-2694 PHTLMVEASDKAG
+2694 
-2707 NKTTQKLDFTIDTIL
+2707 
-2722 SEPTITLDSAD
+2722 
-2733 DSAAGDN
+2733 
-2740 ITNVKMPG
+2740 
-2748 FTLGNIDAD
+2748 
-2757 VTKVVV
+2757 
-2763 TVAHDGK
+2763 
-2770 NQQIELIKNGGV
+2770 
-2782 WRFTP
+2782 
-2787 GAAWTDGDYTL
+2787 
-2798 TVKVEDKAGNT
+2798 
-2809 NYSAPLTVTI
+2809 
-2819 DTQTSID
+2819 
-2826 RIELLN
+2826 
-2832 DTGIVGDNL
+2832 
-2841 TNEARPQF
+2841 
-2849 HITVPTD
+2849 
-2856 VNSVQLSL
+2856 
-2864 DGGIN
+2864 
-2869 WVNATLTSDG
+2869 
-2879 VWEYI
+2879 
-2884 WPTDLVENTYTLTV
+2884 
-2898 KATDVA
+2898 
-2904 GNTATETLN
+2904 
-2913 FIIDTTLSTPT
+2913 
-2924 ITLDSA
+2924 
-2930 DDSGTA
+2930 
-2936 NDNKTNVKTPGFIIG
+2936 
-2951 GIDSDVTQVV
+2951 
-2961 VQVMRD
+2961 
-2967 GHSEEV
+2967 
-2973 ELTQTNGQW
+2973 
-2982 RFVPGS
+2982 
-2988 AWTDGDYTLTVT
+2988 
-3000 VKDEAGNIRHSAPLT
+3000 
-3015 VTIDTQITID
+3015 
-3025 HIELVNDSGIPD
+3025 
-3037 DNLTNNVRPHFQ
+3037 RPHFQ

-3171 VLTATKGATGIWS
+3171 VLTATKDATGNWSVTPTGTWADGDYTLTVRVEDEAGNEKHSASLTVTVDTQITIDAIELVNDNGIPGDNMTNDAHPQFRVTVPGDVNEVSLSIDGGVTWVKATQSATPGVWNYTWPGTVPDGDYTLNVKATDNAGNTVTETLHFTIDTTLSTPVIVLDSADDTGIQGDNMTNRTQPTFNLQHIDDDAVRVTVSVEHGGVTTTFDATKGVGGWTFTPPTSWGAGDYTLSVSVEDKAGNTSHSASLTVTVDTQIAINNIELVNDSGIPDDNLTNNVRPQFQVKVPTDVNEVRLSIDGGKTWFNATQSATPGVWDYTWLADVGEGKHTLTVEATDKAGNQTTQKLDFIIDTLLSEPTIVLDSTDDSGTKGDNLTNANKPTFLLGNIDADARYVTVEVQHGSTKEVLTATKGATGIWS

-3199 VRVEDDAGNVKYSAP
+3199 VRVEDEAGNVKYSAP

-3220 TQITIDVIE
+3220 TQITIDAIE

-3314 TIDTRLSTPTIAM
+3314 TIDTRLSTPTITM

-3351 NIDADAHSVILRI
+3351 NIDSDAQSVILRI

-3409 QSTPLVVTVDTQTS
+3409 QSTPLIVTVDTQTS

-3465 GANWVSATQG
+3465 GANWVSAAQG

-3490 GKHTLTVMVTDR
+3490 GKHILTVMVTDR

-3611 PLTVTVDTQIAIDRI
+3611 PLTVTVDTQIAIDHI

-3690 GQHTLTV
+3690 GQHTLIV

-3706 MTETLNFTIDITL
+3706 MTGTLDFTIDITL

-3742 VTQPVFVLGSIDKDV
+3742 VTQPIFVLGSIDKDV

-3844 HDRPVFDIHQVD
+3844 HDRPVFDIRQVD

-3953 VPGDVVQVR
+3953 VPGDVIQVR

-3997 RVEATDEAGNIAN
+3997 RVEATDQAGNIAN

-4185 ALPDGQ
+4185 ALPDGK

-4307 ELRIEIDTQVQIDSV
+4307 ELQIEIDTQVQIDSV

-4535 TPRFVIGNVPADID
+4535 KPRFVIGNVPADID

-4560 SVTANGNNLWEFQ
+4560 PVTANGNNLWEFQ

-4616 PASDTGNSNSDNLT
+4616 PASDTGSSNSDNLT

-4658 EVLKQTIT
+4658 EVLKHTIT

-4720 PSIDDQHEATSLRPE
+4720 PSIDDQYEATSLRPE
-4735 FKGFAEAFSTIMIQW
+4735 FKGLAEAFSTIMIQW

-4829 NKTPTLIGST
+4829 NKTPTLVGNT
-4839 LPNTIVS
+4839 LPNAIVS

-4969 NYELTFKVEDVAGN
+4969 NYVLTFKVEDVAGN

-5084 EILIE
+5084 DILIE

-5293 NSGSLDDLITNHNK
+5293 NSGSLDDLITSHNK

-5383 NPAMVAGSDNGIF
+5383 NPVMMAGSDNGIF
-5396 SNDSITSQTRPT
+5396 SNDSITSQTRPA
-5408 FSIFG
+5408 FSIYG

-5526 INGLNVGEVWVNEKG
+5526 INGLNVGEVWVNDKG

-5578 VDTHIKV
+5578 VDTHIQV

-5599 EWWSNSDLITM
+5599 DWWSNSSTITM
-5610 RGTGEIGAT
+5610 RGMGEIGAT

-5634 AATGRWELSTDKLPE
+5634 AANGQWELSTDQLPE
-5649 GTYDISLVIEDSAG
+5649 GKYDITLSIEDNAG
-5663 NRWED
+5663 NRKEE
-5668 VREIFIDRTPPNAPV
+5668 VHEIFIDRTPPNAPV

-5711 EGNTYTLTVPDN
+5711 NGNAYTLTVPDN

-5760 VPVISL
+5760 TPVISL

-5776 DNITRDKQPTFIIG
+5776 DNITRDNQPTFIIG

-5865 AAGEDNGASDS
+5865 AAGEGNGASDS
-5876 DNVTNHT
+5876 DNVTNHNHT

-5931 GNYTLSVTV
+5931 GTYTLSVTV

-5945 NSQQS
+5945 NSLQS
-5950 ASLAVTVD
+5950 ASLEVTVD

-5996 LRTEPSAAEESVV
+5996 LRTVPSAAEESVV
-6009 KVTAYSITLLNA
+6009 KETAYSITLLNA

-6044 IVNVSIM
+6044 IVNVSVM

-6089 NDFLIKEKTFSVDHS
+6089 DDFLIKEKTFSVDHS

-6109 NAMNVRGK
+6109 NAMNARGK

>member
-246 AAESNSGSKDD
+246 ATESNSGSKDD

-626 TIAPVPPTVSLED
+626 TVAPVPPTVSLED
-639 YVVLPNGIIL
+639 FVVLPNGIIL

-1032 SDSGISDDN
+1032 SDSGVSDDN

-1061 VQVWDAMSD
+1061 VQVWDAASD

-1114 IFDFTIDTTVSTPVI
+1114 VFDFTIDTTVSTPVI

-1207 KAGNTNYS
+1207 KAGNTSYS

-1380 GTGGWTFTPPTSWA
+1380 GTGGWSFTPTGAWA

-1429 IELVNDSGIPD
+1429 IELVNDSGIPN

-1482 VWDYIWPDDVADG
+1482 AWDYIWPDDVADG
-1495 GYTLTVEATDEA
+1495 GYTLTVEATDKA
-1507 GNKATQTLDFTI
+1507 GNKTTQELDFTI

-2128 DNTDDSGTKGDHL
+2128 DSTDDSGTKGDNL

-2317 IDTTLSTPVI
+2317 IDTTLSVPVI
-2327 VLDSADDSGV
+2327 VLNSADDTGV
-2337 HGDNMTNHTQPTF
+2337 QGDNMTNSTQPTF

-2373 TFDATKDAGGWT
+2373 TFDATKGTGGWS

-2447 PHFQVTVPTDVNVV
+2447 PHFQVKVPMDVN
-2461 RLSIDGGK
+2461 
-2469 TWFNATQSATPGVWD
+2469 
-2484 YIWPDD
+2484 
-2490 VADGGYTLTVEA
+2490 E
-2502 TDEAGNKATQTLDFT
+2502 
-2517 IDTTLSVPT
+2517 
-2526 LSLDSADDS
+2526 
-2535 GIAGDNITN
+2535 
-2544 VKTPG
+2544 
-2549 FTLNNIDTDV
+2549 
-2559 SRVIVEV
+2559 
-2566 MHNGIK
+2566 
-2572 QEVPLVQTGGQ
+2572 
-2583 WRFAP
+2583 
-2588 TSDWA
+2588 
-2593 DGDYILTVKVEDRAG
+2593 
-2608 NVKQSAPLTVT
+2608 
-2619 VDTHIAIDRI
+2619 
-2629 ELVNDSGIP
+2629 
-2638 GDNLTNEARPHF
+2638 
-2650 QVTVPAD
+2650 
-2657 VNGVRLSIDGGKTW
+2657 
-2671 FDATQSATSG
+2671 
-2681 VWDYTWLTNVANG
+2681 
-2694 PHTLMVEASDKAG
+2694 
-2707 NKTTQKLDFTIDTIL
+2707 
-2722 SEPTITLDSAD
+2722 
-2733 DSAAGDN
+2733 
-2740 ITNVKMPG
+2740 
-2748 FTLGNIDAD
+2748 
-2757 VTKVVV
+2757 
-2763 TVAHDGK
+2763 
-2770 NQQIELIKNGGV
+2770 
-2782 WRFTP
+2782 
-2787 GAAWTDGDYTL
+2787 
-2798 TVKVEDKAGNT
+2798 
-2809 NYSAPLTVTI
+2809 
-2819 DTQTSID
+2819 
-2826 RIELLN
+2826 
-2832 DTGIVGDNL
+2832 
-2841 TNEARPQF
+2841 
-2849 HITVPTD
+2849 
-2856 VNSVQLSL
+2856 
-2864 DGGIN
+2864 
-2869 WVNATLTSDG
+2869 
-2879 VWEYI
+2879 
-2884 WPTDLVENTYTLTV
+2884 
-2898 KATDVA
+2898 
-2904 GNTATETLN
+2904 
-2913 FIIDTTLSTPT
+2913 
-2924 ITLDSA
+2924 
-2930 DDSGTA
+2930 
-2936 NDNKTNVKTPGFIIG
+2936 
-2951 GIDSDVTQVV
+2951 
-2961 VQVMRD
+2961 
-2967 GHSEEV
+2967 
-2973 ELTQTNGQW
+2973 
-2982 RFVPGS
+2982 
-2988 AWTDGDYTLTVT
+2988 
-3000 VKDEAGNIRHSAPLT
+3000 
-3015 VTIDTQITID
+3015 
-3025 HIELVNDSGIPD
+3025 
-3037 DNLTNNVRPHFQ
+3037 
-3049 VTVPTD
+3049 
-3055 VNVVRLSIDGGK
+3055 VRLSIDGGK

-3106 KTTQQLDF
+3106 QTTQKLDF

-3122 PTIVLDNTDD
+3122 PTIVLDSTDD

-3140 TNVNK
+3140 TNANK
-3145 PTFLLGNIDADARYV
+3145 PTFILGNIDADARYV
-3160 TVEVQHGGTKE
+3160 TVEVQYGGTKE

-3314 TIDTRLSTPTIAM
+3314 TIDTRLSTPTITM

-3351 NIDADAHSVILRI
+3351 NIDSDAQSVILRI

-3409 QSTPLVVTVDTQTS
+3409 QSTPLIVTVDTQTS

-3465 GANWVSATQG
+3465 GANWVSAAQG

-3611 PLTVTVDTQIAIDRI
+3611 PLTVTVDTQIAIDHI

-3719 LTPTIELAPDQDT
+3719 MTPTIELAPDQDT

-3844 HDRPVFDIHQVD
+3844 HDRPVFDIRQVD

-3930 LLNDTGVQND
+3930 LLNDTGMQND

-4535 TPRFVIGNVPADID
+4535 KPRFVIGNVPADID

-4560 SVTANGNNLWEFQ
+4560 PVTANGNNLWEFQ

-4803 VIDVTPPTIKLSEE
+4803 VIDVTPPSIKLSEE

-4829 NKTPTLIGST
+4829 NKTPTLVGNT
-4839 LPNTIVS
+4839 LPNAIVS

-4969 NYELTFKVEDVAGN
+4969 NYVLTFKVEDVAGN

-5293 NSGSLDDLITNHNK
+5293 NSGSLDDLITSHNK

-5383 NPAMVAGSDNGIF
+5383 NPVMMAGSDNGIF
-5396 SNDSITSQTRPT
+5396 SNDSITSQTRPA
-5408 FSIFG
+5408 FSIYG

-5467 KTLNFTIDTFNTTPV
+5467 KTLNFTIDTLNTTPV

-5526 INGLNVGEVWVNEKG
+5526 INGLNVGEVWVNDKG

-5578 VDTHIKV
+5578 VDTHIQV

-5599 EWWSNSDLITM
+5599 DWWSNSSTITM
-5610 RGTGEIGAT
+5610 RGMGEIGAT

-5634 AATGRWELSTDKLPE
+5634 AANGQWELSTDQLPE
-5649 GTYDISLVIEDSAG
+5649 GKYDITLSIEDNAG
-5663 NRWED
+5663 NRKEE
-5668 VREIFIDRTPPNAPV
+5668 VHEIFIDRTPPNAPV

-5711 EGNTYTLTVPDN
+5711 NGNTYTLTVPDN

-5752 VPLDIMKE
+5752 VSLDIMKE

-5865 AAGEDNGASDS
+5865 AAGEDNGVSDS

-5903 THNGVTDIYQATQGA
+5903 THNGVTDTYQATQGA

-5931 GNYTLSVTV
+5931 GTYTLSVTV

-5996 LRTEPSAAEESVV
+5996 LRTVPSAAEESVV
-6009 KVTAYSITLLNA
+6009 KETAYSITLLNA

-6109 NAMNVRGK
+6109 NAMNARGK

>member
-1141 DNLTNINKPGFAI
+1141 DKLTNINKPGFAI

-1276 TPGVAGSWEYIWP
+1276 TPGVVGSWEYIWP

-2128 DNTDDSGTKGDHL
+2128 DSTDDSGTKGDHL

-2424 AINNIELVNDSG
+2424 AINN
-2436 IPDDNLTNNVR
+2436 
-2447 PHFQVTVPTDVNVV
+2447 
-2461 RLSIDGGK
+2461 
-2469 TWFNATQSATPGVWD
+2469 
-2484 YIWPDD
+2484 
-2490 VADGGYTLTVEA
+2490 
-2502 TDEAGNKATQTLDFT
+2502 
-2517 IDTTLSVPT
+2517 
-2526 LSLDSADDS
+2526 
-2535 GIAGDNITN
+2535 
-2544 VKTPG
+2544 
-2549 FTLNNIDTDV
+2549 
-2559 SRVIVEV
+2559 
-2566 MHNGIK
+2566 
-2572 QEVPLVQTGGQ
+2572 
-2583 WRFAP
+2583 
-2588 TSDWA
+2588 
-2593 DGDYILTVKVEDRAG
+2593 
-2608 NVKQSAPLTVT
+2608 
-2619 VDTHIAIDRI
+2619 
-2629 ELVNDSGIP
+2629 
-2638 GDNLTNEARPHF
+2638 
-2650 QVTVPAD
+2650 
-2657 VNGVRLSIDGGKTW
+2657 
-2671 FDATQSATSG
+2671 
-2681 VWDYTWLTNVANG
+2681 
-2694 PHTLMVEASDKAG
+2694 
-2707 NKTTQKLDFTIDTIL
+2707 
-2722 SEPTITLDSAD
+2722 
-2733 DSAAGDN
+2733 
-2740 ITNVKMPG
+2740 
-2748 FTLGNIDAD
+2748 
-2757 VTKVVV
+2757 
-2763 TVAHDGK
+2763 
-2770 NQQIELIKNGGV
+2770 
-2782 WRFTP
+2782 
-2787 GAAWTDGDYTL
+2787 
-2798 TVKVEDKAGNT
+2798 
-2809 NYSAPLTVTI
+2809 
-2819 DTQTSID
+2819 
-2826 RIELLN
+2826 
-2832 DTGIVGDNL
+2832 
-2841 TNEARPQF
+2841 
-2849 HITVPTD
+2849 
-2856 VNSVQLSL
+2856 
-2864 DGGIN
+2864 
-2869 WVNATLTSDG
+2869 
-2879 VWEYI
+2879 
-2884 WPTDLVENTYTLTV
+2884 
-2898 KATDVA
+2898 
-2904 GNTATETLN
+2904 
-2913 FIIDTTLSTPT
+2913 
-2924 ITLDSA
+2924 
-2930 DDSGTA
+2930 
-2936 NDNKTNVKTPGFIIG
+2936 
-2951 GIDSDVTQVV
+2951 
-2961 VQVMRD
+2961 
-2967 GHSEEV
+2967 
-2973 ELTQTNGQW
+2973 
-2982 RFVPGS
+2982 
-2988 AWTDGDYTLTVT
+2988 
-3000 VKDEAGNIRHSAPLT
+3000 
-3015 VTIDTQITID
+3015 
-3025 HIELVNDSGIPD
+3025 IELVNDSGIPD

-4560 SVTANGNNLWEFQ
+4560 PVTANGNNLWEFQ

>member
-445 SGIKNDNITNS
+445 SGIKNDSITNS

-489 TWSYTLTTPLK
+489 IWSYTLTTPLK

-530 ISYFSAEIETTNDSG
+530 ISYFSAEIETTDDSG

-639 YVVLPNGIIL
+639 FVVLPNGIIL

-963 IDGALIAEVRTNKD
+963 IDGALIAEVRTNKE

-1032 SDSGISDDN
+1032 SDSGIADDN

-1061 VQVWDAMSD
+1061 VQVWDAASD

-1114 IFDFTIDTTVSTPVI
+1114 VFDFTIDTTVSTPVI

-1380 GTGGWTFTPPTSWA
+1380 GTGGWSFTPTGAWA

-1482 VWDYIWPDDVADG
+1482 AWDYIWPDDVADG
-1495 GYTLTVEATDEA
+1495 GYTLTVEATDKA
-1507 GNKATQTLDFTI
+1507 GNKTTQELDFTI

-1637 IPGDNLTNEARPH
+1637 IPDDNLTNEARPH

-1700 VEASDKAGNKTTQK
+1700 VEATDKAGNKTTQK

-1781 GVWRFTPGAAWTDGD
+1781 GVWRFTPGAAWTDGN

-2019 DTQITIDHI
+2019 DTQI
-2028 ELVNDSG
+2028 
-2035 IPDDNLTNNVRPH
+2035 
-2048 FQVTV
+2048 
-2053 PTDVNVVRLSIDGG
+2053 
-2067 KTWFNATQSATPGV
+2067 A
-2081 WDYTWLADVGEGK
+2081 
-2094 HTLTVEATDKAGN
+2094 
-2107 KTTQQLDFIIDTL
+2107 
-2120 LSEPTIVL
+2120 
-2128 DNTDDSGTKGDHL
+2128 
-2141 TNVNKPTF
+2141 
-2149 LLGNID
+2149 
-2155 ADARYV
+2155 
-2161 TVEVQHGGTKEVLTA
+2161 
-2176 TKDATGNWSVTPT
+2176 
-2189 GTWADGDYTLTVRVE
+2189 
-2204 DEAGNEKHSA
+2204 
-2214 SLTVTVDT
+2214 
-2222 QITIDVIELVNDNG
+2222 
-2236 IPGDNMTNDAHPQFR
+2236 
-2251 VTVPGDVNE
+2251 
-2260 VSLSID
+2260 
-2266 GGVTWV
+2266 
-2272 KATQSAT
+2272 
-2279 PGVWNYTWPGTVPD
+2279 
-2293 GDYTLNVKATDN
+2293 
-2305 AGNTVTETLHFT
+2305 
-2317 IDTTLSTPVI
+2317 
-2327 VLDSADDSGV
+2327 
-2337 HGDNMTNHTQPTF
+2337 
-2350 ALQHIDDD
+2350 
-2358 AVRVTVSVEHGGVTT
+2358 
-2373 TFDATKDAGGWT
+2373 
-2385 FTPTGAWADGDYTLS
+2385 
-2400 VSVEDKAG
+2400 
-2408 NTSHSASLT
+2408 
-2417 VTVDTQI
+2417 
-2424 AINNIELVNDSG
+2424 
-2436 IPDDNLTNNVR
+2436 
-2447 PHFQVTVPTDVNVV
+2447 
-2461 RLSIDGGK
+2461 
-2469 TWFNATQSATPGVWD
+2469 
-2484 YIWPDD
+2484 
-2490 VADGGYTLTVEA
+2490 
-2502 TDEAGNKATQTLDFT
+2502 
-2517 IDTTLSVPT
+2517 
-2526 LSLDSADDS
+2526 
-2535 GIAGDNITN
+2535 
-2544 VKTPG
+2544 
-2549 FTLNNIDTDV
+2549 
-2559 SRVIVEV
+2559 
-2566 MHNGIK
+2566 
-2572 QEVPLVQTGGQ
+2572 
-2583 WRFAP
+2583 
-2588 TSDWA
+2588 
-2593 DGDYILTVKVEDRAG
+2593 
-2608 NVKQSAPLTVT
+2608 
-2619 VDTHIAIDRI
+2619 
-2629 ELVNDSGIP
+2629 
-2638 GDNLTNEARPHF
+2638 
-2650 QVTVPAD
+2650 
-2657 VNGVRLSIDGGKTW
+2657 
-2671 FDATQSATSG
+2671 
-2681 VWDYTWLTNVANG
+2681 
-2694 PHTLMVEASDKAG
+2694 
-2707 NKTTQKLDFTIDTIL
+2707 
-2722 SEPTITLDSAD
+2722 
-2733 DSAAGDN
+2733 
-2740 ITNVKMPG
+2740 
-2748 FTLGNIDAD
+2748 
-2757 VTKVVV
+2757 
-2763 TVAHDGK
+2763 
-2770 NQQIELIKNGGV
+2770 
-2782 WRFTP
+2782 
-2787 GAAWTDGDYTL
+2787 
-2798 TVKVEDKAGNT
+2798 
-2809 NYSAPLTVTI
+2809 
-2819 DTQTSID
+2819 
-2826 RIELLN
+2826 
-2832 DTGIVGDNL
+2832 
-2841 TNEARPQF
+2841 
-2849 HITVPTD
+2849 
-2856 VNSVQLSL
+2856 
-2864 DGGIN
+2864 
-2869 WVNATLTSDG
+2869 
-2879 VWEYI
+2879 
-2884 WPTDLVENTYTLTV
+2884 
-2898 KATDVA
+2898 
-2904 GNTATETLN
+2904 
-2913 FIIDTTLSTPT
+2913 
-2924 ITLDSA
+2924 
-2930 DDSGTA
+2930 
-2936 NDNKTNVKTPGFIIG
+2936 
-2951 GIDSDVTQVV
+2951 
-2961 VQVMRD
+2961 
-2967 GHSEEV
+2967 
-2973 ELTQTNGQW
+2973 
-2982 RFVPGS
+2982 
-2988 AWTDGDYTLTVT
+2988 
-3000 VKDEAGNIRHSAPLT
+3000 
-3015 VTIDTQITID
+3015 ID

-3171 VLTATKGATGIWS
+3171 VLTATKDATGNWSVTPTGTWADGDYTLTVRVEDEAGNEKHSASLTVTVDTQITIDAIELVNDNGIPGDNMTNDAHPQFRVTVPGDVNEVSLSIDGGVTWVKATQSATPGVWNYTWPGTVPDGDYTLNVKATDNAGNTVTETLHFTIDTTLSVPVIVLNSADDTGVQGDNMTNSTQPTFALQHIDDDAVRVTVSVEHGGVTTTFDATKGVGGWSFTPTGAWADGDYTLSVSVEDKAGNTSHSASLTVTVDTQIAINNIELVNDSGIPDDNLTNNVRPHFQVKVPTDVNEVRLSIDGGKTWFNATQSATPGVWDYTWLADVGEGKHTLTVEATDKAGNQTTQKLDFIIDTMLSEPTIVLDSTDDSGTKGDNLTNANKPTFILGNIDADARYVTVEVQYGGTKEVLTATKGATGIWS

-3194 DYTLT
+3194 DYMLT

-3314 TIDTRLSTPTIAM
+3314 TIDTRLSTPTITM

-3351 NIDADAHSVILRI
+3351 NIDSDAQSVILRI

-3409 QSTPLVVTVDTQTS
+3409 QSTPLIVTVDTQTS

-3465 GANWVSATQG
+3465 GANWVSAAQG

-3611 PLTVTVDTQIAIDRI
+3611 PLTVTVDTQIAIDHI

-3719 LTPTIELAPDQDT
+3719 MTPTIELAPDQDT

-3844 HDRPVFDIHQVD
+3844 HDRPVFDIRQVD

-4307 ELRIEIDTQVQIDSV
+4307 ELKIEIDTQVQIDSV

-4535 TPRFVIGNVPADID
+4535 KPRFVIGNVPADID

-4560 SVTANGNNLWEFQ
+4560 PVTANGNNLWEFQ

-4897 DVTID
+4897 DLTID

-5293 NSGSLDDLITNHNK
+5293 NSGSLDDLITSHNK

-5383 NPAMVAGSDNGIF
+5383 NPVMMAGSDNGIF

-5578 VDTHIKV
+5578 VDTHIQV

-5599 EWWSNSDLITM
+5599 DWWSNSSTITM
-5610 RGTGEIGAT
+5610 RGMGEIGAT

-5634 AATGRWELSTDKLPE
+5634 AANGQWELSTDQLPE
-5649 GTYDISLVIEDSAG
+5649 GKYDITLSIEDNAG
-5663 NRWED
+5663 NRKEE
-5668 VREIFIDRTPPNAPV
+5668 VHEIFIDRTPPNAPV

-5711 EGNTYTLTVPDN
+5711 NGNTYTLTVPDN

-5996 LRTEPSAAEESVV
+5996 LRTVPSAAEESVV
-6009 KVTAYSITLLNA
+6009 KETAYSITLLNA

-6044 IVNVSIM
+6044 IVNVSVM

-6089 NDFLIKEKTFSVDHS
+6089 DDFLIKEKTFSVDHS

-6109 NAMNVRGK
+6109 NAMNARGK

>member
-33 SGPDMNITTPRGSVI
+33 SGPDMNITTPHGSVI

-431 APEKP
+431 PPEKP

-963 IDGALIAEVRTNKD
+963 VDGALIAEVRTNKD

-1032 SDSGISDDN
+1032 SDSGIADDN
-1041 LTNIVKPTLH
+1041 LTNIVNPTLH

-1061 VQVWDAMSD
+1061 VQVWDAASD

-1114 IFDFTIDTTVSTPVI
+1114 VFDFTIDTTVSTPVI

-1184 SWLFIPG
+1184 SWLFTPG

-1207 KAGNTNYS
+1207 KAGNTSYS

-1380 GTGGWTFTPPTSWA
+1380 GTGGWSFTPTGAWA

-1429 IELVNDSGIPD
+1429 IELVNDSGIPN

-1482 VWDYIWPDDVADG
+1482 AWDYIWPDDVADG
-1495 GYTLTVEATDEA
+1495 GYTLTVEATDKA
-1507 GNKATQTLDFTI
+1507 GNKTTQELDFTI

-1637 IPGDNLTNEARPH
+1637 IPDDNLTNEARPH

-1700 VEASDKAGNKTTQK
+1700 VEATDKAGNKTTQK
-1714 LDFTIDTILSEPTIT
+1714 LDFIIDTLLSEPTIT

-1781 GVWRFTPGAAWTDGD
+1781 GVWRFTPGAAWSDGD

-2128 DNTDDSGTKGDHL
+2128 DSTDDSGTKGDNL

-2327 VLDSADDSGV
+2327 VLDSADDTGIQ
-2337 HGDNMTNHTQPTF
+2337 GDNMTNRTQPTF
-2350 ALQHIDDD
+2350 ALQQIDDD

-2484 YIWPDD
+2484 Y
-2490 VADGGYTLTVEA
+2490 
-2502 TDEAGNKATQTLDFT
+2502 
-2517 IDTTLSVPT
+2517 
-2526 LSLDSADDS
+2526 
-2535 GIAGDNITN
+2535 
-2544 VKTPG
+2544 
-2549 FTLNNIDTDV
+2549 
-2559 SRVIVEV
+2559 
-2566 MHNGIK
+2566 
-2572 QEVPLVQTGGQ
+2572 
-2583 WRFAP
+2583 
-2588 TSDWA
+2588 
-2593 DGDYILTVKVEDRAG
+2593 
-2608 NVKQSAPLTVT
+2608 
-2619 VDTHIAIDRI
+2619 
-2629 ELVNDSGIP
+2629 
-2638 GDNLTNEARPHF
+2638 
-2650 QVTVPAD
+2650 
-2657 VNGVRLSIDGGKTW
+2657 
-2671 FDATQSATSG
+2671 
-2681 VWDYTWLTNVANG
+2681 
-2694 PHTLMVEASDKAG
+2694 
-2707 NKTTQKLDFTIDTIL
+2707 
-2722 SEPTITLDSAD
+2722 
-2733 DSAAGDN
+2733 
-2740 ITNVKMPG
+2740 
-2748 FTLGNIDAD
+2748 
-2757 VTKVVV
+2757 
-2763 TVAHDGK
+2763 
-2770 NQQIELIKNGGV
+2770 
-2782 WRFTP
+2782 
-2787 GAAWTDGDYTL
+2787 
-2798 TVKVEDKAGNT
+2798 
-2809 NYSAPLTVTI
+2809 
-2819 DTQTSID
+2819 
-2826 RIELLN
+2826 
-2832 DTGIVGDNL
+2832 
-2841 TNEARPQF
+2841 
-2849 HITVPTD
+2849 
-2856 VNSVQLSL
+2856 
-2864 DGGIN
+2864 
-2869 WVNATLTSDG
+2869 
-2879 VWEYI
+2879 
-2884 WPTDLVENTYTLTV
+2884 
-2898 KATDVA
+2898 
-2904 GNTATETLN
+2904 
-2913 FIIDTTLSTPT
+2913 
-2924 ITLDSA
+2924 
-2930 DDSGTA
+2930 
-2936 NDNKTNVKTPGFIIG
+2936 
-2951 GIDSDVTQVV
+2951 
-2961 VQVMRD
+2961 
-2967 GHSEEV
+2967 
-2973 ELTQTNGQW
+2973 
-2982 RFVPGS
+2982 
-2988 AWTDGDYTLTVT
+2988 
-3000 VKDEAGNIRHSAPLT
+3000 
-3015 VTIDTQITID
+3015 
-3025 HIELVNDSGIPD
+3025 
-3037 DNLTNNVRPHFQ
+3037 
-3049 VTVPTD
+3049 
-3055 VNVVRLSIDGGK
+3055 
-3067 TWFNATQ
+3067 
-3074 SATPGVWDYT
+3074 T

-3106 KTTQQLDF
+3106 QTTQQLDF

-3122 PTIVLDNTDD
+3122 PTIVLDSTDD

-3140 TNVNK
+3140 TNANK
-3145 PTFLLGNIDADARYV
+3145 PTFILGNIDADARYV

-3265 GGNTWVRATQGTAGI
+3265 GGNTWVRATQGTAGT

-3351 NIDADAHSVILRI
+3351 NIDADAQSVILRI

-3409 QSTPLVVTVDTQTS
+3409 QSTPLIVTVDTQTS

-3465 GANWVSATQG
+3465 GANWVSAAQG

-3490 GKHTLTVMVTDR
+3490 GKHILTVMVTDR

-3611 PLTVTVDTQIAIDRI
+3611 PLTVTVDTQIAIDHI

-3690 GQHTLTV
+3690 GQHTLIV

-3706 MTETLNFTIDITL
+3706 MTGTLDFTIDITL

-3742 VTQPVFVLGSIDKDV
+3742 VTQPIFVLGSIDKDV

-3844 HDRPVFDIHQVD
+3844 HDRPVFDIRQVD

-4256 SHIVVHIDGR
+4256 SHIVVHLDGR
-4266 DYTIENTGGN
+4266 DYTIENKGGN

-4307 ELRIEIDTQVQIDSV
+4307 ELQIEIDTQVQIDSV

-4436 TSPRFEISAREPL
+4436 TSPRFEISAREQL

-4513 SIDLL
+4513 RIDLL

-4560 SVTANGNNLWEFQ
+4560 PVTANGNNLWEFQ

-4658 EVLKQTIT
+4658 EVLKHTIT

-5084 EILIE
+5084 DILIE

-5234 VMVEADGTW
+5234 VMVEADGSW

-5578 VDTHIKV
+5578 VDTHIQV

-5599 EWWSNSDLITM
+5599 DWWSNSSTITM
-5610 RGTGEIGAT
+5610 RGMGEIGAT

-5634 AATGRWELSTDKLPE
+5634 AANGQWELSTDQLPE
-5649 GTYDISLVIEDSAG
+5649 GKYDITLSIEDNAG
-5663 NRWED
+5663 NRKEE
-5668 VREIFIDRTPPNAPV
+5668 VHEIFIDRTPPNAPV

-5711 EGNTYTLTVPDN
+5711 NGNTYTLTVPDN

-5903 THNGVTDIYQATQGA
+5903 TYNGVTDTYQATQGA

-5931 GNYTLSVTV
+5931 GTYTLSVTV

-5971 ASDDATA
+5971 ASDDATP

-5984 ESETVNAESATH
+5984 ESETVNAESDTH
-5996 LRTEPSAAEESVV
+5996 LRTVPSAAEESVV
-6009 KVTAYSITLLNA
+6009 KETAYSITLLNA

-6044 IVNVSIM
+6044 IVNVSVM

-6089 NDFLIKEKTFSVDHS
+6089 DDFLIKEKTFSVDHS

-6109 NAMNVRGK
+6109 NAMNARGK

>member
-431 APEKP
+431 PPEKP

-1032 SDSGISDDN
+1032 SDSGIADDN

-1061 VQVWDAMSD
+1061 VQVWDAASD

-1114 IFDFTIDTTVSTPVI
+1114 VFDFTIDTTVSTPVI

-1380 GTGGWTFTPPTSWA
+1380 GTGGWSFTPTGAWA

-1482 VWDYIWPDDVADG
+1482 AWDYIWPDDVADG
-1495 GYTLTVEATDEA
+1495 GYTLTVEATDKA
-1507 GNKATQTLDFTI
+1507 GNKTTQELDFTI

-1637 IPGDNLTNEARPH
+1637 IPDDNLTNEARPH

-1700 VEASDKAGNKTTQK
+1700 VEATDKAGNKTTQK

-1781 GVWRFTPGAAWTDGD
+1781 GVWRFTPGAAWTDGN

-2019 DTQITIDHI
+2019 DTQI
-2028 ELVNDSG
+2028 
-2035 IPDDNLTNNVRPH
+2035 
-2048 FQVTV
+2048 
-2053 PTDVNVVRLSIDGG
+2053 
-2067 KTWFNATQSATPGV
+2067 A
-2081 WDYTWLADVGEGK
+2081 
-2094 HTLTVEATDKAGN
+2094 
-2107 KTTQQLDFIIDTL
+2107 
-2120 LSEPTIVL
+2120 
-2128 DNTDDSGTKGDHL
+2128 
-2141 TNVNKPTF
+2141 
-2149 LLGNID
+2149 
-2155 ADARYV
+2155 
-2161 TVEVQHGGTKEVLTA
+2161 
-2176 TKDATGNWSVTPT
+2176 
-2189 GTWADGDYTLTVRVE
+2189 
-2204 DEAGNEKHSA
+2204 
-2214 SLTVTVDT
+2214 
-2222 QITIDVIELVNDNG
+2222 
-2236 IPGDNMTNDAHPQFR
+2236 
-2251 VTVPGDVNE
+2251 
-2260 VSLSID
+2260 
-2266 GGVTWV
+2266 
-2272 KATQSAT
+2272 
-2279 PGVWNYTWPGTVPD
+2279 
-2293 GDYTLNVKATDN
+2293 
-2305 AGNTVTETLHFT
+2305 
-2317 IDTTLSTPVI
+2317 
-2327 VLDSADDSGV
+2327 
-2337 HGDNMTNHTQPTF
+2337 
-2350 ALQHIDDD
+2350 
-2358 AVRVTVSVEHGGVTT
+2358 
-2373 TFDATKDAGGWT
+2373 
-2385 FTPTGAWADGDYTLS
+2385 
-2400 VSVEDKAG
+2400 
-2408 NTSHSASLT
+2408 
-2417 VTVDTQI
+2417 
-2424 AINNIELVNDSG
+2424 
-2436 IPDDNLTNNVR
+2436 
-2447 PHFQVTVPTDVNVV
+2447 
-2461 RLSIDGGK
+2461 
-2469 TWFNATQSATPGVWD
+2469 
-2484 YIWPDD
+2484 
-2490 VADGGYTLTVEA
+2490 
-2502 TDEAGNKATQTLDFT
+2502 
-2517 IDTTLSVPT
+2517 
-2526 LSLDSADDS
+2526 
-2535 GIAGDNITN
+2535 
-2544 VKTPG
+2544 
-2549 FTLNNIDTDV
+2549 
-2559 SRVIVEV
+2559 
-2566 MHNGIK
+2566 
-2572 QEVPLVQTGGQ
+2572 
-2583 WRFAP
+2583 
-2588 TSDWA
+2588 
-2593 DGDYILTVKVEDRAG
+2593 
-2608 NVKQSAPLTVT
+2608 
-2619 VDTHIAIDRI
+2619 
-2629 ELVNDSGIP
+2629 
-2638 GDNLTNEARPHF
+2638 
-2650 QVTVPAD
+2650 
-2657 VNGVRLSIDGGKTW
+2657 
-2671 FDATQSATSG
+2671 
-2681 VWDYTWLTNVANG
+2681 
-2694 PHTLMVEASDKAG
+2694 
-2707 NKTTQKLDFTIDTIL
+2707 
-2722 SEPTITLDSAD
+2722 
-2733 DSAAGDN
+2733 
-2740 ITNVKMPG
+2740 
-2748 FTLGNIDAD
+2748 
-2757 VTKVVV
+2757 
-2763 TVAHDGK
+2763 
-2770 NQQIELIKNGGV
+2770 
-2782 WRFTP
+2782 
-2787 GAAWTDGDYTL
+2787 
-2798 TVKVEDKAGNT
+2798 
-2809 NYSAPLTVTI
+2809 
-2819 DTQTSID
+2819 
-2826 RIELLN
+2826 
-2832 DTGIVGDNL
+2832 
-2841 TNEARPQF
+2841 
-2849 HITVPTD
+2849 
-2856 VNSVQLSL
+2856 
-2864 DGGIN
+2864 
-2869 WVNATLTSDG
+2869 
-2879 VWEYI
+2879 
-2884 WPTDLVENTYTLTV
+2884 
-2898 KATDVA
+2898 
-2904 GNTATETLN
+2904 
-2913 FIIDTTLSTPT
+2913 
-2924 ITLDSA
+2924 
-2930 DDSGTA
+2930 
-2936 NDNKTNVKTPGFIIG
+2936 
-2951 GIDSDVTQVV
+2951 
-2961 VQVMRD
+2961 
-2967 GHSEEV
+2967 
-2973 ELTQTNGQW
+2973 
-2982 RFVPGS
+2982 
-2988 AWTDGDYTLTVT
+2988 
-3000 VKDEAGNIRHSAPLT
+3000 
-3015 VTIDTQITID
+3015 ID

-3171 VLTATKGATGIWS
+3171 VLTATKDATGNWSVTPTGTWADGDYTLTVRVEDEAGNEKHSASLTVTVDTQITIDAIELVNDNGIPGDNMTNDAHPQFRVTVPGDVNEVSLSIDGGVTWVKATQSATPGVWNYTWPGTVPDGDYTLNVKATDNAGNTVTETLHFTIDTTLSVPVIVLNSADDTGVQGDNMTNSTQPTFALQHIDDDAVRVTVSVEHGGVTTTFDATKGVGGWSFTPTGAWADGDYTLSVSVEDKAGNTSHSASLTVTVDTQIAINNIELVNDSGIPDDNLTNNVRPHFQVTVPTDVNVVRLSIDGGKTWFNATQSATPGVWDYTWLADVGEGKHTLTVEATDKAGNQTTQKLDFIIDTMLSEPTIVLDSTDDSGTKGDNLTNANKPTFILGNIDADARYVTVEVQYGGTKEVLTATKGATGIWS

-3194 DYTLT
+3194 DYMLT

-3314 TIDTRLSTPTIAM
+3314 TIDTRLSTPTITM

-3351 NIDADAHSVILRI
+3351 NIDSDAQSVILRI

-3409 QSTPLVVTVDTQTS
+3409 QSTPLIVTVDTQTS

-3465 GANWVSATQG
+3465 GANWVSAAQG

-3611 PLTVTVDTQIAIDRI
+3611 PLTVTVDTQIAIDHI

-3719 LTPTIELAPDQDT
+3719 MTPTIELAPDQDT

-3844 HDRPVFDIHQVD
+3844 HDRPVFDIRQVD

-4307 ELRIEIDTQVQIDSV
+4307 ELKIEIDTQVQIDSV

-4535 TPRFVIGNVPADID
+4535 KPRFVIGNVPADID

-4560 SVTANGNNLWEFQ
+4560 PVTANGNNLWEFQ

-4829 NKTPTLIGST
+4829 NKTPTLVGNT
-4839 LPNTIVS
+4839 LPNAIVS

-4969 NYELTFKVEDVAGN
+4969 NYVLTFKVEDVAGN

-5035 LTIRNPQG
+5035 LTIRSPQG

-5084 EILIE
+5084 DILIE

-5408 FSIFG
+5408 FSISG

-5578 VDTHIKV
+5578 VDTHIQV

-5599 EWWSNSDLITM
+5599 DWWSNSSTITM
-5610 RGTGEIGAT
+5610 RGMGEIGAT

-5634 AATGRWELSTDKLPE
+5634 AANGQWELSTDQLPE
-5649 GTYDISLVIEDSAG
+5649 GKYDITLSIEDNAG
-5663 NRWED
+5663 NRKEE
-5668 VREIFIDRTPPNAPV
+5668 VHEIFIDRTPPNAPV

-5711 EGNTYTLTVPDN
+5711 NGNTYTLTVPDN

-5931 GNYTLSVTV
+5931 GTYTLSVTV

-5996 LRTEPSAAEESVV
+5996 LRTVPSAAEESVV
-6009 KVTAYSITLLNA
+6009 KETAYSITLLNA

-6044 IVNVSIM
+6044 IVNVSVM

-6089 NDFLIKEKTFSVDHS
+6089 DDFLIKEKTFSVDHS

-6109 NAMNVRGK
+6109 NAMNARGK

>member
-33 SGPDMNITTPRGSVI
+33 SGPDMNITTPHGSVI

-112 KEEEELKKQLDD
+112 KEEEELKKQLDE

-445 SGIKNDNITNS
+445 SGIKNDSITNS

-530 ISYFSAEIETTNDSG
+530 ISYFSAEIETTDDSG

-598 VEGINNLTF
+598 VEGVNNLTF

-626 TIAPVPPTVSLED
+626 TVAPVPPTVSLED
-639 YVVLPNGIIL
+639 FVVLPNGIIL

-1061 VQVWDAMSD
+1061 VQVWDAASD

-1114 IFDFTIDTTVSTPVI
+1114 VFDFTIDTTVSTPVI

-1184 SWLFIPG
+1184 SWLFTPG

-1320 TTLSVPVIVLDSAD
+1320 TTLSVPVIVLNSAD
-1334 DTGIQGDNMTN
+1334 DTGVQGDNMTN

-1380 GTGGWTFTPPTSWA
+1380 GVGGWSFTPTGAWA

-1429 IELVNDSGIPD
+1429 IELVNDSGIPN

-1467 GGKTWFNATQSATPG
+1467 GGKTWFNATQNATPG

-1507 GNKATQTLDFTI
+1507 GNKTTQTLDFTI

-1554 NIDTDVSRVIVEVMH
+1554 NIDADVSRVTVEVMH
-1569 NGIKQEVPLVQTGGQ
+1569 NSIKQEVPLVQTGGQ

-1676 QSATSGVWDY
+1676 QSATPGVWDY

-1714 LDFTIDTILSEPTIT
+1714 LDFIIDTMLSEPTIT

-1877 SDGVW
+1877 PDGVW

-2019 DTQITIDHI
+2019 DTQIAIDHI

-2035 IPDDNLTNNVRPH
+2035 IPDDNLTN
-2048 FQVTV
+2048 
-2053 PTDVNVVRLSIDGG
+2053 
-2067 KTWFNATQSATPGV
+2067 
-2081 WDYTWLADVGEGK
+2081 
-2094 HTLTVEATDKAGN
+2094 EA
-2107 KTTQQLDFIIDTL
+2107 
-2120 LSEPTIVL
+2120 
-2128 DNTDDSGTKGDHL
+2128 
-2141 TNVNKPTF
+2141 
-2149 LLGNID
+2149 
-2155 ADARYV
+2155 
-2161 TVEVQHGGTKEVLTA
+2161 
-2176 TKDATGNWSVTPT
+2176 
-2189 GTWADGDYTLTVRVE
+2189 
-2204 DEAGNEKHSA
+2204 
-2214 SLTVTVDT
+2214 
-2222 QITIDVIELVNDNG
+2222 
-2236 IPGDNMTNDAHPQFR
+2236 
-2251 VTVPGDVNE
+2251 
-2260 VSLSID
+2260 
-2266 GGVTWV
+2266 
-2272 KATQSAT
+2272 
-2279 PGVWNYTWPGTVPD
+2279 
-2293 GDYTLNVKATDN
+2293 
-2305 AGNTVTETLHFT
+2305 
-2317 IDTTLSTPVI
+2317 
-2327 VLDSADDSGV
+2327 
-2337 HGDNMTNHTQPTF
+2337 
-2350 ALQHIDDD
+2350 
-2358 AVRVTVSVEHGGVTT
+2358 
-2373 TFDATKDAGGWT
+2373 
-2385 FTPTGAWADGDYTLS
+2385 
-2400 VSVEDKAG
+2400 
-2408 NTSHSASLT
+2408 
-2417 VTVDTQI
+2417 
-2424 AINNIELVNDSG
+2424 
-2436 IPDDNLTNNVR
+2436 
-2447 PHFQVTVPTDVNVV
+2447 
-2461 RLSIDGGK
+2461 
-2469 TWFNATQSATPGVWD
+2469 
-2484 YIWPDD
+2484 
-2490 VADGGYTLTVEA
+2490 
-2502 TDEAGNKATQTLDFT
+2502 
-2517 IDTTLSVPT
+2517 
-2526 LSLDSADDS
+2526 
-2535 GIAGDNITN
+2535 
-2544 VKTPG
+2544 
-2549 FTLNNIDTDV
+2549 
-2559 SRVIVEV
+2559 
-2566 MHNGIK
+2566 
-2572 QEVPLVQTGGQ
+2572 
-2583 WRFAP
+2583 
-2588 TSDWA
+2588 
-2593 DGDYILTVKVEDRAG
+2593 
-2608 NVKQSAPLTVT
+2608 
-2619 VDTHIAIDRI
+2619 
-2629 ELVNDSGIP
+2629 
-2638 GDNLTNEARPHF
+2638 
-2650 QVTVPAD
+2650 
-2657 VNGVRLSIDGGKTW
+2657 
-2671 FDATQSATSG
+2671 
-2681 VWDYTWLTNVANG
+2681 
-2694 PHTLMVEASDKAG
+2694 
-2707 NKTTQKLDFTIDTIL
+2707 
-2722 SEPTITLDSAD
+2722 
-2733 DSAAGDN
+2733 
-2740 ITNVKMPG
+2740 
-2748 FTLGNIDAD
+2748 
-2757 VTKVVV
+2757 
-2763 TVAHDGK
+2763 
-2770 NQQIELIKNGGV
+2770 
-2782 WRFTP
+2782 
-2787 GAAWTDGDYTL
+2787 
-2798 TVKVEDKAGNT
+2798 
-2809 NYSAPLTVTI
+2809 
-2819 DTQTSID
+2819 
-2826 RIELLN
+2826 
-2832 DTGIVGDNL
+2832 
-2841 TNEARPQF
+2841 
-2849 HITVPTD
+2849 
-2856 VNSVQLSL
+2856 
-2864 DGGIN
+2864 
-2869 WVNATLTSDG
+2869 
-2879 VWEYI
+2879 
-2884 WPTDLVENTYTLTV
+2884 
-2898 KATDVA
+2898 
-2904 GNTATETLN
+2904 
-2913 FIIDTTLSTPT
+2913 
-2924 ITLDSA
+2924 
-2930 DDSGTA
+2930 
-2936 NDNKTNVKTPGFIIG
+2936 
-2951 GIDSDVTQVV
+2951 
-2961 VQVMRD
+2961 
-2967 GHSEEV
+2967 
-2973 ELTQTNGQW
+2973 
-2982 RFVPGS
+2982 
-2988 AWTDGDYTLTVT
+2988 
-3000 VKDEAGNIRHSAPLT
+3000 
-3015 VTIDTQITID
+3015 
-3025 HIELVNDSGIPD
+3025 
-3037 DNLTNNVRPHFQ
+3037 RPHFQ

-3171 VLTATKGATGIWS
+3171 VLTATKDATGNWSVTPTGTWADGDYTLTVRVEDEAGNEKHSASLTVTVDTQITIDAIELVNDNGIPGDNMTNDAHPQFRVTVPGDVNEVSLSIDGGVTWVKATQSATPGVWNYTWPGTVPDGDYTLNVKATDNAGNTVTETLHFTIDTTLSTPVIVLDSADDTGIQGDNMTNRTQPTFNLQHIDDDAVRVTVSVEHGGVTTTFDATKGVGGWTFTPPTSWGAGDYTLSVSVEDKAGNTSHSASLTVTVDTQIAINNIELVNDSGIPDDNLTNNVRPQFQVKVPTDVNEVRLSIDGGKTWFNATQSATPGVWDYTWLADVGEGKHTLTVEATDKAGNQTTQKLDFIIDTLLSEPTIVLDNTDDSGIKGDNLTNANKPTFLLGNIDADARYVTVEVQHGSTKEVLTATKGATGIWS

-3199 VRVEDDAGNVKYSAP
+3199 VRVEDEAGNVKYSAP

-3314 TIDTRLSTPTIAM
+3314 TIDTRLSTPTITM

-3351 NIDADAHSVILRI
+3351 NIDSDAQSVILRI

-3409 QSTPLVVTVDTQTS
+3409 QSTPLIVTVDTQTS

-3465 GANWVSATQG
+3465 GANWVSAAQG

-3611 PLTVTVDTQIAIDRI
+3611 PLTVTVDTQIAIDHI

-3635 GDNVTKHVRPQFQI
+3635 SDNITKHVRPQFQI

-3690 GQHTLTV
+3690 GQHTLIV

-3706 MTETLNFTIDITL
+3706 MTGTLDFTIDITL

-3742 VTQPVFVLGSIDKDV
+3742 VTQPIFVLGSIDKDV

-3844 HDRPVFDIHQVD
+3844 HDRPVFDIRQVD

-3906 AGNVKESAPF
+3906 AGNIKESAPL

-3953 VPGDVVQVR
+3953 VPGDVIQVR

-4185 ALPDGQ
+4185 ALPDGK

-4276 LTFTPDQPLSDGQHT
+4276 LAFTPDQPLSDGQHT

-4307 ELRIEIDTQVQIDSV
+4307 ELQIEIDTQVQIDSV

-4535 TPRFVIGNVPADID
+4535 KPRFVIGNVPADID

-4560 SVTANGNNLWEFQ
+4560 PVTANGNNLWEFQ

-4616 PASDTGNSNSDNLT
+4616 PASDTGSSNSDNLT

-4658 EVLKQTIT
+4658 EVLKHTIT

-4720 PSIDDQHEATSLRPE
+4720 PSIDDQYEATSLRPE
-4735 FKGFAEAFSTIMIQW
+4735 FKGLAEAFSTIMIQW

-4829 NKTPTLIGST
+4829 NKTPTLVGNT
-4839 LPNTIVS
+4839 LPNAIVS

-4969 NYELTFKVEDVAGN
+4969 NYVLTFKVEDVAGN

-5084 EILIE
+5084 DILIE

-5293 NSGSLDDLITNHNK
+5293 NSGSLDDLITSHNK

-5383 NPAMVAGSDNGIF
+5383 NPVMMAGSDNGIF
-5396 SNDSITSQTRPT
+5396 SNDSITSQTRPA
-5408 FSIFG
+5408 FSIYG

-5526 INGLNVGEVWVNEKG
+5526 INGLNVGEVWVNDKG

-5578 VDTHIKV
+5578 VDTHIQV

-5599 EWWSNSDLITM
+5599 DWWSNSSTITM
-5610 RGTGEIGAT
+5610 RGMGEIGAT

-5634 AATGRWELSTDKLPE
+5634 AANGQWELSTDQLPE
-5649 GTYDISLVIEDSAG
+5649 GKYDITLSIEDNAG
-5663 NRWED
+5663 NRKEE
-5668 VREIFIDRTPPNAPV
+5668 VHEIFIDRTPPNAPV

-5711 EGNTYTLTVPDN
+5711 NGNTYTLTVPDN

-5760 VPVISL
+5760 TPVISL

-5776 DNITRDKQPTFIIG
+5776 DNITRDNQPTFIIG

-5865 AAGEDNGASDS
+5865 AAGEGNGASDS
-5876 DNVTNHT
+5876 DNVTNHNHT

-5931 GNYTLSVTV
+5931 GTYTLSVTV

-5945 NSQQS
+5945 NSLQS
-5950 ASLAVTVD
+5950 ASLEVTVD

-5971 ASDDATA
+5971 ASDDATP

-5996 LRTEPSAAEESVV
+5996 LRTVPSAAEESVV
-6009 KVTAYSITLLNA
+6009 KETAYSITLLNA

-6044 IVNVSIM
+6044 IVNVSVM

-6076 GEYTMDVKFIDKD
+6076 GEYTMDVKFLDKD
-6089 NDFLIKEKTFSVDHS
+6089 DDFLIKEKTFSVDHS

-6109 NAMNVRGK
+6109 NAMNARGK

-6137 AIDVFAV
+6137 AIEVFAV

>member
-296 FTFTAPETLTDGT
+296 FTFTAPETLTDGA

-431 APEKP
+431 PPEKP

-639 YVVLPNGIIL
+639 FVVLPNGIIL

-1032 SDSGISDDN
+1032 SDSGIADDN

-1114 IFDFTIDTTVSTPVI
+1114 VFDFTIDTTVSTPVI

-1184 SWLFIPG
+1184 SWLFTPG

-1207 KAGNTNYS
+1207 KAGNTSYS

-1320 TTLSVPVIVLDSAD
+1320 TTLSVPVIVLNSAD
-1334 DTGIQGDNMTN
+1334 DTGVQGDNMTN
-1345 STQPTFALQH
+1345 RTQPTFALQH

-1380 GTGGWTFTPPTSWA
+1380 GTGGWTFTPTGSWA

-1482 VWDYIWPDDVADG
+1482 AWDYIWPDDVADG
-1495 GYTLTVEATDEA
+1495 GYTLTVEATDKA
-1507 GNKATQTLDFTI
+1507 GNKTTQELDFTI

-1714 LDFTIDTILSEPTIT
+1714 LDFIIDTLLSEPTIT

-2048 FQVTV
+2048 FQVKV
-2053 PTDVNVVRLSIDGG
+2053 PTDVNEVRLSIDGG

-2107 KTTQQLDFIIDTL
+2107 QTTQKLDFIIDTM

-2128 DNTDDSGTKGDHL
+2128 DS
-2141 TNVNKPTF
+2141 
-2149 LLGNID
+2149 
-2155 ADARYV
+2155 
-2161 TVEVQHGGTKEVLTA
+2161 
-2176 TKDATGNWSVTPT
+2176 
-2189 GTWADGDYTLTVRVE
+2189 
-2204 DEAGNEKHSA
+2204 
-2214 SLTVTVDT
+2214 
-2222 QITIDVIELVNDNG
+2222 
-2236 IPGDNMTNDAHPQFR
+2236 
-2251 VTVPGDVNE
+2251 
-2260 VSLSID
+2260 
-2266 GGVTWV
+2266 
-2272 KATQSAT
+2272 
-2279 PGVWNYTWPGTVPD
+2279 
-2293 GDYTLNVKATDN
+2293 
-2305 AGNTVTETLHFT
+2305 
-2317 IDTTLSTPVI
+2317 
-2327 VLDSADDSGV
+2327 
-2337 HGDNMTNHTQPTF
+2337 
-2350 ALQHIDDD
+2350 
-2358 AVRVTVSVEHGGVTT
+2358 
-2373 TFDATKDAGGWT
+2373 
-2385 FTPTGAWADGDYTLS
+2385 
-2400 VSVEDKAG
+2400 
-2408 NTSHSASLT
+2408 
-2417 VTVDTQI
+2417 
-2424 AINNIELVNDSG
+2424 
-2436 IPDDNLTNNVR
+2436 
-2447 PHFQVTVPTDVNVV
+2447 
-2461 RLSIDGGK
+2461 
-2469 TWFNATQSATPGVWD
+2469 
-2484 YIWPDD
+2484 
-2490 VADGGYTLTVEA
+2490 
-2502 TDEAGNKATQTLDFT
+2502 
-2517 IDTTLSVPT
+2517 
-2526 LSLDSADDS
+2526 
-2535 GIAGDNITN
+2535 
-2544 VKTPG
+2544 
-2549 FTLNNIDTDV
+2549 
-2559 SRVIVEV
+2559 
-2566 MHNGIK
+2566 
-2572 QEVPLVQTGGQ
+2572 
-2583 WRFAP
+2583 
-2588 TSDWA
+2588 
-2593 DGDYILTVKVEDRAG
+2593 
-2608 NVKQSAPLTVT
+2608 
-2619 VDTHIAIDRI
+2619 
-2629 ELVNDSGIP
+2629 
-2638 GDNLTNEARPHF
+2638 
-2650 QVTVPAD
+2650 
-2657 VNGVRLSIDGGKTW
+2657 
-2671 FDATQSATSG
+2671 
-2681 VWDYTWLTNVANG
+2681 
-2694 PHTLMVEASDKAG
+2694 
-2707 NKTTQKLDFTIDTIL
+2707 
-2722 SEPTITLDSAD
+2722 
-2733 DSAAGDN
+2733 
-2740 ITNVKMPG
+2740 
-2748 FTLGNIDAD
+2748 
-2757 VTKVVV
+2757 
-2763 TVAHDGK
+2763 
-2770 NQQIELIKNGGV
+2770 
-2782 WRFTP
+2782 
-2787 GAAWTDGDYTL
+2787 
-2798 TVKVEDKAGNT
+2798 
-2809 NYSAPLTVTI
+2809 
-2819 DTQTSID
+2819 
-2826 RIELLN
+2826 
-2832 DTGIVGDNL
+2832 
-2841 TNEARPQF
+2841 
-2849 HITVPTD
+2849 
-2856 VNSVQLSL
+2856 
-2864 DGGIN
+2864 
-2869 WVNATLTSDG
+2869 
-2879 VWEYI
+2879 
-2884 WPTDLVENTYTLTV
+2884 
-2898 KATDVA
+2898 
-2904 GNTATETLN
+2904 
-2913 FIIDTTLSTPT
+2913 
-2924 ITLDSA
+2924 
-2930 DDSGTA
+2930 
-2936 NDNKTNVKTPGFIIG
+2936 
-2951 GIDSDVTQVV
+2951 
-2961 VQVMRD
+2961 
-2967 GHSEEV
+2967 
-2973 ELTQTNGQW
+2973 
-2982 RFVPGS
+2982 
-2988 AWTDGDYTLTVT
+2988 
-3000 VKDEAGNIRHSAPLT
+3000 
-3015 VTIDTQITID
+3015 
-3025 HIELVNDSGIPD
+3025 
-3037 DNLTNNVRPHFQ
+3037 
-3049 VTVPTD
+3049 
-3055 VNVVRLSIDGGK
+3055 
-3067 TWFNATQ
+3067 
-3074 SATPGVWDYT
+3074 
-3084 WLADVGEGKHTLT
+3084 
-3097 VEATDKAGN
+3097 
-3106 KTTQQLDF
+3106 
-3114 IIDTLLSE
+3114 
-3122 PTIVLDNTDD
+3122 TDD

-3140 TNVNK
+3140 TNANK
-3145 PTFLLGNIDADARYV
+3145 PTFILGNIDADARYV

-3314 TIDTRLSTPTIAM
+3314 TIDTRLSTPTITM

-3351 NIDADAHSVILRI
+3351 NIDSDAQSVILRI

-3409 QSTPLVVTVDTQTS
+3409 QSTPLIVTVDTQTS

-3465 GANWVSATQG
+3465 GANWVSAAQG

-3611 PLTVTVDTQIAIDRI
+3611 PLTVTVDTQIAIDHI

-3719 LTPTIELAPDQDT
+3719 MTPTIELAPDQDT

-3844 HDRPVFDIHQVD
+3844 HDRPVFDIRQVD

-4307 ELRIEIDTQVQIDSV
+4307 ELKIEIDTQVQIDSV

-4535 TPRFVIGNVPADID
+4535 KPRFVIGNVPADID

-4560 SVTANGNNLWEFQ
+4560 PVTANGNNLWEFQ

-4829 NKTPTLIGST
+4829 NKTPTLVGNT
-4839 LPNTIVS
+4839 LPNAIVS

-4969 NYELTFKVEDVAGN
+4969 NYVLTFKVEDVAGN

-5035 LTIRNPQG
+5035 LTIRSPQG

-5084 EILIE
+5084 DILIE

-5341 YQFDNALK
+5341 YQFDNVLK

-5408 FSIFG
+5408 FSISG

-5578 VDTHIKV
+5578 VDTHIQV

-5599 EWWSNSDLITM
+5599 DWWSNSSTITM
-5610 RGTGEIGAT
+5610 RGMGEIGAT

-5634 AATGRWELSTDKLPE
+5634 AANGQWELSTDQLPE
-5649 GTYDISLVIEDSAG
+5649 GKYDITLSIEDNAG
-5663 NRWED
+5663 NRKEE
-5668 VREIFIDRTPPNAPV
+5668 VHEIFIDRTPPNAPV

-5711 EGNTYTLTVPDN
+5711 NGNTYTLTVPDN

-5752 VPLDIMKE
+5752 VSLDIMKE

-5865 AAGEDNGASDS
+5865 AAGEDNGVSDS

-5903 THNGVTDIYQATQGA
+5903 THNGVTDTYQATQGA

-5931 GNYTLSVTV
+5931 GTYTLSVTV

-5996 LRTEPSAAEESVV
+5996 LRTVPSAAEESVV
-6009 KVTAYSITLLNA
+6009 KETAYSITLLNA

-6109 NAMNVRGK
+6109 NAMNARGK

>member
-2128 DNTDDSGTKGDHL
+2128 DNTDDSGTKGD
-2141 TNVNKPTF
+2141 
-2149 LLGNID
+2149 
-2155 ADARYV
+2155 
-2161 TVEVQHGGTKEVLTA
+2161 
-2176 TKDATGNWSVTPT
+2176 
-2189 GTWADGDYTLTVRVE
+2189 
-2204 DEAGNEKHSA
+2204 
-2214 SLTVTVDT
+2214 
-2222 QITIDVIELVNDNG
+2222 
-2236 IPGDNMTNDAHPQFR
+2236 
-2251 VTVPGDVNE
+2251 
-2260 VSLSID
+2260 
-2266 GGVTWV
+2266 
-2272 KATQSAT
+2272 
-2279 PGVWNYTWPGTVPD
+2279 
-2293 GDYTLNVKATDN
+2293 
-2305 AGNTVTETLHFT
+2305 
-2317 IDTTLSTPVI
+2317 
-2327 VLDSADDSGV
+2327 
-2337 HGDNMTNHTQPTF
+2337 
-2350 ALQHIDDD
+2350 
-2358 AVRVTVSVEHGGVTT
+2358 
-2373 TFDATKDAGGWT
+2373 
-2385 FTPTGAWADGDYTLS
+2385 
-2400 VSVEDKAG
+2400 
-2408 NTSHSASLT
+2408 
-2417 VTVDTQI
+2417 
-2424 AINNIELVNDSG
+2424 
-2436 IPDDNLTNNVR
+2436 
-2447 PHFQVTVPTDVNVV
+2447 
-2461 RLSIDGGK
+2461 
-2469 TWFNATQSATPGVWD
+2469 
-2484 YIWPDD
+2484 
-2490 VADGGYTLTVEA
+2490 
-2502 TDEAGNKATQTLDFT
+2502 
-2517 IDTTLSVPT
+2517 
-2526 LSLDSADDS
+2526 
-2535 GIAGDNITN
+2535 
-2544 VKTPG
+2544 
-2549 FTLNNIDTDV
+2549 
-2559 SRVIVEV
+2559 
-2566 MHNGIK
+2566 
-2572 QEVPLVQTGGQ
+2572 
-2583 WRFAP
+2583 
-2588 TSDWA
+2588 
-2593 DGDYILTVKVEDRAG
+2593 
-2608 NVKQSAPLTVT
+2608 
-2619 VDTHIAIDRI
+2619 
-2629 ELVNDSGIP
+2629 
-2638 GDNLTNEARPHF
+2638 
-2650 QVTVPAD
+2650 
-2657 VNGVRLSIDGGKTW
+2657 
-2671 FDATQSATSG
+2671 
-2681 VWDYTWLTNVANG
+2681 
-2694 PHTLMVEASDKAG
+2694 
-2707 NKTTQKLDFTIDTIL
+2707 
-2722 SEPTITLDSAD
+2722 
-2733 DSAAGDN
+2733 
-2740 ITNVKMPG
+2740 
-2748 FTLGNIDAD
+2748 
-2757 VTKVVV
+2757 
-2763 TVAHDGK
+2763 
-2770 NQQIELIKNGGV
+2770 
-2782 WRFTP
+2782 
-2787 GAAWTDGDYTL
+2787 
-2798 TVKVEDKAGNT
+2798 
-2809 NYSAPLTVTI
+2809 
-2819 DTQTSID
+2819 
-2826 RIELLN
+2826 
-2832 DTGIVGDNL
+2832 
-2841 TNEARPQF
+2841 
-2849 HITVPTD
+2849 
-2856 VNSVQLSL
+2856 
-2864 DGGIN
+2864 
-2869 WVNATLTSDG
+2869 
-2879 VWEYI
+2879 
-2884 WPTDLVENTYTLTV
+2884 
-2898 KATDVA
+2898 
-2904 GNTATETLN
+2904 
-2913 FIIDTTLSTPT
+2913 
-2924 ITLDSA
+2924 
-2930 DDSGTA
+2930 
-2936 NDNKTNVKTPGFIIG
+2936 
-2951 GIDSDVTQVV
+2951 
-2961 VQVMRD
+2961 
-2967 GHSEEV
+2967 
-2973 ELTQTNGQW
+2973 
-2982 RFVPGS
+2982 
-2988 AWTDGDYTLTVT
+2988 
-3000 VKDEAGNIRHSAPLT
+3000 
-3015 VTIDTQITID
+3015 
-3025 HIELVNDSGIPD
+3025 
-3037 DNLTNNVRPHFQ
+3037 
-3049 VTVPTD
+3049 
-3055 VNVVRLSIDGGK
+3055 
-3067 TWFNATQ
+3067 
-3074 SATPGVWDYT
+3074 
-3084 WLADVGEGKHTLT
+3084 
-3097 VEATDKAGN
+3097 
-3106 KTTQQLDF
+3106 
-3114 IIDTLLSE
+3114 
-3122 PTIVLDNTDD
+3122 
-3132 SGTKGDNL
+3132 NL

-4266 DYTIENTGGN
+4266 DYTIENTGEN

-4560 SVTANGNNLWEFQ
+4560 PVTANGNNLWEFQ

>member
-33 SGPDMNITTPRGSVI
+33 SGPDMNITTPHGSVI

-112 KEEEELKKQLDD
+112 KEEEELKKQLDE

-445 SGIKNDNITNS
+445 SGIKNDSITNS

-530 ISYFSAEIETTNDSG
+530 ISYFSAEIETTDDSG

-598 VEGINNLTF
+598 VEGVNNLTF

-626 TIAPVPPTVSLED
+626 TVAPVPPTVSLED
-639 YVVLPNGIIL
+639 FVVLPNGIIL

-1032 SDSGISDDN
+1032 SDSGIADDN

-1114 IFDFTIDTTVSTPVI
+1114 VFDFTIDTTVSTPVI

-1184 SWLFIPG
+1184 SWLFTPG

-1207 KAGNTNYS
+1207 KAGNTSYS

-1320 TTLSVPVIVLDSAD
+1320 TTLSVPVIVLNSAD
-1334 DTGIQGDNMTN
+1334 DTGVQGDNMTN
-1345 STQPTFALQH
+1345 RTQPTFALQH

-1380 GTGGWTFTPPTSWA
+1380 GVGGWSFTPTGAWA

-1429 IELVNDSGIPD
+1429 IELVNDSGIP
-1440 DNLTNNVRPHFQV
+1440 N
-1453 TVPTDVNVVRLSID
+1453 
-1467 GGKTWFNATQSATPG
+1467 
-1482 VWDYIWPDDVADG
+1482 
-1495 GYTLTVEATDEA
+1495 
-1507 GNKATQTLDFTI
+1507 
-1519 DTTLS
+1519 
-1524 VPTLSLDSADDSGIA
+1524 
-1539 GDNITNVKTPGFTLN
+1539 
-1554 NIDTDVSRVIVEVMH
+1554 
-1569 NGIKQEVPLVQTGGQ
+1569 
-1584 WRFAP
+1584 
-1589 TSDWAD
+1589 
-1595 GDYILTVKVED
+1595 
-1606 RAGNVKQSAP
+1606 
-1616 LTVTVDTHIAI
+1616 
-1627 DRIELVNDSG
+1627 
-1637 IPGDNLTNEARPH
+1637 
-1650 FQVTVPADVNGVR
+1650 
-1663 LSIDGGKT
+1663 
-1671 WFDAT
+1671 
-1676 QSATSGVWDY
+1676 
-1686 TWLTNVANGPHTLM
+1686 
-1700 VEASDKAGNKTTQK
+1700 
-1714 LDFTIDTILSEPTIT
+1714 
-1729 LDSADDSA
+1729 
-1737 AGDNI
+1737 
-1742 TNVKMPGFTLG
+1742 
-1753 NIDADVTKVVVTVAH
+1753 
-1768 DGKNQQ
+1768 
-1774 IELIKNG
+1774 
-1781 GVWRFTPGAAWTDGD
+1781 
-1796 YTLTVK
+1796 
-1802 VEDKAGNTN
+1802 
-1811 YSAPLTVTIDTQTS
+1811 
-1825 IDRIELLNDTG
+1825 
-1836 IVGDNLTNE
+1836 
-1845 ARPQFHITVPTDVN
+1845 
-1859 SVQLSLDGGINW
+1859 
-1871 VNATLT
+1871 
-1877 SDGVW
+1877 
-1882 EYIWPTDLVENTY
+1882 
-1895 TLTVKATDVAG
+1895 
-1906 NTATETLNFIIDTTL
+1906 
-1921 STPTITLDSADDSG
+1921 
-1935 TANDNKTNVKT
+1935 
-1946 PGFIIGGIDSDVTQ
+1946 
-1960 VVVQVM
+1960 
-1966 RDGHSEEVELTQT
+1966 
-1979 NGQWR
+1979 
-1984 FVPGSAWTD
+1984 
-1993 GDYTLTVTVKDE
+1993 
-2005 AGNIR
+2005 
-2010 HSAPLTVTI
+2010 
-2019 DTQITIDHI
+2019 
-2028 ELVNDSG
+2028 
-2035 IPDDNLTNNVRPH
+2035 DNLTNNVRPH

-2107 KTTQQLDFIIDTL
+2107 QTTQKLDFIIDTM

-2128 DNTDDSGTKGDHL
+2128 DSTDDSGTKGDNL
-2141 TNVNKPTF
+2141 TNANKPTF
-2149 LLGNID
+2149 ILGNID

-2161 TVEVQHGGTKEVLTA
+2161 TVEVQ
-2176 TKDATGNWSVTPT
+2176 
-2189 GTWADGDYTLTVRVE
+2189 Y
-2204 DEAGNEKHSA
+2204 
-2214 SLTVTVDT
+2214 
-2222 QITIDVIELVNDNG
+2222 
-2236 IPGDNMTNDAHPQFR
+2236 
-2251 VTVPGDVNE
+2251 
-2260 VSLSID
+2260 
-2266 GGVTWV
+2266 
-2272 KATQSAT
+2272 
-2279 PGVWNYTWPGTVPD
+2279 
-2293 GDYTLNVKATDN
+2293 
-2305 AGNTVTETLHFT
+2305 
-2317 IDTTLSTPVI
+2317 
-2327 VLDSADDSGV
+2327 
-2337 HGDNMTNHTQPTF
+2337 
-2350 ALQHIDDD
+2350 
-2358 AVRVTVSVEHGGVTT
+2358 
-2373 TFDATKDAGGWT
+2373 
-2385 FTPTGAWADGDYTLS
+2385 
-2400 VSVEDKAG
+2400 
-2408 NTSHSASLT
+2408 
-2417 VTVDTQI
+2417 
-2424 AINNIELVNDSG
+2424 
-2436 IPDDNLTNNVR
+2436 
-2447 PHFQVTVPTDVNVV
+2447 
-2461 RLSIDGGK
+2461 
-2469 TWFNATQSATPGVWD
+2469 
-2484 YIWPDD
+2484 
-2490 VADGGYTLTVEA
+2490 
-2502 TDEAGNKATQTLDFT
+2502 
-2517 IDTTLSVPT
+2517 
-2526 LSLDSADDS
+2526 
-2535 GIAGDNITN
+2535 
-2544 VKTPG
+2544 
-2549 FTLNNIDTDV
+2549 
-2559 SRVIVEV
+2559 
-2566 MHNGIK
+2566 
-2572 QEVPLVQTGGQ
+2572 
-2583 WRFAP
+2583 
-2588 TSDWA
+2588 
-2593 DGDYILTVKVEDRAG
+2593 
-2608 NVKQSAPLTVT
+2608 
-2619 VDTHIAIDRI
+2619 
-2629 ELVNDSGIP
+2629 
-2638 GDNLTNEARPHF
+2638 
-2650 QVTVPAD
+2650 
-2657 VNGVRLSIDGGKTW
+2657 
-2671 FDATQSATSG
+2671 
-2681 VWDYTWLTNVANG
+2681 
-2694 PHTLMVEASDKAG
+2694 
-2707 NKTTQKLDFTIDTIL
+2707 
-2722 SEPTITLDSAD
+2722 
-2733 DSAAGDN
+2733 
-2740 ITNVKMPG
+2740 
-2748 FTLGNIDAD
+2748 
-2757 VTKVVV
+2757 
-2763 TVAHDGK
+2763 
-2770 NQQIELIKNGGV
+2770 
-2782 WRFTP
+2782 
-2787 GAAWTDGDYTL
+2787 
-2798 TVKVEDKAGNT
+2798 
-2809 NYSAPLTVTI
+2809 
-2819 DTQTSID
+2819 
-2826 RIELLN
+2826 
-2832 DTGIVGDNL
+2832 
-2841 TNEARPQF
+2841 
-2849 HITVPTD
+2849 
-2856 VNSVQLSL
+2856 
-2864 DGGIN
+2864 
-2869 WVNATLTSDG
+2869 
-2879 VWEYI
+2879 
-2884 WPTDLVENTYTLTV
+2884 
-2898 KATDVA
+2898 
-2904 GNTATETLN
+2904 
-2913 FIIDTTLSTPT
+2913 
-2924 ITLDSA
+2924 
-2930 DDSGTA
+2930 
-2936 NDNKTNVKTPGFIIG
+2936 
-2951 GIDSDVTQVV
+2951 
-2961 VQVMRD
+2961 
-2967 GHSEEV
+2967 
-2973 ELTQTNGQW
+2973 
-2982 RFVPGS
+2982 
-2988 AWTDGDYTLTVT
+2988 
-3000 VKDEAGNIRHSAPLT
+3000 
-3015 VTIDTQITID
+3015 
-3025 HIELVNDSGIPD
+3025 
-3037 DNLTNNVRPHFQ
+3037 
-3049 VTVPTD
+3049 
-3055 VNVVRLSIDGGK
+3055 
-3067 TWFNATQ
+3067 
-3074 SATPGVWDYT
+3074 
-3084 WLADVGEGKHTLT
+3084 
-3097 VEATDKAGN
+3097 
-3106 KTTQQLDF
+3106 
-3114 IIDTLLSE
+3114 
-3122 PTIVLDNTDD
+3122 
-3132 SGTKGDNL
+3132 
-3140 TNVNK
+3140 
-3145 PTFLLGNIDADARYV
+3145 
-3160 TVEVQHGGTKE
+3160 GGTKE

-3194 DYTLT
+3194 DYMLT

-3314 TIDTRLSTPTIAM
+3314 TIDTRLSTPTITM

-3351 NIDADAHSVILRI
+3351 NIDSDAQSVILRI

-3409 QSTPLVVTVDTQTS
+3409 QSTPLIVTVDTQTS

-3465 GANWVSATQG
+3465 GANWVSAAQG

-3611 PLTVTVDTQIAIDRI
+3611 PLTVTVDTQIAIDHI

-3719 LTPTIELAPDQDT
+3719 MTPTIELAPDQDT

-3844 HDRPVFDIHQVD
+3844 HDRPVFDIRQVD

-4307 ELRIEIDTQVQIDSV
+4307 ELKIEIDTQVQIDSV

-4535 TPRFVIGNVPADID
+4535 KPRFVIGNVPADID

-4560 SVTANGNNLWEFQ
+4560 PVTANGNNLWEFQ

-4829 NKTPTLIGST
+4829 NKTPTLVGNT
-4839 LPNTIVS
+4839 LPNAIVS

-4969 NYELTFKVEDVAGN
+4969 NYVLTFKVEDVAGN

-5035 LTIRNPQG
+5035 LTIRSPQG

-5084 EILIE
+5084 DILIE

-5408 FSIFG
+5408 FSISG

-5578 VDTHIKV
+5578 VDTHIQV

-5599 EWWSNSDLITM
+5599 DWWSNSSTITM
-5610 RGTGEIGAT
+5610 RGMGEIGAT

-5634 AATGRWELSTDKLPE
+5634 AANGQWELSTDQLPE
-5649 GTYDISLVIEDSAG
+5649 GKYDITLSIEDNAG
-5663 NRWED
+5663 NRKEE
-5668 VREIFIDRTPPNAPV
+5668 VHEIFIDRTPPNAPV

-5711 EGNTYTLTVPDN
+5711 NGNTYTLTVPDN

-5819 FTPGTPLADGSYTIS
+5819 FTPGTPLTDGSYTIS

-5931 GNYTLSVTV
+5931 GTYTLSVTV

-5958 STVTVTADSQHDD
+5958 STVTVTADSQHND

-5996 LRTEPSAAEESVV
+5996 LRTVPSVAEESVV
-6009 KVTAYSITLLNA
+6009 KETAYSITLLNA

-6044 IVNVSIM
+6044 IVNVSVM

-6109 NAMNVRGK
+6109 NAMNARGK

>member
-112 KEEEELKKQLDD
+112 KEEEELKKQLDE

-157 NSSKQIEEMLQNF
+157 NSSKQMEEMLQEF

-445 SGIKNDNITNS
+445 SGIKNDSITNS

-530 ISYFSAEIETTNDSG
+530 ISYFSAEIETTDDSG

-598 VEGINNLTF
+598 VEGVNNLTF

-626 TIAPVPPTVSLED
+626 TVAPVPPTVSLED
-639 YVVLPNGIIL
+639 FVVLPNGIIL

-1032 SDSGISDDN
+1032 SDSGIADDN

-1114 IFDFTIDTTVSTPVI
+1114 VFDFTIDTTVSTPVI

-1184 SWLFIPG
+1184 SWLFTPG

-1380 GTGGWTFTPPTSWA
+1380 GTGGWSFTPTGAWA

-1429 IELVNDSGIPD
+1429 IELVNDSGIPN

-1482 VWDYIWPDDVADG
+1482 AWDYIWPDDVADG
-1495 GYTLTVEATDEA
+1495 GYTLTVEATDKA
-1507 GNKATQTLDFTI
+1507 GNKTTQELDFTI

-1539 GDNITNVKTPGFTLN
+1539 GDNITKVKTPGFTLN
-1554 NIDTDVSRVIVEVMH
+1554 NIDTDVSRVTVEVMH

-1676 QSATSGVWDY
+1676 QSATPGVWDY

-1714 LDFTIDTILSEPTIT
+1714 LDFIIDTMLSEPTIT

-2019 DTQITIDHI
+2019 DTQIAIDHI

-2035 IPDDNLTNNVRPH
+2035 IPDDNLTN
-2048 FQVTV
+2048 
-2053 PTDVNVVRLSIDGG
+2053 
-2067 KTWFNATQSATPGV
+2067 
-2081 WDYTWLADVGEGK
+2081 
-2094 HTLTVEATDKAGN
+2094 EA
-2107 KTTQQLDFIIDTL
+2107 
-2120 LSEPTIVL
+2120 
-2128 DNTDDSGTKGDHL
+2128 
-2141 TNVNKPTF
+2141 
-2149 LLGNID
+2149 
-2155 ADARYV
+2155 
-2161 TVEVQHGGTKEVLTA
+2161 
-2176 TKDATGNWSVTPT
+2176 
-2189 GTWADGDYTLTVRVE
+2189 
-2204 DEAGNEKHSA
+2204 
-2214 SLTVTVDT
+2214 
-2222 QITIDVIELVNDNG
+2222 
-2236 IPGDNMTNDAHPQFR
+2236 
-2251 VTVPGDVNE
+2251 
-2260 VSLSID
+2260 
-2266 GGVTWV
+2266 
-2272 KATQSAT
+2272 
-2279 PGVWNYTWPGTVPD
+2279 
-2293 GDYTLNVKATDN
+2293 
-2305 AGNTVTETLHFT
+2305 
-2317 IDTTLSTPVI
+2317 
-2327 VLDSADDSGV
+2327 
-2337 HGDNMTNHTQPTF
+2337 
-2350 ALQHIDDD
+2350 
-2358 AVRVTVSVEHGGVTT
+2358 
-2373 TFDATKDAGGWT
+2373 
-2385 FTPTGAWADGDYTLS
+2385 
-2400 VSVEDKAG
+2400 
-2408 NTSHSASLT
+2408 
-2417 VTVDTQI
+2417 
-2424 AINNIELVNDSG
+2424 
-2436 IPDDNLTNNVR
+2436 
-2447 PHFQVTVPTDVNVV
+2447 
-2461 RLSIDGGK
+2461 
-2469 TWFNATQSATPGVWD
+2469 
-2484 YIWPDD
+2484 
-2490 VADGGYTLTVEA
+2490 
-2502 TDEAGNKATQTLDFT
+2502 
-2517 IDTTLSVPT
+2517 
-2526 LSLDSADDS
+2526 
-2535 GIAGDNITN
+2535 
-2544 VKTPG
+2544 
-2549 FTLNNIDTDV
+2549 
-2559 SRVIVEV
+2559 
-2566 MHNGIK
+2566 
-2572 QEVPLVQTGGQ
+2572 
-2583 WRFAP
+2583 
-2588 TSDWA
+2588 
-2593 DGDYILTVKVEDRAG
+2593 
-2608 NVKQSAPLTVT
+2608 
-2619 VDTHIAIDRI
+2619 
-2629 ELVNDSGIP
+2629 
-2638 GDNLTNEARPHF
+2638 
-2650 QVTVPAD
+2650 
-2657 VNGVRLSIDGGKTW
+2657 
-2671 FDATQSATSG
+2671 
-2681 VWDYTWLTNVANG
+2681 
-2694 PHTLMVEASDKAG
+2694 
-2707 NKTTQKLDFTIDTIL
+2707 
-2722 SEPTITLDSAD
+2722 
-2733 DSAAGDN
+2733 
-2740 ITNVKMPG
+2740 
-2748 FTLGNIDAD
+2748 
-2757 VTKVVV
+2757 
-2763 TVAHDGK
+2763 
-2770 NQQIELIKNGGV
+2770 
-2782 WRFTP
+2782 
-2787 GAAWTDGDYTL
+2787 
-2798 TVKVEDKAGNT
+2798 
-2809 NYSAPLTVTI
+2809 
-2819 DTQTSID
+2819 
-2826 RIELLN
+2826 
-2832 DTGIVGDNL
+2832 
-2841 TNEARPQF
+2841 
-2849 HITVPTD
+2849 
-2856 VNSVQLSL
+2856 
-2864 DGGIN
+2864 
-2869 WVNATLTSDG
+2869 
-2879 VWEYI
+2879 
-2884 WPTDLVENTYTLTV
+2884 
-2898 KATDVA
+2898 
-2904 GNTATETLN
+2904 
-2913 FIIDTTLSTPT
+2913 
-2924 ITLDSA
+2924 
-2930 DDSGTA
+2930 
-2936 NDNKTNVKTPGFIIG
+2936 
-2951 GIDSDVTQVV
+2951 
-2961 VQVMRD
+2961 
-2967 GHSEEV
+2967 
-2973 ELTQTNGQW
+2973 
-2982 RFVPGS
+2982 
-2988 AWTDGDYTLTVT
+2988 
-3000 VKDEAGNIRHSAPLT
+3000 
-3015 VTIDTQITID
+3015 
-3025 HIELVNDSGIPD
+3025 
-3037 DNLTNNVRPHFQ
+3037 RPHFQ

-3171 VLTATKGATGIWS
+3171 VLTATKDATGNWSVTPTGTWADGDYTLTVRVEDEAGNEKHSASLTVTVDTQITIDAIELVNDNGIPGDNMTNDAHPQFRVTVPGDVNEVSLSIDGGVTWVKATQSATPGVWNYTWPGTVPDGDYTLNVKATDNAGNTVTETLHFTIDTTLSTPVIVLDSADDTGIQGDNMTNRTQPTFNLQHIDDDAVRVTVSVEHGGVTTTFDATKGVGGWTFTPPTSWGAGDYTLSVSVEDKAGNTSHSASLTVTVDTQIAINNIELVNDSGIPDDNLTNNVRPQFQVKVPTDVNEVRLSIDGGKTWFNATQSATPGVWDYTWLADVGEGKHTLTVEATDKAGNQTTQKLDFIIDTLLSEPTIVLDSTDDSGTKGDNLTNANKPTFLLGNIDADARYVTVEVQHGSTKEVLTATKGATGIWS

-3199 VRVEDDAGNVKYSAP
+3199 VRVEDEAGNVKYSAP

-3220 TQITIDVIE
+3220 TQITIDAIE

-3314 TIDTRLSTPTIAM
+3314 TIDTRLSTPTITM

-3351 NIDADAHSVILRI
+3351 NIDSDAQSVILRI

-3409 QSTPLVVTVDTQTS
+3409 QSTPLIVTVDTQTS

-3465 GANWVSATQG
+3465 GANWVSAAQG

-3490 GKHTLTVMVTDR
+3490 GKHILTVMVTDR

-3611 PLTVTVDTQIAIDRI
+3611 PLTVTVDTQIAIDHI

-3690 GQHTLTV
+3690 GQHTLIV

-3706 MTETLNFTIDITL
+3706 MTGTLDFTIDITL

-3742 VTQPVFVLGSIDKDV
+3742 VTQPIFVLGSIDKDV

-3844 HDRPVFDIHQVD
+3844 HDRPVFDIRQVD

-3953 VPGDVVQVR
+3953 VPGDVIQVR

-3997 RVEATDEAGNIAN
+3997 RVEATDQAGNIAN

-4185 ALPDGQ
+4185 ALPDGK

-4307 ELRIEIDTQVQIDSV
+4307 ELQIEIDTQVQIDSV

-4535 TPRFVIGNVPADID
+4535 KPRFVIGNVPADID

-4560 SVTANGNNLWEFQ
+4560 PVTANGNNLWEFQ

-4616 PASDTGNSNSDNLT
+4616 PASDTGSSNSDNLT

-4658 EVLKQTIT
+4658 EVLKHTIT

-4720 PSIDDQHEATSLRPE
+4720 PSIDDQYEATSLRPE
-4735 FKGFAEAFSTIMIQW
+4735 FKGLAEAFSTIMIQW

-4829 NKTPTLIGST
+4829 NKTPTLVGNT
-4839 LPNTIVS
+4839 LPNAIVS

-4969 NYELTFKVEDVAGN
+4969 NYVLTFKVEDVAGN

-5084 EILIE
+5084 DILIE

-5293 NSGSLDDLITNHNK
+5293 NSGSLDDLITSHNK

-5383 NPAMVAGSDNGIF
+5383 NPVMMAGSDNGIF
-5396 SNDSITSQTRPT
+5396 SNDSITSQTRPA
-5408 FSIFG
+5408 FSIYG

-5526 INGLNVGEVWVNEKG
+5526 INGLNVGEVWVNDKG

-5578 VDTHIKV
+5578 VDTHIQV

-5599 EWWSNSDLITM
+5599 DWWSNSSTITM
-5610 RGTGEIGAT
+5610 RGMGEIGAT

-5634 AATGRWELSTDKLPE
+5634 AANGQWELSTDQLPE
-5649 GTYDISLVIEDSAG
+5649 GKYDITLSIEDNAG
-5663 NRWED
+5663 NRKEE
-5668 VREIFIDRTPPNAPV
+5668 VHEIFIDRTPPNAPV

-5711 EGNTYTLTVPDN
+5711 NGNTYTLTVPDN

-5760 VPVISL
+5760 TPVISL

-5776 DNITRDKQPTFIIG
+5776 DNITRDNQPTFIIG

-5865 AAGEDNGASDS
+5865 AAGEGNGASDS
-5876 DNVTNHT
+5876 DNVTNHNHT

-5931 GNYTLSVTV
+5931 GTYTLSVTV

-5945 NSQQS
+5945 NSLQS
-5950 ASLAVTVD
+5950 ASLEVTVD

-5996 LRTEPSAAEESVV
+5996 LRTVPSAAEESVV
-6009 KVTAYSITLLNA
+6009 KETAYSITLLNA

-6044 IVNVSIM
+6044 IVNVSVM

-6089 NDFLIKEKTFSVDHS
+6089 DDFLIKEKTFSVDHS

-6109 NAMNVRGK
+6109 NAMNARGK

>member
-33 SGPDMNITTPRGSVI
+33 SGPDMNITTPHGSVI

-639 YVVLPNGIIL
+639 FVVLPNGIIL

-1017 VDTAISIPIVSLSPD
+1017 IDTAISIPIVSLSPD

-1061 VQVWDAMSD
+1061 VQVWDAASD

-1114 IFDFTIDTTVSTPVI
+1114 VFDFTIDTTVSTPVI

-1154 SGVDADAH
+1154 SGVDVDAH

-1184 SWLFIPG
+1184 SWLFTPG

-1320 TTLSVPVIVLDSAD
+1320 TTLSVPVIVLNSAD
-1334 DTGIQGDNMTN
+1334 DTGVQGDNMTN

-1380 GTGGWTFTPPTSWA
+1380 GTGGWSFTPIGAWA

-1429 IELVNDSGIPD
+1429 IELVNDSGIPN

-1495 GYTLTVEATDEA
+1495 GYTLTVEATDKA
-1507 GNKATQTLDFTI
+1507 GNQTTQELDFTI

-1714 LDFTIDTILSEPTIT
+1714 LDFIIDTMLSEPTIT

-2019 DTQITIDHI
+2019 DTQIAIDHI

-2035 IPDDNLTNNVRPH
+2035 IPDDNLTN
-2048 FQVTV
+2048 
-2053 PTDVNVVRLSIDGG
+2053 
-2067 KTWFNATQSATPGV
+2067 
-2081 WDYTWLADVGEGK
+2081 
-2094 HTLTVEATDKAGN
+2094 EA
-2107 KTTQQLDFIIDTL
+2107 
-2120 LSEPTIVL
+2120 
-2128 DNTDDSGTKGDHL
+2128 
-2141 TNVNKPTF
+2141 
-2149 LLGNID
+2149 
-2155 ADARYV
+2155 
-2161 TVEVQHGGTKEVLTA
+2161 
-2176 TKDATGNWSVTPT
+2176 
-2189 GTWADGDYTLTVRVE
+2189 
-2204 DEAGNEKHSA
+2204 
-2214 SLTVTVDT
+2214 
-2222 QITIDVIELVNDNG
+2222 
-2236 IPGDNMTNDAHPQFR
+2236 
-2251 VTVPGDVNE
+2251 
-2260 VSLSID
+2260 
-2266 GGVTWV
+2266 
-2272 KATQSAT
+2272 
-2279 PGVWNYTWPGTVPD
+2279 
-2293 GDYTLNVKATDN
+2293 
-2305 AGNTVTETLHFT
+2305 
-2317 IDTTLSTPVI
+2317 
-2327 VLDSADDSGV
+2327 
-2337 HGDNMTNHTQPTF
+2337 
-2350 ALQHIDDD
+2350 
-2358 AVRVTVSVEHGGVTT
+2358 
-2373 TFDATKDAGGWT
+2373 
-2385 FTPTGAWADGDYTLS
+2385 
-2400 VSVEDKAG
+2400 
-2408 NTSHSASLT
+2408 
-2417 VTVDTQI
+2417 
-2424 AINNIELVNDSG
+2424 
-2436 IPDDNLTNNVR
+2436 
-2447 PHFQVTVPTDVNVV
+2447 
-2461 RLSIDGGK
+2461 
-2469 TWFNATQSATPGVWD
+2469 
-2484 YIWPDD
+2484 
-2490 VADGGYTLTVEA
+2490 
-2502 TDEAGNKATQTLDFT
+2502 
-2517 IDTTLSVPT
+2517 
-2526 LSLDSADDS
+2526 
-2535 GIAGDNITN
+2535 
-2544 VKTPG
+2544 
-2549 FTLNNIDTDV
+2549 
-2559 SRVIVEV
+2559 
-2566 MHNGIK
+2566 
-2572 QEVPLVQTGGQ
+2572 
-2583 WRFAP
+2583 
-2588 TSDWA
+2588 
-2593 DGDYILTVKVEDRAG
+2593 
-2608 NVKQSAPLTVT
+2608 
-2619 VDTHIAIDRI
+2619 
-2629 ELVNDSGIP
+2629 
-2638 GDNLTNEARPHF
+2638 
-2650 QVTVPAD
+2650 
-2657 VNGVRLSIDGGKTW
+2657 
-2671 FDATQSATSG
+2671 
-2681 VWDYTWLTNVANG
+2681 
-2694 PHTLMVEASDKAG
+2694 
-2707 NKTTQKLDFTIDTIL
+2707 
-2722 SEPTITLDSAD
+2722 
-2733 DSAAGDN
+2733 
-2740 ITNVKMPG
+2740 
-2748 FTLGNIDAD
+2748 
-2757 VTKVVV
+2757 
-2763 TVAHDGK
+2763 
-2770 NQQIELIKNGGV
+2770 
-2782 WRFTP
+2782 
-2787 GAAWTDGDYTL
+2787 
-2798 TVKVEDKAGNT
+2798 
-2809 NYSAPLTVTI
+2809 
-2819 DTQTSID
+2819 
-2826 RIELLN
+2826 
-2832 DTGIVGDNL
+2832 
-2841 TNEARPQF
+2841 
-2849 HITVPTD
+2849 
-2856 VNSVQLSL
+2856 
-2864 DGGIN
+2864 
-2869 WVNATLTSDG
+2869 
-2879 VWEYI
+2879 
-2884 WPTDLVENTYTLTV
+2884 
-2898 KATDVA
+2898 
-2904 GNTATETLN
+2904 
-2913 FIIDTTLSTPT
+2913 
-2924 ITLDSA
+2924 
-2930 DDSGTA
+2930 
-2936 NDNKTNVKTPGFIIG
+2936 
-2951 GIDSDVTQVV
+2951 
-2961 VQVMRD
+2961 
-2967 GHSEEV
+2967 
-2973 ELTQTNGQW
+2973 
-2982 RFVPGS
+2982 
-2988 AWTDGDYTLTVT
+2988 
-3000 VKDEAGNIRHSAPLT
+3000 
-3015 VTIDTQITID
+3015 
-3025 HIELVNDSGIPD
+3025 
-3037 DNLTNNVRPHFQ
+3037 RPHFQ

-3171 VLTATKGATGIWS
+3171 VLTATKDATGNWSVTPTGTWADGDYTLTVRVEDEAGNEKHSASLTVTVDTQITIDAIELVNDNGIPGDNMTNDAHPQFRVTVPGDVNEVSLSIDGGVTWVKATQSATPGVWNYTWPGTVPDGDYTLNVKATDNAGNTVTETLHFTIDTTLSTPVIVLDSADDTGIQGDNMTNRTQPTFNLQHIDDDAVRVTVSVEHGGVTTTFDATKGVGGWTFTPPTSWGAGDYTLSVSVEDKAGNTSHSASLTVTVDTQIAINNIELVNDSGIPDDNLTNNVRPQFQVKVPTDVNEVRLSIDGGKTWFNATQSATPGVWDYTWLADVGEGKHTLTVEATDKAGNQTTQKLDFIIDTLLSEPTIVLDSTDDSGTKGDNLTNANKPTFLLGNIDADARYVTVEVQHGSTKEVLTATKGATGIWS

-3199 VRVEDDAGNVKYSAP
+3199 VRVEDEAGNVKYSAP

-3265 GGNTWVRATQGTAGI
+3265 GGNTWVRATQGTAGT

-3401 TDNAGNVR
+3401 QDNAGNVR

-3465 GANWVSATQG
+3465 GANWVSAAQG

-3523 IALDSTDDTGTPGD
+3523 IVLDSTDDTGTPGD

-3611 PLTVTVDTQIAIDRI
+3611 PLTVTVDTQIAIDHI

-3690 GQHTLTV
+3690 GQHTLIV

-3706 MTETLNFTIDITL
+3706 MTGTLDFTIDITL

-3844 HDRPVFDIHQVD
+3844 HDRPVFDIRQVD

-3906 AGNVKESAPF
+3906 AGNVKESAPL

-3953 VPGDVVQVR
+3953 VPGDVIQVR

-4307 ELRIEIDTQVQIDSV
+4307 ELQIEIDTQVQIDSV

-4518 DADDTGESAVDN
+4518 DADDTGESVVDN

-4535 TPRFVIGNVPADID
+4535 KPRFVIGNVPADID

-4560 SVTANGNNLWEFQ
+4560 PVTANGNNLWEFQ

-4596 SETKLPF
+4596 SETKLLF

-4616 PASDTGNSNSDNLT
+4616 PASDTGSSNSDNLT

-4658 EVLKQTIT
+4658 EVLKHTIT

-4720 PSIDDQHEATSLRPE
+4720 PSIDDQYEATSLRPE
-4735 FKGFAEAFSTIMIQW
+4735 FKGLAEAFSTIMIQW

-4829 NKTPTLIGST
+4829 NKTPTLVGNT
-4839 LPNTIVS
+4839 LPNAIVS

-4969 NYELTFKVEDVAGN
+4969 NYVLTFKVEDVAGN

-5084 EILIE
+5084 DILIE

-5293 NSGSLDDLITNHNK
+5293 NSGSLDDLITSHNK

-5383 NPAMVAGSDNGIF
+5383 NPVMMAGSDNGIF
-5396 SNDSITSQTRPT
+5396 SNDSITSQTRPA

-5526 INGLNVGEVWVNEKG
+5526 INGLNVGEVWVNDKG

-5578 VDTHIKV
+5578 VDTHIQV

-5599 EWWSNSDLITM
+5599 DWWSNSSTITM
-5610 RGTGEIGAT
+5610 RGMGEIGAT

-5634 AATGRWELSTDKLPE
+5634 AANGQWELSTDQLPE
-5649 GTYDISLVIEDSAG
+5649 GKYDITLSIEDNAG
-5663 NRWED
+5663 NRKEE
-5668 VREIFIDRTPPNAPV
+5668 VHEIFIDRTPPNAPV

-5711 EGNTYTLTVPDN
+5711 NGNTYTLTVPDN

-5903 THNGVTDIYQATQGA
+5903 THNGVTDTYQATQGA

-5931 GNYTLSVTV
+5931 GTYTLSVTV

-5958 STVTVTADSQHDD
+5958 STVTVTADSQHND

-5996 LRTEPSAAEESVV
+5996 LRTVPSAAEESVV
-6009 KVTAYSITLLNA
+6009 KETAYSITLLNA

-6044 IVNVSIM
+6044 IVNVSVM

-6089 NDFLIKEKTFSVDHS
+6089 DDFLIKEKTFSVDHS

-6109 NAMNVRGK
+6109 NAMNARGK

>member
-157 NSSKQIEEMLQNF
+157 NSSKQMEEMLQEF

-431 APEKP
+431 PPEKP

-530 ISYFSAEIETTNDSG
+530 ISYFSAEIETTDDSG

-573 SETGEEVIFKANDK
+573 SETGEEVVFKANDQ

-626 TIAPVPPTVSLED
+626 TIAPLPPTVSLED

-1061 VQVWDAMSD
+1061 VQVWDAASD

-1114 IFDFTIDTTVSTPVI
+1114 VFDFTIDTTVSTPVI

-1184 SWLFIPG
+1184 SWLFTPG

-1320 TTLSVPVIVLDSAD
+1320 TTLSVPVIVLNSAD
-1334 DTGIQGDNMTN
+1334 DTGVQGDNMTN

-1380 GTGGWTFTPPTSWA
+1380 GVGGWSFTPTGAWA

-1467 GGKTWFNATQSATPG
+1467 GGKTWFNATQNATPG

-1507 GNKATQTLDFTI
+1507 GNKTTQTLDFTI

-1554 NIDTDVSRVIVEVMH
+1554 NIDTDVSRVTVEVMH

-1637 IPGDNLTNEARPH
+1637 IPDDNLTNEARPH

-1676 QSATSGVWDY
+1676 QSATPGVWDY

-1714 LDFTIDTILSEPTIT
+1714 LDFIIDTMLSEPTIT

-1877 SDGVW
+1877 PDGVW

-2019 DTQITIDHI
+2019 DTQI
-2028 ELVNDSG
+2028 
-2035 IPDDNLTNNVRPH
+2035 
-2048 FQVTV
+2048 
-2053 PTDVNVVRLSIDGG
+2053 
-2067 KTWFNATQSATPGV
+2067 A
-2081 WDYTWLADVGEGK
+2081 
-2094 HTLTVEATDKAGN
+2094 
-2107 KTTQQLDFIIDTL
+2107 
-2120 LSEPTIVL
+2120 
-2128 DNTDDSGTKGDHL
+2128 
-2141 TNVNKPTF
+2141 
-2149 LLGNID
+2149 
-2155 ADARYV
+2155 
-2161 TVEVQHGGTKEVLTA
+2161 
-2176 TKDATGNWSVTPT
+2176 
-2189 GTWADGDYTLTVRVE
+2189 
-2204 DEAGNEKHSA
+2204 
-2214 SLTVTVDT
+2214 
-2222 QITIDVIELVNDNG
+2222 
-2236 IPGDNMTNDAHPQFR
+2236 
-2251 VTVPGDVNE
+2251 
-2260 VSLSID
+2260 
-2266 GGVTWV
+2266 
-2272 KATQSAT
+2272 
-2279 PGVWNYTWPGTVPD
+2279 
-2293 GDYTLNVKATDN
+2293 
-2305 AGNTVTETLHFT
+2305 
-2317 IDTTLSTPVI
+2317 
-2327 VLDSADDSGV
+2327 
-2337 HGDNMTNHTQPTF
+2337 
-2350 ALQHIDDD
+2350 
-2358 AVRVTVSVEHGGVTT
+2358 
-2373 TFDATKDAGGWT
+2373 
-2385 FTPTGAWADGDYTLS
+2385 
-2400 VSVEDKAG
+2400 
-2408 NTSHSASLT
+2408 
-2417 VTVDTQI
+2417 
-2424 AINNIELVNDSG
+2424 
-2436 IPDDNLTNNVR
+2436 
-2447 PHFQVTVPTDVNVV
+2447 
-2461 RLSIDGGK
+2461 
-2469 TWFNATQSATPGVWD
+2469 
-2484 YIWPDD
+2484 
-2490 VADGGYTLTVEA
+2490 
-2502 TDEAGNKATQTLDFT
+2502 
-2517 IDTTLSVPT
+2517 
-2526 LSLDSADDS
+2526 
-2535 GIAGDNITN
+2535 
-2544 VKTPG
+2544 
-2549 FTLNNIDTDV
+2549 
-2559 SRVIVEV
+2559 
-2566 MHNGIK
+2566 
-2572 QEVPLVQTGGQ
+2572 
-2583 WRFAP
+2583 
-2588 TSDWA
+2588 
-2593 DGDYILTVKVEDRAG
+2593 
-2608 NVKQSAPLTVT
+2608 
-2619 VDTHIAIDRI
+2619 
-2629 ELVNDSGIP
+2629 
-2638 GDNLTNEARPHF
+2638 
-2650 QVTVPAD
+2650 
-2657 VNGVRLSIDGGKTW
+2657 
-2671 FDATQSATSG
+2671 
-2681 VWDYTWLTNVANG
+2681 
-2694 PHTLMVEASDKAG
+2694 
-2707 NKTTQKLDFTIDTIL
+2707 
-2722 SEPTITLDSAD
+2722 
-2733 DSAAGDN
+2733 
-2740 ITNVKMPG
+2740 
-2748 FTLGNIDAD
+2748 
-2757 VTKVVV
+2757 
-2763 TVAHDGK
+2763 
-2770 NQQIELIKNGGV
+2770 
-2782 WRFTP
+2782 
-2787 GAAWTDGDYTL
+2787 
-2798 TVKVEDKAGNT
+2798 
-2809 NYSAPLTVTI
+2809 
-2819 DTQTSID
+2819 
-2826 RIELLN
+2826 
-2832 DTGIVGDNL
+2832 
-2841 TNEARPQF
+2841 
-2849 HITVPTD
+2849 
-2856 VNSVQLSL
+2856 
-2864 DGGIN
+2864 
-2869 WVNATLTSDG
+2869 
-2879 VWEYI
+2879 
-2884 WPTDLVENTYTLTV
+2884 
-2898 KATDVA
+2898 
-2904 GNTATETLN
+2904 
-2913 FIIDTTLSTPT
+2913 
-2924 ITLDSA
+2924 
-2930 DDSGTA
+2930 
-2936 NDNKTNVKTPGFIIG
+2936 
-2951 GIDSDVTQVV
+2951 
-2961 VQVMRD
+2961 
-2967 GHSEEV
+2967 
-2973 ELTQTNGQW
+2973 
-2982 RFVPGS
+2982 
-2988 AWTDGDYTLTVT
+2988 
-3000 VKDEAGNIRHSAPLT
+3000 
-3015 VTIDTQITID
+3015 ID

-3171 VLTATKGATGIWS
+3171 VLTATKDATGNWS

-3194 DYTLT
+3194 DYTLTVRVEDEAGNEKHSASLTVTVDTQITIDAIELVNDSGTKGDNLTNDANPHFRITVPGDVNEVSLSIDGGVTWVKAMQSSTSGVWNYTWPKTLADDDYTLTVKATDNAGNTVTRTLDFTIDTTLSTPVIVLDSADDTGIQGDNMTNRTQPTFNLQHIDDDAVRVTVSVEHGGVTTTFDVTKDAGGWTFTPPTSWGAGDYTLSVSVEDKAGNTSHSASLTVTVDTQIAINNIELVNDSGIPDDNLTNNVRPQFQVKVPTDVNEVRLSIDGGKTWFNATQSATPGVWDYTWLADVGEGKHTLTVEATDKAGNQTTQKLDFIIDTLLSEPTIALDSTDDSGTKGDNLTSVNKPTFILGNIDADARYVTVEVQHGGTKEVLTATKGATGIWSVTPTGMWADGSHTLT

-3220 TQITIDVIE
+3220 THIAIDDIE

-3300 TDKAGNKTTQTLDF
+3300 TDKAGNQTTQTLDF

-3395 TLTVEV
+3395 TLTIEV
-3401 TDNAGNVR
+3401 QDNAGNVR
-3409 QSTPLVVTVDTQTS
+3409 QSTPLIVTVDTQTS

-3465 GANWVSATQG
+3465 GANWVSAAQG

-3659 LSIDGGTTW
+3659 LSIDCGTTW

-3817 IDGTLT
+3817 IDGSLT

-3830 AGEDSGTVGDRLTN
+3830 AGEDSGTVGDRLTK
-3844 HDRPVFDIHQVD
+3844 HDRPVFDIRQVD

-3906 AGNVKESAPF
+3906 AGNVKESAPL

-3953 VPGDVVQVR
+3953 VPGDVIQVR

-3997 RVEATDEAGNIAN
+3997 RVEATDQAGNIAN

-4178 WIFNVGS
+4178 WIFNVVS

-4307 ELRIEIDTQVQIDSV
+4307 ELKIEIDTQVQIDSV

-4354 VLVSFDGVNWTPIS
+4354 VLVSFDGVNWTPVS

-4374 WEFTAGSALPDGHYT
+4374 WQFTAGSALSDGHYT

-4498 SKEVSFTIDTIVSDP
+4498 SKEVSFTIDTVVSDP

-4535 TPRFVIGNVPADID
+4535 KPRFVIGNVPADID

-4560 SVTANGNNLWEFQ
+4560 PVTANGNNLWEFQ

-4616 PASDTGNSNSDNLT
+4616 PASDTGSSNSDNLT

-4658 EVLKQTIT
+4658 EVLKHTIT

-4720 PSIDDQHEATSLRPE
+4720 PSIDDQYEATSLRPE
-4735 FKGFAEAFSTIMIQW
+4735 FKGLAEAFSTIMIQW

-4829 NKTPTLIGST
+4829 NKTPTLVGNT
-4839 LPNTIVS
+4839 LPNAIVS

-5084 EILIE
+5084 DILIE

-5212 VSGVGEAG
+5212 VSGVGEVG

-5251 DGTFNIHFS
+5251 DGKFNIHFS

-5293 NSGSLDDLITNHNK
+5293 NSGSLDDLITSHNK

-5383 NPAMVAGSDNGIF
+5383 NPVMMAGSDNGIF
-5396 SNDSITSQTRPT
+5396 SNDSITSQTRPA

-5526 INGLNVGEVWVNEKG
+5526 INGLNVGEVWVNDKG

-5578 VDTHIKV
+5578 VDTHIQV

-5599 EWWSNSDLITM
+5599 DWWSNSSTITM
-5610 RGTGEIGAT
+5610 RGMGEIGAT

-5634 AATGRWELSTDKLPE
+5634 AANGQWELSTDQLPE
-5649 GTYDISLVIEDSAG
+5649 GKYDITLSIEDNAG
-5663 NRWED
+5663 NRKEE
-5668 VREIFIDRTPPNAPV
+5668 VHEIFIDRTPPNAPV

-5711 EGNTYTLTVPDN
+5711 NGNTYTLTVPDN

-5760 VPVISL
+5760 TPVISL

-5776 DNITRDKQPTFIIG
+5776 DNITRDNQPTFIIG
-5790 NLESDVVVVQVD
+5790 NLESDVVIVQVD

-5876 DNVTNHT
+5876 DNVTNHNHT

-5931 GNYTLSVTV
+5931 GTYTLSVTV

-5945 NSQQS
+5945 NSLQS
-5950 ASLAVTVD
+5950 ASLEVTVD

-5971 ASDDATA
+5971 AIDDATA

-5996 LRTEPSAAEESVV
+5996 LRTVPSAAEESVV
-6009 KVTAYSITLLNA
+6009 KETAYSITLLNA

-6044 IVNVSIM
+6044 IVNVSVM

-6089 NDFLIKEKTFSVDHS
+6089 DDFLIKEKTFSVDHS

-6109 NAMNVRGK
+6109 NAMNARGK

>member
-33 SGPDMNITTPRGSVI
+33 SGPDMNITTPHGSVI

-530 ISYFSAEIETTNDSG
+530 ISYFSAEIETTDDSG

-598 VEGINNLTF
+598 VEGVNNLTF

-626 TIAPVPPTVSLED
+626 TVAPVPPTVSLED
-639 YVVLPNGIIL
+639 FVVLPNGIIL

-1032 SDSGISDDN
+1032 SDSGIADDN

-1114 IFDFTIDTTVSTPVI
+1114 VFDFTIDTTVSTPVI

-1184 SWLFIPG
+1184 SWLFTPG

-1207 KAGNTNYS
+1207 KAGNTSYS

-1380 GTGGWTFTPPTSWA
+1380 GTGGWSFTPTGAWA

-1429 IELVNDSGIPD
+1429 IELVNDSGIPN

-1453 TVPTDVNVVRLSID
+1453 KVPTDVNVVRLSID

-1482 VWDYIWPDDVADG
+1482 AWDYIWPDDVADG
-1495 GYTLTVEATDEA
+1495 GYTLTVEATDKA
-1507 GNKATQTLDFTI
+1507 GNKTTQELDFTI

-1882 EYIWPTDLVENTY
+1882 EYIWPTDLIENTY

-2019 DTQITIDHI
+2019 DTQIAIDHI

-2128 DNTDDSGTKGDHL
+2128 DSTDDSGTKGDNL

-2317 IDTTLSTPVI
+2317 IDTTLSVPVI
-2327 VLDSADDSGV
+2327 VLNSADDTGV
-2337 HGDNMTNHTQPTF
+2337 QGDNMTNSTQPTF

-2373 TFDATKDAGGWT
+2373 TFDATKGVGGWS

-2447 PHFQVTVPTDVNVV
+2447 PHFQVKVPTDVN
-2461 RLSIDGGK
+2461 
-2469 TWFNATQSATPGVWD
+2469 
-2484 YIWPDD
+2484 
-2490 VADGGYTLTVEA
+2490 E
-2502 TDEAGNKATQTLDFT
+2502 
-2517 IDTTLSVPT
+2517 
-2526 LSLDSADDS
+2526 
-2535 GIAGDNITN
+2535 
-2544 VKTPG
+2544 
-2549 FTLNNIDTDV
+2549 
-2559 SRVIVEV
+2559 
-2566 MHNGIK
+2566 
-2572 QEVPLVQTGGQ
+2572 
-2583 WRFAP
+2583 
-2588 TSDWA
+2588 
-2593 DGDYILTVKVEDRAG
+2593 
-2608 NVKQSAPLTVT
+2608 
-2619 VDTHIAIDRI
+2619 
-2629 ELVNDSGIP
+2629 
-2638 GDNLTNEARPHF
+2638 
-2650 QVTVPAD
+2650 
-2657 VNGVRLSIDGGKTW
+2657 
-2671 FDATQSATSG
+2671 
-2681 VWDYTWLTNVANG
+2681 
-2694 PHTLMVEASDKAG
+2694 
-2707 NKTTQKLDFTIDTIL
+2707 
-2722 SEPTITLDSAD
+2722 
-2733 DSAAGDN
+2733 
-2740 ITNVKMPG
+2740 
-2748 FTLGNIDAD
+2748 
-2757 VTKVVV
+2757 
-2763 TVAHDGK
+2763 
-2770 NQQIELIKNGGV
+2770 
-2782 WRFTP
+2782 
-2787 GAAWTDGDYTL
+2787 
-2798 TVKVEDKAGNT
+2798 
-2809 NYSAPLTVTI
+2809 
-2819 DTQTSID
+2819 
-2826 RIELLN
+2826 
-2832 DTGIVGDNL
+2832 
-2841 TNEARPQF
+2841 
-2849 HITVPTD
+2849 
-2856 VNSVQLSL
+2856 
-2864 DGGIN
+2864 
-2869 WVNATLTSDG
+2869 
-2879 VWEYI
+2879 
-2884 WPTDLVENTYTLTV
+2884 
-2898 KATDVA
+2898 
-2904 GNTATETLN
+2904 
-2913 FIIDTTLSTPT
+2913 
-2924 ITLDSA
+2924 
-2930 DDSGTA
+2930 
-2936 NDNKTNVKTPGFIIG
+2936 
-2951 GIDSDVTQVV
+2951 
-2961 VQVMRD
+2961 
-2967 GHSEEV
+2967 
-2973 ELTQTNGQW
+2973 
-2982 RFVPGS
+2982 
-2988 AWTDGDYTLTVT
+2988 
-3000 VKDEAGNIRHSAPLT
+3000 
-3015 VTIDTQITID
+3015 
-3025 HIELVNDSGIPD
+3025 
-3037 DNLTNNVRPHFQ
+3037 
-3049 VTVPTD
+3049 
-3055 VNVVRLSIDGGK
+3055 VRLSIDGGK

-3106 KTTQQLDF
+3106 QTTQKLDF
-3114 IIDTLLSE
+3114 IIDTMLSE
-3122 PTIVLDNTDD
+3122 PTIVLDSTDD

-3140 TNVNK
+3140 TNANK
-3145 PTFLLGNIDADARYV
+3145 PTFILGNIDADARYV
-3160 TVEVQHGGTKE
+3160 TVEVQYGGTKE

-3314 TIDTRLSTPTIAM
+3314 TIDTRLSTPTITM

-3351 NIDADAHSVILRI
+3351 NIDSDAQSVILQI

-3409 QSTPLVVTVDTQTS
+3409 QSTPLIVTVDTQTS

-3465 GANWVSATQG
+3465 GANWVSAAQG

-3611 PLTVTVDTQIAIDRI
+3611 PLTVTVDTQIAIDHI

-3719 LTPTIELAPDQDT
+3719 MTPTIELAPDQDT

-3844 HDRPVFDIHQVD
+3844 HDRPVFDIRQVD

-4307 ELRIEIDTQVQIDSV
+4307 ELKIEIDTQVQIDSV

-4535 TPRFVIGNVPADID
+4535 KPRFVIGNVPADID

-4560 SVTANGNNLWEFQ
+4560 PVTANGNNLWEFQ

-4829 NKTPTLIGST
+4829 NKTPTLVGNT
-4839 LPNTIVS
+4839 LPNAIVS

-4969 NYELTFKVEDVAGN
+4969 NYVLTFKVEDVAGN

-5035 LTIRNPQG
+5035 LTIRSPQG

-5084 EILIE
+5084 DILIE

-5251 DGTFNIHFS
+5251 DGKFNIHFS

-5293 NSGSLDDLITNHNK
+5293 NSGSLDDLITSHNK

-5383 NPAMVAGSDNGIF
+5383 NPVMIAGSDNGIF
-5396 SNDSITSQTRPT
+5396 SNDSITSQTRPA

-5467 KTLNFTIDTFNTTPV
+5467 KTLNFTIDTLNTTPV

-5488 GQTLAE
+5488 GQTLTE

-5526 INGLNVGEVWVNEKG
+5526 INGLNVGEVWVNDKG

-5578 VDTHIKV
+5578 VDTHIQV

-5599 EWWSNSDLITM
+5599 DWWSNSSTITM
-5610 RGTGEIGAT
+5610 RGMGEIGAT

-5634 AATGRWELSTDKLPE
+5634 AANGQWELSTDQLPE
-5649 GTYDISLVIEDSAG
+5649 GKYDITLSIEDNAG
-5663 NRWED
+5663 NRKEE
-5668 VREIFIDRTPPNAPV
+5668 VHEIFIDRTPPNAPV

-5711 EGNTYTLTVPDN
+5711 NGNTYTLTVPDN

-5760 VPVISL
+5760 TPVISL

-5771 SGTVG
+5771 SGTAG
-5776 DNITRDKQPTFIIG
+5776 DNITRDNQPTFIIG

-5876 DNVTNHT
+5876 DNVTNHNHT

-5903 THNGVTDIYQATQGA
+5903 THNGVTDTYQATQGA

-5958 STVTVTADSQHDD
+5958 STVTVTADSQHND

-5978 TAVTPP
+5978 KAVTPP

-5996 LRTEPSAAEESVV
+5996 LRTVPSAAEESVV
-6009 KVTAYSITLLNA
+6009 KETAYSITLLNA

-6044 IVNVSIM
+6044 IVNVSVM

-6089 NDFLIKEKTFSVDHS
+6089 DDFLIKEKTFSVDHS

-6109 NAMNVRGK
+6109 NAMNARGK

-6144 NEVTL
+6144 NEVML

>member
-431 APEKP
+431 PPEKP

-1032 SDSGISDDN
+1032 SDSGIADDN

-1061 VQVWDAMSD
+1061 VQVWDAASD

-1114 IFDFTIDTTVSTPVI
+1114 VFDFTIDTTVSTPVI

-1380 GTGGWTFTPPTSWA
+1380 GTGGWSFTPTGAWA

-1482 VWDYIWPDDVADG
+1482 AWDYIWPDDVADG
-1495 GYTLTVEATDEA
+1495 GYTLTVEATDKA
-1507 GNKATQTLDFTI
+1507 GNKTTQELDFTI

-1637 IPGDNLTNEARPH
+1637 IPDDNLTNEARPH

-1700 VEASDKAGNKTTQK
+1700 VEATDKVGNKTTQK

-1781 GVWRFTPGAAWTDGD
+1781 GVWRFTPGAAWTDGN

-2019 DTQITIDHI
+2019 DTQI
-2028 ELVNDSG
+2028 
-2035 IPDDNLTNNVRPH
+2035 
-2048 FQVTV
+2048 
-2053 PTDVNVVRLSIDGG
+2053 
-2067 KTWFNATQSATPGV
+2067 A
-2081 WDYTWLADVGEGK
+2081 
-2094 HTLTVEATDKAGN
+2094 
-2107 KTTQQLDFIIDTL
+2107 
-2120 LSEPTIVL
+2120 
-2128 DNTDDSGTKGDHL
+2128 
-2141 TNVNKPTF
+2141 
-2149 LLGNID
+2149 
-2155 ADARYV
+2155 
-2161 TVEVQHGGTKEVLTA
+2161 
-2176 TKDATGNWSVTPT
+2176 
-2189 GTWADGDYTLTVRVE
+2189 
-2204 DEAGNEKHSA
+2204 
-2214 SLTVTVDT
+2214 
-2222 QITIDVIELVNDNG
+2222 
-2236 IPGDNMTNDAHPQFR
+2236 
-2251 VTVPGDVNE
+2251 
-2260 VSLSID
+2260 
-2266 GGVTWV
+2266 
-2272 KATQSAT
+2272 
-2279 PGVWNYTWPGTVPD
+2279 
-2293 GDYTLNVKATDN
+2293 
-2305 AGNTVTETLHFT
+2305 
-2317 IDTTLSTPVI
+2317 
-2327 VLDSADDSGV
+2327 
-2337 HGDNMTNHTQPTF
+2337 
-2350 ALQHIDDD
+2350 
-2358 AVRVTVSVEHGGVTT
+2358 
-2373 TFDATKDAGGWT
+2373 
-2385 FTPTGAWADGDYTLS
+2385 
-2400 VSVEDKAG
+2400 
-2408 NTSHSASLT
+2408 
-2417 VTVDTQI
+2417 
-2424 AINNIELVNDSG
+2424 
-2436 IPDDNLTNNVR
+2436 
-2447 PHFQVTVPTDVNVV
+2447 
-2461 RLSIDGGK
+2461 
-2469 TWFNATQSATPGVWD
+2469 
-2484 YIWPDD
+2484 
-2490 VADGGYTLTVEA
+2490 
-2502 TDEAGNKATQTLDFT
+2502 
-2517 IDTTLSVPT
+2517 
-2526 LSLDSADDS
+2526 
-2535 GIAGDNITN
+2535 
-2544 VKTPG
+2544 
-2549 FTLNNIDTDV
+2549 
-2559 SRVIVEV
+2559 
-2566 MHNGIK
+2566 
-2572 QEVPLVQTGGQ
+2572 
-2583 WRFAP
+2583 
-2588 TSDWA
+2588 
-2593 DGDYILTVKVEDRAG
+2593 
-2608 NVKQSAPLTVT
+2608 
-2619 VDTHIAIDRI
+2619 
-2629 ELVNDSGIP
+2629 
-2638 GDNLTNEARPHF
+2638 
-2650 QVTVPAD
+2650 
-2657 VNGVRLSIDGGKTW
+2657 
-2671 FDATQSATSG
+2671 
-2681 VWDYTWLTNVANG
+2681 
-2694 PHTLMVEASDKAG
+2694 
-2707 NKTTQKLDFTIDTIL
+2707 
-2722 SEPTITLDSAD
+2722 
-2733 DSAAGDN
+2733 
-2740 ITNVKMPG
+2740 
-2748 FTLGNIDAD
+2748 
-2757 VTKVVV
+2757 
-2763 TVAHDGK
+2763 
-2770 NQQIELIKNGGV
+2770 
-2782 WRFTP
+2782 
-2787 GAAWTDGDYTL
+2787 
-2798 TVKVEDKAGNT
+2798 
-2809 NYSAPLTVTI
+2809 
-2819 DTQTSID
+2819 
-2826 RIELLN
+2826 
-2832 DTGIVGDNL
+2832 
-2841 TNEARPQF
+2841 
-2849 HITVPTD
+2849 
-2856 VNSVQLSL
+2856 
-2864 DGGIN
+2864 
-2869 WVNATLTSDG
+2869 
-2879 VWEYI
+2879 
-2884 WPTDLVENTYTLTV
+2884 
-2898 KATDVA
+2898 
-2904 GNTATETLN
+2904 
-2913 FIIDTTLSTPT
+2913 
-2924 ITLDSA
+2924 
-2930 DDSGTA
+2930 
-2936 NDNKTNVKTPGFIIG
+2936 
-2951 GIDSDVTQVV
+2951 
-2961 VQVMRD
+2961 
-2967 GHSEEV
+2967 
-2973 ELTQTNGQW
+2973 
-2982 RFVPGS
+2982 
-2988 AWTDGDYTLTVT
+2988 
-3000 VKDEAGNIRHSAPLT
+3000 
-3015 VTIDTQITID
+3015 ID

-3171 VLTATKGATGIWS
+3171 VLTATKDATGNWSVTPTGTWADGDYTLTVRVEDEAGNEKHSASLTVTVDTQITIDAIELVNDNGIPGDNMTNDAHPQFRVTVPGDVNEVSLSIDGGVTWVKATQSATPGVWNYTWPGTVPDGDYTLNVKATDNAGNTVTETLHFTIDTTLSVPVIVLNSADDTGVQGDNMTNSTQPTFALQHIDDDAVRVTVSVEHGGVTTTFDATKGVGGWSFTPTGAWADGDYTLSVSVEDKAGNTSHSASLTVTVDTQIAINNIELVNDSGIPDDNLTNNVRPHFQVKVPTDVNEVRLSIDGGKTWFNATQSATPGVWDYTWLADVGEGKHTLTVEATDKAGNQTTQKLDFIIDTMLSEPTIVLDSTDDSGTKGDNLTNANKPTFILGNIDADARYVTVEVQYGGTKEVLTATKGATGIWS

-3194 DYTLT
+3194 DYMLT

-3314 TIDTRLSTPTIAM
+3314 TIDTRLSTPTITM

-3351 NIDADAHSVILRI
+3351 NIDSDAQSVILRI

-3409 QSTPLVVTVDTQTS
+3409 QSTPLIVTVDTQTS

-3465 GANWVSATQG
+3465 GANWVSAAQG

-3611 PLTVTVDTQIAIDRI
+3611 PLTVTVDTQIAIDHI

-3719 LTPTIELAPDQDT
+3719 MTPTIELAPDQDT

-3844 HDRPVFDIHQVD
+3844 HDRPVFDIRQVD

-4307 ELRIEIDTQVQIDSV
+4307 ELKIEIDTQVQIDSV

-4535 TPRFVIGNVPADID
+4535 KPRFVIGNVPADID

-4560 SVTANGNNLWEFQ
+4560 PVTANGNNLWEFQ

-4829 NKTPTLIGST
+4829 NKTPTLVGNT
-4839 LPNTIVS
+4839 LPNAIVS

-4969 NYELTFKVEDVAGN
+4969 NYVLTFKVEDVAGN

-5035 LTIRNPQG
+5035 LTIRSPQG

-5084 EILIE
+5084 DILIE

-5408 FSIFG
+5408 FSISG

-5578 VDTHIKV
+5578 VDTHIQV

-5599 EWWSNSDLITM
+5599 DWWSNSSTITM
-5610 RGTGEIGAT
+5610 RGMGEIGAT

-5634 AATGRWELSTDKLPE
+5634 AANGQWELSTDQLPE
-5649 GTYDISLVIEDSAG
+5649 GKYDITLSIEDNAG
-5663 NRWED
+5663 NRKEE
-5668 VREIFIDRTPPNAPV
+5668 VHEIFIDRTPPNAPV

-5711 EGNTYTLTVPDN
+5711 NGNTYTLTVPDN

-5931 GNYTLSVTV
+5931 GTYTLSVTV

-5996 LRTEPSAAEESVV
+5996 LRTVPSAAEESVV
-6009 KVTAYSITLLNA
+6009 KETAYSITLLNA

-6044 IVNVSIM
+6044 IVNVSVM

-6089 NDFLIKEKTFSVDHS
+6089 DDFLIKEKTFSVDHS

-6109 NAMNVRGK
+6109 NAMNARGK

>member
-246 AAESNSGSKDD
+246 ATESNSGSKDD

-626 TIAPVPPTVSLED
+626 TVAPVPPTVSLED
-639 YVVLPNGIIL
+639 FVVLPNGIIL

-1032 SDSGISDDN
+1032 SDSGVSDDN

-1061 VQVWDAMSD
+1061 VQVWDAASD

-1114 IFDFTIDTTVSTPVI
+1114 VFDFTIDTTVSTPVI

-1207 KAGNTNYS
+1207 KAGNTSYS

-1380 GTGGWTFTPPTSWA
+1380 GTGGWSFTPTGAWA

-1429 IELVNDSGIPD
+1429 IELVNDSGIPN

-1482 VWDYIWPDDVADG
+1482 AWDYIWPDDVADG
-1495 GYTLTVEATDEA
+1495 GYTLTVEATDKA
-1507 GNKATQTLDFTI
+1507 GNKTTQELDFTI

-2128 DNTDDSGTKGDHL
+2128 DSTDDSGTKGDNL

-2317 IDTTLSTPVI
+2317 IDTTLSVPVI
-2327 VLDSADDSGV
+2327 VLNSADDTGV
-2337 HGDNMTNHTQPTF
+2337 QGDNMTNSTQPTF

-2373 TFDATKDAGGWT
+2373 TFDATKGTGGWS

-2447 PHFQVTVPTDVNVV
+2447 PHFQVKVPMDVN
-2461 RLSIDGGK
+2461 
-2469 TWFNATQSATPGVWD
+2469 
-2484 YIWPDD
+2484 
-2490 VADGGYTLTVEA
+2490 E
-2502 TDEAGNKATQTLDFT
+2502 
-2517 IDTTLSVPT
+2517 
-2526 LSLDSADDS
+2526 
-2535 GIAGDNITN
+2535 
-2544 VKTPG
+2544 
-2549 FTLNNIDTDV
+2549 
-2559 SRVIVEV
+2559 
-2566 MHNGIK
+2566 
-2572 QEVPLVQTGGQ
+2572 
-2583 WRFAP
+2583 
-2588 TSDWA
+2588 
-2593 DGDYILTVKVEDRAG
+2593 
-2608 NVKQSAPLTVT
+2608 
-2619 VDTHIAIDRI
+2619 
-2629 ELVNDSGIP
+2629 
-2638 GDNLTNEARPHF
+2638 
-2650 QVTVPAD
+2650 
-2657 VNGVRLSIDGGKTW
+2657 
-2671 FDATQSATSG
+2671 
-2681 VWDYTWLTNVANG
+2681 
-2694 PHTLMVEASDKAG
+2694 
-2707 NKTTQKLDFTIDTIL
+2707 
-2722 SEPTITLDSAD
+2722 
-2733 DSAAGDN
+2733 
-2740 ITNVKMPG
+2740 
-2748 FTLGNIDAD
+2748 
-2757 VTKVVV
+2757 
-2763 TVAHDGK
+2763 
-2770 NQQIELIKNGGV
+2770 
-2782 WRFTP
+2782 
-2787 GAAWTDGDYTL
+2787 
-2798 TVKVEDKAGNT
+2798 
-2809 NYSAPLTVTI
+2809 
-2819 DTQTSID
+2819 
-2826 RIELLN
+2826 
-2832 DTGIVGDNL
+2832 
-2841 TNEARPQF
+2841 
-2849 HITVPTD
+2849 
-2856 VNSVQLSL
+2856 
-2864 DGGIN
+2864 
-2869 WVNATLTSDG
+2869 
-2879 VWEYI
+2879 
-2884 WPTDLVENTYTLTV
+2884 
-2898 KATDVA
+2898 
-2904 GNTATETLN
+2904 
-2913 FIIDTTLSTPT
+2913 
-2924 ITLDSA
+2924 
-2930 DDSGTA
+2930 
-2936 NDNKTNVKTPGFIIG
+2936 
-2951 GIDSDVTQVV
+2951 
-2961 VQVMRD
+2961 
-2967 GHSEEV
+2967 
-2973 ELTQTNGQW
+2973 
-2982 RFVPGS
+2982 
-2988 AWTDGDYTLTVT
+2988 
-3000 VKDEAGNIRHSAPLT
+3000 
-3015 VTIDTQITID
+3015 
-3025 HIELVNDSGIPD
+3025 
-3037 DNLTNNVRPHFQ
+3037 
-3049 VTVPTD
+3049 
-3055 VNVVRLSIDGGK
+3055 VRLSIDGGK

-3106 KTTQQLDF
+3106 QTTQKLDF

-3122 PTIVLDNTDD
+3122 PTIVLDSTDD

-3140 TNVNK
+3140 TNANK
-3145 PTFLLGNIDADARYV
+3145 PTFILGNIDADARYV
-3160 TVEVQHGGTKE
+3160 TVEVQYGGTKE

-3314 TIDTRLSTPTIAM
+3314 TIDTRLSTPTITM

-3351 NIDADAHSVILRI
+3351 NIDSDAQSVILRI

-3409 QSTPLVVTVDTQTS
+3409 QSTPLIVTVDTQTS

-3465 GANWVSATQG
+3465 GANWVSAAQG

-3490 GKHTLTVMVTDR
+3490 GKHILTVMVTDR

-3611 PLTVTVDTQIAIDRI
+3611 PLTVTVDTQIAIDHI

-3719 LTPTIELAPDQDT
+3719 MTPTIELAPDQDT

-3844 HDRPVFDIHQVD
+3844 HDRPVFDIRQVD

-4535 TPRFVIGNVPADID
+4535 KPRFVIGNVPADID

-4560 SVTANGNNLWEFQ
+4560 PVTANGNNLWEFQ

-4829 NKTPTLIGST
+4829 NKTPTLVGNT
-4839 LPNTIVS
+4839 LPNAIVS

-4969 NYELTFKVEDVAGN
+4969 NYVLTFKVEDVAGN

-5293 NSGSLDDLITNHNK
+5293 NSGSLDDLITSHNK

-5383 NPAMVAGSDNGIF
+5383 NPVMMAGSDNGIF
-5396 SNDSITSQTRPT
+5396 SNDSITSQTRPA
-5408 FSIFG
+5408 FSIYG

-5467 KTLNFTIDTFNTTPV
+5467 KTLNFTIDTLNTTPV

-5526 INGLNVGEVWVNEKG
+5526 INGLNVGEVWVNDKG

-5578 VDTHIKV
+5578 VDTHIQV

-5599 EWWSNSDLITM
+5599 DWWSNSSTITM
-5610 RGTGEIGAT
+5610 RGMGEIGAT

-5634 AATGRWELSTDKLPE
+5634 AANGQWELSTDQLPE
-5649 GTYDISLVIEDSAG
+5649 GKYDITLSIEDNAG
-5663 NRWED
+5663 NRKEE
-5668 VREIFIDRTPPNAPV
+5668 VHEIFIDRTPPNAPV

-5711 EGNTYTLTVPDN
+5711 NGNTYTLTVPDN

-5752 VPLDIMKE
+5752 VSLDIMKE

-5865 AAGEDNGASDS
+5865 AAGEDNGVSDS

-5903 THNGVTDIYQATQGA
+5903 THNGVTDTYQATQGA

-5931 GNYTLSVTV
+5931 GTYTLSVTV

-5996 LRTEPSAAEESVV
+5996 LRTVPSAAEESVV
-6009 KVTAYSITLLNA
+6009 KETAHSITLLNA

-6109 NAMNVRGK
+6109 NAMNARGK

>member
-33 SGPDMNITTPRGSVI
+33 SGPDMNITTPHGSVI

-530 ISYFSAEIETTNDSG
+530 ISYFSAEIETTDDSG

-598 VEGINNLTF
+598 VEGVNNLTF

-626 TIAPVPPTVSLED
+626 TVAPVPPTVSLED
-639 YVVLPNGIIL
+639 FVVLPNGIIL

-1032 SDSGISDDN
+1032 SDSGIADDN

-1114 IFDFTIDTTVSTPVI
+1114 VFDFTIDTTVSTPVI

-1361 RVTVS
+1361 LVTVS

-1380 GTGGWTFTPPTSWA
+1380 GTGGWSFTPTGAWA

-1429 IELVNDSGIPD
+1429 IELVNDSGIPN

-1482 VWDYIWPDDVADG
+1482 AWDYIWPDDVADG
-1495 GYTLTVEATDEA
+1495 GYTLTVEATDKA
-1507 GNKATQTLDFTI
+1507 GNKTTQELDFTI

-2128 DNTDDSGTKGDHL
+2128 DSTDDSGTKGDNL

-2317 IDTTLSTPVI
+2317 IDTTLSVPVI
-2327 VLDSADDSGV
+2327 VLNSADDTGV
-2337 HGDNMTNHTQPTF
+2337 QGDNMTNSTQPTF

-2373 TFDATKDAGGWT
+2373 TFDATKGTGGWS

-2436 IPDDNLTNNVR
+2436 IPNDNLTNNVR
-2447 PHFQVTVPTDVNVV
+2447 PHFQVKVPTDVN
-2461 RLSIDGGK
+2461 
-2469 TWFNATQSATPGVWD
+2469 
-2484 YIWPDD
+2484 
-2490 VADGGYTLTVEA
+2490 E
-2502 TDEAGNKATQTLDFT
+2502 
-2517 IDTTLSVPT
+2517 
-2526 LSLDSADDS
+2526 
-2535 GIAGDNITN
+2535 
-2544 VKTPG
+2544 
-2549 FTLNNIDTDV
+2549 
-2559 SRVIVEV
+2559 
-2566 MHNGIK
+2566 
-2572 QEVPLVQTGGQ
+2572 
-2583 WRFAP
+2583 
-2588 TSDWA
+2588 
-2593 DGDYILTVKVEDRAG
+2593 
-2608 NVKQSAPLTVT
+2608 
-2619 VDTHIAIDRI
+2619 
-2629 ELVNDSGIP
+2629 
-2638 GDNLTNEARPHF
+2638 
-2650 QVTVPAD
+2650 
-2657 VNGVRLSIDGGKTW
+2657 
-2671 FDATQSATSG
+2671 
-2681 VWDYTWLTNVANG
+2681 
-2694 PHTLMVEASDKAG
+2694 
-2707 NKTTQKLDFTIDTIL
+2707 
-2722 SEPTITLDSAD
+2722 
-2733 DSAAGDN
+2733 
-2740 ITNVKMPG
+2740 
-2748 FTLGNIDAD
+2748 
-2757 VTKVVV
+2757 
-2763 TVAHDGK
+2763 
-2770 NQQIELIKNGGV
+2770 
-2782 WRFTP
+2782 
-2787 GAAWTDGDYTL
+2787 
-2798 TVKVEDKAGNT
+2798 
-2809 NYSAPLTVTI
+2809 
-2819 DTQTSID
+2819 
-2826 RIELLN
+2826 
-2832 DTGIVGDNL
+2832 
-2841 TNEARPQF
+2841 
-2849 HITVPTD
+2849 
-2856 VNSVQLSL
+2856 
-2864 DGGIN
+2864 
-2869 WVNATLTSDG
+2869 
-2879 VWEYI
+2879 
-2884 WPTDLVENTYTLTV
+2884 
-2898 KATDVA
+2898 
-2904 GNTATETLN
+2904 
-2913 FIIDTTLSTPT
+2913 
-2924 ITLDSA
+2924 
-2930 DDSGTA
+2930 
-2936 NDNKTNVKTPGFIIG
+2936 
-2951 GIDSDVTQVV
+2951 
-2961 VQVMRD
+2961 
-2967 GHSEEV
+2967 
-2973 ELTQTNGQW
+2973 
-2982 RFVPGS
+2982 
-2988 AWTDGDYTLTVT
+2988 
-3000 VKDEAGNIRHSAPLT
+3000 
-3015 VTIDTQITID
+3015 
-3025 HIELVNDSGIPD
+3025 
-3037 DNLTNNVRPHFQ
+3037 
-3049 VTVPTD
+3049 
-3055 VNVVRLSIDGGK
+3055 VRLSIDGGK

-3106 KTTQQLDF
+3106 QTTQKLDF
-3114 IIDTLLSE
+3114 IIDTMLSE
-3122 PTIVLDNTDD
+3122 PTIVLDSTDD

-3140 TNVNK
+3140 TNANK
-3145 PTFLLGNIDADARYV
+3145 PTFILGNIDADARYV
-3160 TVEVQHGGTKE
+3160 TVEVQYGGTKE

-3314 TIDTRLSTPTIAM
+3314 TIDTRLSTPTITM

-3351 NIDADAHSVILRI
+3351 NIDSDAQSVILRI

-3409 QSTPLVVTVDTQTS
+3409 QSTPLIVTVDTQTS

-3465 GANWVSATQG
+3465 GANWVSAAQG

-3611 PLTVTVDTQIAIDRI
+3611 PLTVTVDTQIAIDHI

-3719 LTPTIELAPDQDT
+3719 MTPTIELAPDQDT

-3779 DGWRYRPDSAL
+3779 NGWRYRPDSAL

-3844 HDRPVFDIHQVD
+3844 HDRPVFDIRQVD

-4075 VGAGWQFTPGN
+4075 VGAGWQFTLGN

-4307 ELRIEIDTQVQIDSV
+4307 ELKIEIDTQVQIDSV

-4535 TPRFVIGNVPADID
+4535 KPRFVIGNVPADID

-4560 SVTANGNNLWEFQ
+4560 PVTANGNNLWEFQ

-4897 DVTID
+4897 DLTID

-5293 NSGSLDDLITNHNK
+5293 NSGSLDDLITSHNK

-5383 NPAMVAGSDNGIF
+5383 NPVMMAGSDNGIF
-5396 SNDSITSQTRPT
+5396 SNDSITSQTRPA
-5408 FSIFG
+5408 FSIYG

-5467 KTLNFTIDTFNTTPV
+5467 KTLNFTIDTLNTTPV

-5526 INGLNVGEVWVNEKG
+5526 INGLNVGEVWVNDKG

-5578 VDTHIKV
+5578 VDTHIQV

-5599 EWWSNSDLITM
+5599 DWWSNSSTITM
-5610 RGTGEIGAT
+5610 RGMGEIGAT

-5634 AATGRWELSTDKLPE
+5634 AANGQWELSTDQLPE
-5649 GTYDISLVIEDSAG
+5649 GKYDITLSIEDNAG
-5663 NRWED
+5663 NRKEE
-5668 VREIFIDRTPPNAPV
+5668 VHEIFIDRTPPNAPV

-5711 EGNTYTLTVPDN
+5711 NGNTYTLTVPDN

-5931 GNYTLSVTV
+5931 GTYTLSVTV

-5958 STVTVTADSQHDD
+5958 STVTVTADSQHND

-5996 LRTEPSAAEESVV
+5996 LRTVPSVAEESVV
-6009 KVTAYSITLLNA
+6009 KETAYSITLLNA

-6044 IVNVSIM
+6044 IVNVSVM

-6089 NDFLIKEKTFSVDHS
+6089 DDFLIKEKTFSVDHS

-6109 NAMNVRGK
+6109 NAMNARGK
-6117 TEDDINDSPSTSSVG
+6117 AEDDINDSPSTSSVG

>member
-296 FTFTAPETLTDGT
+296 FTFTAPETLTDGA

-431 APEKP
+431 PPEKP

-639 YVVLPNGIIL
+639 FVVLPNGIIL

-1032 SDSGISDDN
+1032 SDSGIADDN

-1114 IFDFTIDTTVSTPVI
+1114 VFDFTIDTTVSTPVI

-1184 SWLFIPG
+1184 SWLFTPG

-1207 KAGNTNYS
+1207 KAGNTSYS

-1320 TTLSVPVIVLDSAD
+1320 TTLSVPVIVLNSAD
-1334 DTGIQGDNMTN
+1334 DTGVQGDNMTN
-1345 STQPTFALQH
+1345 RTQPTFALQH

-1482 VWDYIWPDDVADG
+1482 AWDYIWPDDVADG
-1495 GYTLTVEATDEA
+1495 GYTLTVEATDKA
-1507 GNKATQTLDFTI
+1507 GNKTTQELDFTI

-1714 LDFTIDTILSEPTIT
+1714 LDFIIDTLLSEPTIT

-2128 DNTDDSGTKGDHL
+2128 DSTDDSGTKGDNL

-2317 IDTTLSTPVI
+2317 IDTTLSVPVI
-2327 VLDSADDSGV
+2327 VLNSADDTGV
-2337 HGDNMTNHTQPTF
+2337 QGDNMTNSTQPTF

-2373 TFDATKDAGGWT
+2373 TFDATKGVGGWS

-2447 PHFQVTVPTDVNVV
+2447 PHFQVKVPTDVN
-2461 RLSIDGGK
+2461 
-2469 TWFNATQSATPGVWD
+2469 
-2484 YIWPDD
+2484 
-2490 VADGGYTLTVEA
+2490 E
-2502 TDEAGNKATQTLDFT
+2502 
-2517 IDTTLSVPT
+2517 
-2526 LSLDSADDS
+2526 
-2535 GIAGDNITN
+2535 
-2544 VKTPG
+2544 
-2549 FTLNNIDTDV
+2549 
-2559 SRVIVEV
+2559 
-2566 MHNGIK
+2566 
-2572 QEVPLVQTGGQ
+2572 
-2583 WRFAP
+2583 
-2588 TSDWA
+2588 
-2593 DGDYILTVKVEDRAG
+2593 
-2608 NVKQSAPLTVT
+2608 
-2619 VDTHIAIDRI
+2619 
-2629 ELVNDSGIP
+2629 
-2638 GDNLTNEARPHF
+2638 
-2650 QVTVPAD
+2650 
-2657 VNGVRLSIDGGKTW
+2657 
-2671 FDATQSATSG
+2671 
-2681 VWDYTWLTNVANG
+2681 
-2694 PHTLMVEASDKAG
+2694 
-2707 NKTTQKLDFTIDTIL
+2707 
-2722 SEPTITLDSAD
+2722 
-2733 DSAAGDN
+2733 
-2740 ITNVKMPG
+2740 
-2748 FTLGNIDAD
+2748 
-2757 VTKVVV
+2757 
-2763 TVAHDGK
+2763 
-2770 NQQIELIKNGGV
+2770 
-2782 WRFTP
+2782 
-2787 GAAWTDGDYTL
+2787 
-2798 TVKVEDKAGNT
+2798 
-2809 NYSAPLTVTI
+2809 
-2819 DTQTSID
+2819 
-2826 RIELLN
+2826 
-2832 DTGIVGDNL
+2832 
-2841 TNEARPQF
+2841 
-2849 HITVPTD
+2849 
-2856 VNSVQLSL
+2856 
-2864 DGGIN
+2864 
-2869 WVNATLTSDG
+2869 
-2879 VWEYI
+2879 
-2884 WPTDLVENTYTLTV
+2884 
-2898 KATDVA
+2898 
-2904 GNTATETLN
+2904 
-2913 FIIDTTLSTPT
+2913 
-2924 ITLDSA
+2924 
-2930 DDSGTA
+2930 
-2936 NDNKTNVKTPGFIIG
+2936 
-2951 GIDSDVTQVV
+2951 
-2961 VQVMRD
+2961 
-2967 GHSEEV
+2967 
-2973 ELTQTNGQW
+2973 
-2982 RFVPGS
+2982 
-2988 AWTDGDYTLTVT
+2988 
-3000 VKDEAGNIRHSAPLT
+3000 
-3015 VTIDTQITID
+3015 
-3025 HIELVNDSGIPD
+3025 
-3037 DNLTNNVRPHFQ
+3037 
-3049 VTVPTD
+3049 
-3055 VNVVRLSIDGGK
+3055 VRLSIDGGK

-3106 KTTQQLDF
+3106 QTTQKLDF
-3114 IIDTLLSE
+3114 IIDTMLSE
-3122 PTIVLDNTDD
+3122 PTIVLDSTDD

-3140 TNVNK
+3140 TNANK
-3145 PTFLLGNIDADARYV
+3145 PTFILGNIDADARYV
-3160 TVEVQHGGTKE
+3160 TVEVQYGGTKE

-3314 TIDTRLSTPTIAM
+3314 TIDTRLSTPTITM

-3351 NIDADAHSVILRI
+3351 NIDSDAQSVILRI

-3409 QSTPLVVTVDTQTS
+3409 QSTPLIVTVDTQTS

-3444 RPQFEITVPAD
+3444 RPQFESTVPAD

-3465 GANWVSATQG
+3465 GANWVSAAQG

-3611 PLTVTVDTQIAIDRI
+3611 PLTVTVDTQIAIDHI

-3719 LTPTIELAPDQDT
+3719 MTPTIELAPDQDT

-3844 HDRPVFDIHQVD
+3844 HDRPVFDIRQVD

-4307 ELRIEIDTQVQIDSV
+4307 ELKIEIDTQVQIDSV

-4535 TPRFVIGNVPADID
+4535 KPRFVIGNVPADID

-4560 SVTANGNNLWEFQ
+4560 PVTANGNNLWEFQ

-4829 NKTPTLIGST
+4829 NKTPTLVGNT
-4839 LPNTIVS
+4839 LPNAIVS

-4969 NYELTFKVEDVAGN
+4969 NYVLTFKVEDVAGN

-5035 LTIRNPQG
+5035 LTIRSPQG

-5084 EILIE
+5084 DILIE

-5341 YQFDNALK
+5341 YQFDNVLK

-5408 FSIFG
+5408 FSISG

-5578 VDTHIKV
+5578 VDTHIQV

-5599 EWWSNSDLITM
+5599 DWWSNSSTITM
-5610 RGTGEIGAT
+5610 RGMGEIGAT

-5634 AATGRWELSTDKLPE
+5634 AANGQWELSTDQLPE
-5649 GTYDISLVIEDSAG
+5649 GKYDITLSIEDNAG
-5663 NRWED
+5663 NRKEE
-5668 VREIFIDRTPPNAPV
+5668 VHEIFIDRTPPNAPV

-5711 EGNTYTLTVPDN
+5711 NGNTYTLTVPDN

-5752 VPLDIMKE
+5752 VSLDIMKE

-5865 AAGEDNGASDS
+5865 AAGEDNGVSDS

-5903 THNGVTDIYQATQGA
+5903 THNGVTDTYQATQGA

-5931 GNYTLSVTV
+5931 GTYTLSVTV

-5996 LRTEPSAAEESVV
+5996 LRTVPSAAEESVV
-6009 KVTAYSITLLNA
+6009 KETAYSITLLNA

-6109 NAMNVRGK
+6109 NAMNARGK

>member
-1191 NTWADGSYT
+1191 NTWTDGSYT

-1429 IELVNDSGIPD
+1429 
-1440 DNLTNNVRPHFQV
+1440 
-1453 TVPTDVNVVRLSID
+1453 
-1467 GGKTWFNATQSATPG
+1467 
-1482 VWDYIWPDDVADG
+1482 
-1495 GYTLTVEATDEA
+1495 
-1507 GNKATQTLDFTI
+1507 
-1519 DTTLS
+1519 
-1524 VPTLSLDSADDSGIA
+1524 
-1539 GDNITNVKTPGFTLN
+1539 
-1554 NIDTDVSRVIVEVMH
+1554 
-1569 NGIKQEVPLVQTGGQ
+1569 
-1584 WRFAP
+1584 
-1589 TSDWAD
+1589 
-1595 GDYILTVKVED
+1595 
-1606 RAGNVKQSAP
+1606 
-1616 LTVTVDTHIAI
+1616 
-1627 DRIELVNDSG
+1627 
-1637 IPGDNLTNEARPH
+1637 
-1650 FQVTVPADVNGVR
+1650 
-1663 LSIDGGKT
+1663 
-1671 WFDAT
+1671 
-1676 QSATSGVWDY
+1676 
-1686 TWLTNVANGPHTLM
+1686 
-1700 VEASDKAGNKTTQK
+1700 
-1714 LDFTIDTILSEPTIT
+1714 
-1729 LDSADDSA
+1729 
-1737 AGDNI
+1737 
-1742 TNVKMPGFTLG
+1742 
-1753 NIDADVTKVVVTVAH
+1753 
-1768 DGKNQQ
+1768 
-1774 IELIKNG
+1774 
-1781 GVWRFTPGAAWTDGD
+1781 
-1796 YTLTVK
+1796 
-1802 VEDKAGNTN
+1802 
-1811 YSAPLTVTIDTQTS
+1811 
-1825 IDRIELLNDTG
+1825 
-1836 IVGDNLTNE
+1836 
-1845 ARPQFHITVPTDVN
+1845 
-1859 SVQLSLDGGINW
+1859 
-1871 VNATLT
+1871 
-1877 SDGVW
+1877 
-1882 EYIWPTDLVENTY
+1882 
-1895 TLTVKATDVAG
+1895 
-1906 NTATETLNFIIDTTL
+1906 
-1921 STPTITLDSADDSG
+1921 
-1935 TANDNKTNVKT
+1935 
-1946 PGFIIGGIDSDVTQ
+1946 
-1960 VVVQVM
+1960 
-1966 RDGHSEEVELTQT
+1966 
-1979 NGQWR
+1979 
-1984 FVPGSAWTD
+1984 
-1993 GDYTLTVTVKDE
+1993 
-2005 AGNIR
+2005 
-2010 HSAPLTVTI
+2010 
-2019 DTQITIDHI
+2019 
-2028 ELVNDSG
+2028 
-2035 IPDDNLTNNVRPH
+2035 
-2048 FQVTV
+2048 
-2053 PTDVNVVRLSIDGG
+2053 
-2067 KTWFNATQSATPGV
+2067 
-2081 WDYTWLADVGEGK
+2081 
-2094 HTLTVEATDKAGN
+2094 
-2107 KTTQQLDFIIDTL
+2107 
-2120 LSEPTIVL
+2120 
-2128 DNTDDSGTKGDHL
+2128 
-2141 TNVNKPTF
+2141 
-2149 LLGNID
+2149 
-2155 ADARYV
+2155 
-2161 TVEVQHGGTKEVLTA
+2161 
-2176 TKDATGNWSVTPT
+2176 
-2189 GTWADGDYTLTVRVE
+2189 
-2204 DEAGNEKHSA
+2204 
-2214 SLTVTVDT
+2214 
-2222 QITIDVIELVNDNG
+2222 
-2236 IPGDNMTNDAHPQFR
+2236 
-2251 VTVPGDVNE
+2251 
-2260 VSLSID
+2260 
-2266 GGVTWV
+2266 
-2272 KATQSAT
+2272 
-2279 PGVWNYTWPGTVPD
+2279 
-2293 GDYTLNVKATDN
+2293 
-2305 AGNTVTETLHFT
+2305 
-2317 IDTTLSTPVI
+2317 
-2327 VLDSADDSGV
+2327 
-2337 HGDNMTNHTQPTF
+2337 
-2350 ALQHIDDD
+2350 
-2358 AVRVTVSVEHGGVTT
+2358 
-2373 TFDATKDAGGWT
+2373 
-2385 FTPTGAWADGDYTLS
+2385 
-2400 VSVEDKAG
+2400 
-2408 NTSHSASLT
+2408 
-2417 VTVDTQI
+2417 
-2424 AINNIELVNDSG
+2424 
-2436 IPDDNLTNNVR
+2436 
-2447 PHFQVTVPTDVNVV
+2447 
-2461 RLSIDGGK
+2461 
-2469 TWFNATQSATPGVWD
+2469 
-2484 YIWPDD
+2484 
-2490 VADGGYTLTVEA
+2490 
-2502 TDEAGNKATQTLDFT
+2502 
-2517 IDTTLSVPT
+2517 
-2526 LSLDSADDS
+2526 
-2535 GIAGDNITN
+2535 
-2544 VKTPG
+2544 
-2549 FTLNNIDTDV
+2549 
-2559 SRVIVEV
+2559 
-2566 MHNGIK
+2566 
-2572 QEVPLVQTGGQ
+2572 
-2583 WRFAP
+2583 
-2588 TSDWA
+2588 
-2593 DGDYILTVKVEDRAG
+2593 
-2608 NVKQSAPLTVT
+2608 
-2619 VDTHIAIDRI
+2619 
-2629 ELVNDSGIP
+2629 
-2638 GDNLTNEARPHF
+2638 
-2650 QVTVPAD
+2650 
-2657 VNGVRLSIDGGKTW
+2657 
-2671 FDATQSATSG
+2671 
-2681 VWDYTWLTNVANG
+2681 
-2694 PHTLMVEASDKAG
+2694 
-2707 NKTTQKLDFTIDTIL
+2707 
-2722 SEPTITLDSAD
+2722 
-2733 DSAAGDN
+2733 
-2740 ITNVKMPG
+2740 
-2748 FTLGNIDAD
+2748 
-2757 VTKVVV
+2757 
-2763 TVAHDGK
+2763 
-2770 NQQIELIKNGGV
+2770 
-2782 WRFTP
+2782 
-2787 GAAWTDGDYTL
+2787 
-2798 TVKVEDKAGNT
+2798 
-2809 NYSAPLTVTI
+2809 
-2819 DTQTSID
+2819 
-2826 RIELLN
+2826 
-2832 DTGIVGDNL
+2832 
-2841 TNEARPQF
+2841 
-2849 HITVPTD
+2849 
-2856 VNSVQLSL
+2856 
-2864 DGGIN
+2864 
-2869 WVNATLTSDG
+2869 
-2879 VWEYI
+2879 
-2884 WPTDLVENTYTLTV
+2884 
-2898 KATDVA
+2898 
-2904 GNTATETLN
+2904 
-2913 FIIDTTLSTPT
+2913 
-2924 ITLDSA
+2924 
-2930 DDSGTA
+2930 
-2936 NDNKTNVKTPGFIIG
+2936 
-2951 GIDSDVTQVV
+2951 
-2961 VQVMRD
+2961 
-2967 GHSEEV
+2967 
-2973 ELTQTNGQW
+2973 
-2982 RFVPGS
+2982 
-2988 AWTDGDYTLTVT
+2988 
-3000 VKDEAGNIRHSAPLT
+3000 
-3015 VTIDTQITID
+3015 
-3025 HIELVNDSGIPD
+3025 IELVNDSGIPD

-4086 AIPDGSYN
+4086 AIPDGFYN

-4560 SVTANGNNLWEFQ
+4560 PVTANGNNLWEFQ

-5494 MTGSDGKIYITD
+5494 VTGSDGKIYITD

>member
-33 SGPDMNITTPRGSVI
+33 SGPDMNITTPHGSVI

-431 APEKP
+431 PPEKP

-445 SGIKNDNITNS
+445 SGIKNDNVTNS

-530 ISYFSAEIETTNDSG
+530 ISYFSAEIETTDDSG

-598 VEGINNLTF
+598 VEGVNNLTF

-626 TIAPVPPTVSLED
+626 TVAPVPPTVSLED
-639 YVVLPNGIIL
+639 FVVLPNGIIL

-1032 SDSGISDDN
+1032 SDSGIADDN

-1114 IFDFTIDTTVSTPVI
+1114 VFDFTIDTTVSTPVI

-1380 GTGGWTFTPPTSWA
+1380 GTGGWSFTPTGAWA

-1429 IELVNDSGIPD
+1429 IELVNDSGIPN

-1482 VWDYIWPDDVADG
+1482 AWDYIWPDDVADG
-1495 GYTLTVEATDEA
+1495 GYTLTVEATDKA
-1507 GNKATQTLDFTI
+1507 GNKTTQELDFTI

-1984 FVPGSAWTD
+1984 FV
-1993 GDYTLTVTVKDE
+1993 L
-2005 AGNIR
+2005 
-2010 HSAPLTVTI
+2010 
-2019 DTQITIDHI
+2019 
-2028 ELVNDSG
+2028 
-2035 IPDDNLTNNVRPH
+2035 
-2048 FQVTV
+2048 
-2053 PTDVNVVRLSIDGG
+2053 
-2067 KTWFNATQSATPGV
+2067 
-2081 WDYTWLADVGEGK
+2081 
-2094 HTLTVEATDKAGN
+2094 
-2107 KTTQQLDFIIDTL
+2107 
-2120 LSEPTIVL
+2120 
-2128 DNTDDSGTKGDHL
+2128 
-2141 TNVNKPTF
+2141 
-2149 LLGNID
+2149 
-2155 ADARYV
+2155 
-2161 TVEVQHGGTKEVLTA
+2161 
-2176 TKDATGNWSVTPT
+2176 
-2189 GTWADGDYTLTVRVE
+2189 
-2204 DEAGNEKHSA
+2204 
-2214 SLTVTVDT
+2214 
-2222 QITIDVIELVNDNG
+2222 
-2236 IPGDNMTNDAHPQFR
+2236 
-2251 VTVPGDVNE
+2251 
-2260 VSLSID
+2260 
-2266 GGVTWV
+2266 
-2272 KATQSAT
+2272 
-2279 PGVWNYTWPGTVPD
+2279 
-2293 GDYTLNVKATDN
+2293 
-2305 AGNTVTETLHFT
+2305 
-2317 IDTTLSTPVI
+2317 
-2327 VLDSADDSGV
+2327 
-2337 HGDNMTNHTQPTF
+2337 
-2350 ALQHIDDD
+2350 
-2358 AVRVTVSVEHGGVTT
+2358 
-2373 TFDATKDAGGWT
+2373 
-2385 FTPTGAWADGDYTLS
+2385 
-2400 VSVEDKAG
+2400 
-2408 NTSHSASLT
+2408 
-2417 VTVDTQI
+2417 
-2424 AINNIELVNDSG
+2424 
-2436 IPDDNLTNNVR
+2436 
-2447 PHFQVTVPTDVNVV
+2447 
-2461 RLSIDGGK
+2461 
-2469 TWFNATQSATPGVWD
+2469 
-2484 YIWPDD
+2484 
-2490 VADGGYTLTVEA
+2490 
-2502 TDEAGNKATQTLDFT
+2502 
-2517 IDTTLSVPT
+2517 
-2526 LSLDSADDS
+2526 
-2535 GIAGDNITN
+2535 
-2544 VKTPG
+2544 
-2549 FTLNNIDTDV
+2549 
-2559 SRVIVEV
+2559 
-2566 MHNGIK
+2566 
-2572 QEVPLVQTGGQ
+2572 
-2583 WRFAP
+2583 
-2588 TSDWA
+2588 
-2593 DGDYILTVKVEDRAG
+2593 
-2608 NVKQSAPLTVT
+2608 
-2619 VDTHIAIDRI
+2619 
-2629 ELVNDSGIP
+2629 
-2638 GDNLTNEARPHF
+2638 
-2650 QVTVPAD
+2650 
-2657 VNGVRLSIDGGKTW
+2657 
-2671 FDATQSATSG
+2671 
-2681 VWDYTWLTNVANG
+2681 
-2694 PHTLMVEASDKAG
+2694 
-2707 NKTTQKLDFTIDTIL
+2707 
-2722 SEPTITLDSAD
+2722 
-2733 DSAAGDN
+2733 
-2740 ITNVKMPG
+2740 
-2748 FTLGNIDAD
+2748 
-2757 VTKVVV
+2757 
-2763 TVAHDGK
+2763 
-2770 NQQIELIKNGGV
+2770 
-2782 WRFTP
+2782 
-2787 GAAWTDGDYTL
+2787 
-2798 TVKVEDKAGNT
+2798 
-2809 NYSAPLTVTI
+2809 
-2819 DTQTSID
+2819 
-2826 RIELLN
+2826 
-2832 DTGIVGDNL
+2832 
-2841 TNEARPQF
+2841 
-2849 HITVPTD
+2849 
-2856 VNSVQLSL
+2856 
-2864 DGGIN
+2864 
-2869 WVNATLTSDG
+2869 
-2879 VWEYI
+2879 
-2884 WPTDLVENTYTLTV
+2884 
-2898 KATDVA
+2898 
-2904 GNTATETLN
+2904 
-2913 FIIDTTLSTPT
+2913 
-2924 ITLDSA
+2924 
-2930 DDSGTA
+2930 
-2936 NDNKTNVKTPGFIIG
+2936 
-2951 GIDSDVTQVV
+2951 
-2961 VQVMRD
+2961 
-2967 GHSEEV
+2967 
-2973 ELTQTNGQW
+2973 
-2982 RFVPGS
+2982 GS

-3140 TNVNK
+3140 TNVNKPTFLLGNIDADARYVTVEVQHGGTKEVLTATKDATGNWSVTPTGTWADGDYTLTVRVEDDAGNEKHSASLTVTVDTQITIDVIELVNDNGIPGDNMTNDAHPQFRVTVPGDVNEVSLSIDGGVTWVKATQSATPGVWNYTWPGTVPDGDYTLNVKATDNAGNTVTETLHFTIDTTLSTPVIVLDSADDTGIQGDNMTNRTQPTFNLQHIDDDAVRVTVSVEHGGVTTTFDATKDAGGWTFTPPTSWGAGDYTLSVSVEDKAGNTSHSASLTVTVDTQIAINNIELVNDSGIPDDNLTNNVRPHFQVKVPTDVNEVRLSIDGGKTWFNATQSATPGVWDYTWLADVGEGKHTLTVEATDKAGNQTTQKLDFIIDTLLSEPTIVLDSTDDSGTKGDNLTNANK

-3611 PLTVTVDTQIAIDRI
+3611 PLTVTVDTQIAIDHI

-3719 LTPTIELAPDQDT
+3719 MTPTIELAPDQDT

-3844 HDRPVFDIHQVD
+3844 HDRPVFDIRQVD

-4307 ELRIEIDTQVQIDSV
+4307 ELKIEIDTQVQIDSV

-4535 TPRFVIGNVPADID
+4535 KPRFVIGNVPADID

-4560 SVTANGNNLWEFQ
+4560 PVTANGNNLWEFQ

-4829 NKTPTLIGST
+4829 NKTPTLVGNT
-4839 LPNTIVS
+4839 LPNAIVS

-4969 NYELTFKVEDVAGN
+4969 NYVLTFKVEDVAGN

-5035 LTIRNPQG
+5035 LTIRSPQG

-5084 EILIE
+5084 DILIE

-5408 FSIFG
+5408 FSISG

-5578 VDTHIKV
+5578 VDTHIQV

-5599 EWWSNSDLITM
+5599 DWWSNSSTITM
-5610 RGTGEIGAT
+5610 RGMGEIGAT

-5634 AATGRWELSTDKLPE
+5634 AANGQWELSTDQLPE
-5649 GTYDISLVIEDSAG
+5649 GKYDITLSIEDNAG
-5663 NRWED
+5663 NRKEE
-5668 VREIFIDRTPPNAPV
+5668 VHEIFIDRTPPNAPV

-5711 EGNTYTLTVPDN
+5711 NGNTYTLTVPDN

-5996 LRTEPSAAEESVV
+5996 LRTVPSAAEESVV